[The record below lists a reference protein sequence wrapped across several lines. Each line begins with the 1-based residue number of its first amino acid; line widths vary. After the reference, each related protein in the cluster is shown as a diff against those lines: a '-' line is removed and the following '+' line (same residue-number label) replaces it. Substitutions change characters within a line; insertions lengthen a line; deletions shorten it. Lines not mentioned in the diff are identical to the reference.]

1 MAGFIPGLL
10 PTNHSQEK
18 QFAQAYED
26 VLERYKD
33 ERDRVQKKTFTKWV
47 NKHLIKVRKHITDL
61 YEDLR
66 DGHNLISLL
75 EVLSGVTLPREKGRM
90 RFHRLQ
96 NVQIALDFLKQR
108 QVKLVNI
115 RNDDITDGNPKLTLG
130 LIWTIILHF
139 QISEI
144 YVCGESADLTA
155 KEKLLLWSQQAT
167 EGYPGL
173 RCTNFSSAW
182 SDGRMFN
189 ALLHRYRPDL
199 INMEAVTRQSN
210 RENLEQAFE
219 IAESLGVTRLLD
231 AEDVDVPSPDEKSVI
246 TYVSS
251 IYDAFPKIPEGGEG
265 IAAQEV
271 DQRWS
276 EYQSRFLSLLQ
287 WSRQHTALM
296 AKKNFPQNPVELK
309 ALYNE
314 YIHFKETEIP
324 SKETEK
330 SHIEHLYKLLEV
342 WIEFGRIKLPP
353 GLHPNDLEEEWGKLI
368 LEMLEREKALR
379 PAVER
384 VELLLQRANK
394 IQNTAVDCEEK
405 LTLAKNT
412 LQADASRAESGEAVQ
427 CEGEMA
433 CYLQD
438 CEALIR
444 QIEQDLKILR
454 EEKYYQV
461 DQLAFRVNC
470 LQEELVSLRLQ
481 CSSVYRKGHFS
492 QSLGPTGTEP
502 PWQRAT
508 DGGLSLG
515 QTLLG
520 AVGAVGVVGAAL
532 LRRPMA
538 RSQLVGMSSSED
550 EGSLR
555 FIYEL
560 LGWVEE
566 TQELLEGA
574 EWGADLPSVEN
585 NLQEHNTIHT
595 AVEELLSSLQE
606 ARSYEAKVSPN
617 YKGSYSETLAKLEYQ
632 YCKLLEHSSCRLQSL
647 ESLHAF
653 VSRCTEEL
661 IWLNEREEE
670 EISFDWSDANANMSA
685 KRELYEELRL
695 ELAEKQDVMRSIQE
709 TAGRLCQE
717 NHPAKQTVE
726 AYSAALQTQ
735 WQWVEQL
742 CVCVEQH
749 LKDNTAYFQYMSDA
763 RDCES
768 YLRQLQETIK
778 RQYTCDKNSRLS
790 KLEDL
795 LQDSMEEKE
804 QLIEYRSTVAGLV
817 GRAKTVVQLRPRSA
831 ESPLGGA
838 TPIRAI
844 CDYKQIETNVQ
855 ITINRG
861 EECVLEDNSQRTKW
875 KVISPTGNEA
885 MVPSVCFTVPP
896 PNQEAIDTS
905 SRAEQLYQKVMS
917 LWHQLHVNMKSVV
930 TWHYVLKDIRSVSG
944 WTLDSVRSQSPSER
958 QQLLDHMASQL
969 ADFLSDSRESSLFT
983 AAERREL
990 ERDAQQAQQ
999 HCQDLL
1005 LHMETVEKDE
1015 SVSQSYLSE
1024 LQDVTLRLDEA
1035 ERRLMRAIETPPPSR
1050 LSSAG
1055 FDNTLQI
1062 AEQEKLQSE
1071 LDSLRCGLGDVSRR
1085 CVRFFEEKPSSSS
1098 VPVLRSQLSQA
1109 VERTDRLHN
1118 LSALYL
1124 EKLKTVDVLTRSLD
1138 EAESQVRKYENRL
1151 SEEDIVPADTGAI
1164 QNLRD
1169 QLERWQAELS
1179 EQEET
1184 FQALQVQL
1192 GRAKEAGAELG
1203 KLHVDRSPEL
1213 ERYQERAN
1221 QMAERWSG
1229 VKQQTET
1236 RWSDLEVLGSALQ
1249 QYRQNHS
1256 ALIRWIEETTER
1268 QERAQAGQTDSRAL
1282 SEQLA
1287 QQTAL
1292 VAEIEQNQTKLD
1304 ECQTYSKQYCTSVKD
1319 YELQLMTY
1327 RAFVESMHKSPVKRR
1342 RMHSSSDAIT
1352 QEFMDLRTRYTALV
1366 TLTTQH
1372 VKYISD
1378 ALRRLEEEEKEV
1390 EEEKQ
1395 ARVGQVSELLG
1406 WVKGLRGRTG
1416 GPSAES
1422 SLAAQQAI
1430 SEQLA
1435 GRKEQV
1441 AEAIRSTQGFL
1452 CSKQASKLSPE
1463 ERAAVEAQLDDLTAT
1478 YNQLLDSSTQQLQ
1491 QLEQQLAREE
1501 ERKNRAAIGG
1511 VIDLGTVETFSV
1523 FQAAQRGLIDQDTCS
1538 VLLEAQLV
1546 TGGLVRPDSS
1556 RVYSL
1561 DRGLTE
1567 GLIDA
1572 HTCQSLAELE
1582 SAMELIKESVGD
1594 QKLLPVAAAMESGL
1608 ITEEVGLRIL
1618 ELQINSGGLRD
1629 SCGKIMSLEQA
1640 EDMRVLPSRILNK
1653 LYSRIQHK
1661 ELLDPNTA
1669 EKVSIEELKLRCIP
1683 DDDSGLLLLP
1693 VKQQPGGTVC
1703 LRSGRK
1709 VGIFRA
1715 VQEGLIDRAVTVR
1728 LLEAQLFAGGISD
1741 PRSSH
1746 RLTVG
1751 EAVRHGLMDQDLACA
1766 MLARQLQNGGIL
1778 DPLSRQRLDLE
1789 ESIRRDL
1796 LSPRLALLVLESLWT
1811 FTGLLWPESG
1821 ELMPIAEALQQGVIS
1836 GDLARNILRQRH
1848 TIGGLYS
1855 PETLKVLP
1863 LNQAAEKDLE
1873 PDVVRCLRDIH
1884 IPDVF
1889 YNMNQSGTPSLNRL
1903 SWGSTSSSSPTSFM
1917 WEASPTDRVD
1927 PEVQA
1932 KDKLLF
1938 HLMTHSYV
1946 DAHSGKRLVLLDQ
1959 DLVLVVKDSCF
1970 AAGESSEAESSNKLA
1985 GDKLQT
1991 LGSGENVRM
2000 PNEAEGHCSDLE
2012 TSVDN
2017 LEMMNTS
2024 DSGKDI
2030 RLPQKLPETTNRDGL
2045 SDPELS
2051 VYTKVHKEKEEG
2063 SSLQSEMFSW
2073 NYQEGIKYKAN
2084 PVGGTIPQHLEVK
2097 DTITKTSFELEEG
2110 IKSGTQQEQ
2119 MPKVKESKEVNLR
2132 EAQEFKGTKSSPTD
2146 LASVSE
2152 TVVDFK
2158 GSETVVDESLG
2169 EEQQED
2175 TELERL
2181 VLELKQG
2188 GLMTEDGEKLL
2199 PDEAVAQ
2206 GVLPGHAAVK
2216 LMAQAGLFGGFL
2228 DATSGESLSLE
2239 EVMQEGLLD
2248 EDLMW
2253 GVLKSDKTLAGV
2265 VDIEKGQICGVRD
2278 AAQAGLI
2285 DPNTAARLLEA
2296 QVASGGIVDLR
2307 RDKKV
2312 SVTLAANLGL
2322 IEEDQREELIAL
2334 EKAFKGKVTDSAT
2347 SLRKASLQLQMEGVV
2362 DPESKSTVP
2371 LEQAIKKGLI
2381 RSDEAYQVLARQVA
2395 EGGIIHHASGMRL
2408 SVSDAVDRGLVDRS
2422 IAPGLEELEWIYRG
2436 KISASTKPEAIT
2448 FQAKTG
2454 AILDPDNGV
2463 RLTLTEAVSKGLL
2476 DDKMATEVMASPVVT
2491 QGTIDPK
2498 TAQIVPYS
2506 ELVSQGKIDIET
2518 GKRFLEVKPFQG
2530 VQDKQ
2535 TLETLTLPEAVALKW
2550 VDPVPAVRLLQSQ
2563 ADTGGIIDIY
2573 TGERLPLP
2581 EASARGL
2588 VSGDMV
2594 KEIATNQFVKGGLVD
2609 PATGQRVSDLSDA
2622 ITSRLLTRDLAL
2634 EIQETL
2640 KENFP
2645 DHFTTVIATGPRTDS
2660 QTSMSAANIRTSSG
2674 SPSSVSGLEVTHNYD
2689 ETFRSEISDQS
2700 LLHPEDEM
2708 VAEMEPERSMDLL
2721 SKFASNVEK
2730 RIQQAIQ
2737 EILPQKLDNH
2747 HQQEPSDK
2755 MENEGKQGENLTR
2768 GFVKESTRVITD
2780 HTEEVQKEDGQETEK
2795 DEYMECG
2802 STESTVMVHHGS
2814 EDVKS
2819 EEIIVDRE
2827 TKDPRCFP
2835 GFPAENEDLKSL
2847 QTKSSTDVEQSDQFS
2862 SSTSKESDNKSKK
2875 KRKSKKKARG
2885 KEVETETHL
2894 PEMKHDLQTHH
2905 TSPETKEIPKVAPVT
2920 TEEITLDA
2928 NVQKSDSYLPIATD
2942 PSSDERMERTEEKV
2956 ETENVL
2962 VDQEQEAVLL
2972 EPNTEMEE
2980 DATRT
2985 ILGRTPEKVDMKVEE
3000 EESVM
3005 EQEEV
3010 SLKPNTEMEE
3020 NEAKTMLL
3028 KFSQEDYKQ
3037 EEVKKE
3043 FMEKALIARQLEAPE
3058 VQKSIEAES
3067 LTKSSLKE
3075 DEKAALI
3082 LKAKES
3088 ILKKVF
3094 EKGVSE
3100 KQAAQQLEALRK
3112 KKQRKTGGKK
3122 TETNGEEG
3130 DADRRSFALPKDHKD
3145 QVTVKKD
3152 PIELQRTPGEIPA
3165 VQETLG
3171 ASSSENIRAKQ
3182 KDVETLPTGSKS
3194 KRSKKSKKLK
3204 PTGDKPE
3211 MEKAPTDLKDPKYTT
3226 KSPPEPESDGTVLK
3240 EYLKVSTDDD
3250 QAAGAAT
3257 KKSKSLKPTKYQL
3270 ELENVTPDGKMGSG
3284 LQVTKM
3290 ISKSN
3295 AKQLPESRILSEDL
3309 NVSTDTDDQSIG
3321 AATNKTKSLKP
3332 TEMEKVT
3339 SHMKDPENTTISLAE
3354 PESDGK
3360 VLTENVKVSIDDQS
3374 VGAATTKPR
3383 SLKPSEDQP
3392 EMEKAT
3398 SHLKDTK
3405 SAAEPELDSI
3415 VLTEDMKDINYQ
3427 SVVATAKK
3435 LKSQDEQP
3443 EVEKLRPDEKVGSDL
3458 KDMEIT
3464 SKSGT
3469 KQQPE
3474 SKILSED
3481 LKVSTDT
3488 DDQSVGAATKEPK
3501 MLTKHQPEVEKLL
3514 SVLIDPKYMRKSP
3527 AEPESNGTVL
3537 TEDMNVSP
3545 DDDQSVGV
3553 TTKEPKSEKPAEDQ
3567 PELEKITSDGK
3578 VDSDLKDIKITS
3590 GSDAKQPESRLLS
3603 KDLTVITDTDVQSV
3617 SDPARPSDVGK
3628 ANQKDP
3634 EGGKSLQKSQTERAA
3649 GLHLDQ
3655 SDLTDLSQEVSS
3667 KQERKSLAQPA
3678 APDPHSEKSKRKE
3691 NLQPPAAESS
3701 DVSESLTNLQQ
3712 HLDSP
3717 ETAALSK
3724 EDASIE
3730 SESLKVTEVD
3740 LSNESLEDE
3749 EKVSKNLE
3757 TLSTKEKAQ
3766 STGSKSSLLRQE
3778 CLEHDQRIIALLS
3791 MVRHVEV
3798 RLKQQQQSVGRSL
3811 VTLDGIINRTETLD
3825 LELSDL
3831 EPEIKKEVEAAERL
3845 LKPRP
3850 TDVPP
3855 QLLLALEKDGRSLAR
3870 AYEVARSL
3878 SESVLQSLRNHRD
3891 SCKDVVAAEQKSL
3904 GQHVDRLL
3912 SWLSETEAQMD
3923 RDTAGKD
3930 GDLCKELQ
3938 SSLSTC
3944 SDEVSSLVS
3953 DIQLFISERAQDLAP
3968 EQSRRLLE
3976 QLQQLQTAFHHTSS
3990 RAEAWAGALSA
4001 QRGRE
4006 EEERRRQERR
4016 REEEEED
4023 RERKKAR
4030 EREVVQQQKA
4040 ECSQKLEGL
4049 NAWLAGAS
4057 GLLASQR
4064 AGPES
4069 GDVSALQERQ
4079 KKLKEMQRNL
4089 QAKADGVAQ
4098 AVRSV
4103 EEFMAEKGDNLSAE
4117 EKKNLQVALER
4128 LKEQYGALTDS
4139 TNTSL
4144 SELDDAISTTVQQN
4158 TQRAKAVEELQETQ
4172 SQIDSLLS
4180 SFSQLDRV
4188 AAPLDVLDSS
4198 VSPPEGAVESH
4209 TEMLQSELQQL
4220 QAQQAQLLQI
4230 SQSTRSLLEQPDS
4243 TVPPEEKQ
4251 RLRAALDRL
4260 QAQHQDRLHSCQERL
4275 RKSEALQDE
4284 LTKFLQEHGN
4294 LGAWLE
4300 LSEQE
4305 LRSLGEGET
4314 DAQGLKDRLEEHR
4327 KLGEDVIC
4335 HKADLRFVSISG
4347 QKVLDSVQGALEQAG
4362 GSDPALDGIKRLVS
4376 DKLQDT
4382 NHRYTTLHTKSTELG
4397 GRLGGLLERYQ
4408 QYQDEVVSIHSWL
4421 SAHEQ
4426 NQSTAKSSGDTDPQN
4441 LQNSLRQVQLLQD
4454 ELAERSVQLEK
4465 VKRAGRDLVS
4475 ADESPSLKAVDILCA
4490 ADGLEKRFGS
4500 LSTSVSERAEQ
4511 LQTAVAQSVSVQ
4523 EGLKGLLG
4531 WLDQLVLNP
4540 GPVQPT
4546 AQAVQDA
4553 LTQNQKLR
4561 QELLSRQGSVE
4572 ATRDAVPKLLQSSD
4586 ASSAPGLHSSL
4597 DDLTRRYAAAQS
4609 SQAEREAQ
4617 LKGLLPWLESYER
4630 LSADLQAFTQSRL
4643 KALSPAGHPDRS
4655 VHDYRQ
4661 TVEEVKS
4668 ELEQEAGQLK
4678 SFRGLG
4684 AELSQSR
4691 ALSDTQNLLENVK
4704 DVTDEFTKLEENVN
4718 ERFAAIQ
4725 ACEQQLHQ
4733 FRGLSG
4739 SLVRWL
4745 QTAQDQLPSKEAN
4758 LNTEG
4763 LQRRVQQLQDLLNDW
4778 ESQGSRIQDLNKTGS
4793 ELESLIIDV
4802 TAPQTKTGVPQIN
4815 GSAGPSSVNGIHTC
4829 KGEPSDLTELQVTV
4843 SDVNARYDA
4852 LGSELKERLGRQQ
4865 ASLELQQ
4872 KARQNTEELR
4882 SWLSDREKSLTLGQT
4897 TSPSKPEV
4905 VRAQAQ
4911 QNKALLSE
4919 LAEHSG
4925 KVEEL
4930 KSTLRKLIADNPDSP
4945 EADGWRQ
4952 QLQEIDSRWQT
4963 ANQTAAQRQT
4973 ELETCADRLGSF
4985 ASAANQLGPW
4995 LREKEL
5001 MMSVLGPLSI
5011 DPNMLNTQKQQ
5022 VQFMLREFDTRRPQF
5037 DQLTQSAEGIL
5048 SQTGDSAQDPKDL
5061 EEVQTELG
5069 SISQQ
5074 WEDLTG
5080 RLTQRSS
5087 HIDQAQGTSEKY
5099 QALLKDLS
5107 SSIASLSE
5115 RLDAQAS
5122 LSAQPEALKL
5132 RLQETGEIRSEL
5144 ERRRGELSEAERL
5157 CGELSAIVAEPY
5169 LKEELSKRLESVS
5182 APLRSLE
5189 ERAADGL
5196 TQLQAALSS
5205 TQQFQQ
5211 MFKELRSWLD
5221 RQSDL
5226 KQSPSDSLPCRPE
5239 AIRSLLAQTEELQR
5253 GVASQRGSYE
5263 LIQAEG
5269 VSLLAT
5275 LPADERAALQAR
5287 LASLRQDWEGVN
5299 QRIAERETRLK
5310 NSLGKAET
5318 YQQHRAELTP
5328 WLAECEQKD
5337 GEVRPSLDP
5346 SVLDESLQKARALT
5360 LDLERRQPLLEAF
5373 NTAADQ
5379 LLELCCIGEEELR
5392 DEKAQ
5397 LNRRVDRLSE
5407 DLLNRTSQLE
5417 ELASRL
5423 KEFED
5428 GRQAVERRLEAA
5440 KHQIEVQEAL
5450 GPQACSAKSLER
5462 LRSQQENMRSLQPQV
5477 VYLKDLAQ
5485 GLVQDAPQTPG
5496 GSTEGTQRLQEQAKD
5511 TEKEYDEVTDKIE
5524 LCCSSLESRLQGVGE
5539 VQSHVRD
5546 VFSRLADLDDELD
5559 SLSPVGRDADSLAS
5573 QADAVKSF
5581 LSRLSDLRTELEGHA
5596 AECTAMLRREG
5607 SSPDLLALRRE
5618 TEALSRQAGK
5628 LSERGQARLVQIE
5641 DAAERVQDFYR
5652 LAAELQAMLGKAEE
5666 GLNSQGAVGTEVEM
5680 IKQQLQEFKAVERE
5694 QVDGIQPKLQH
5705 VNAVGQGLI
5714 QSAAKHTDTQALE
5727 HDLETTNL
5735 RWNSLNKRVAERIAQ
5750 LQEALLHCGKFQD
5763 ALEPLLSWLSDT
5775 EELVANQRPPS
5786 AEYRVVKAQIQEQ
5799 KLLQR
5804 LLDDRRPTV
5813 EMIRAEGARIAATAD
5828 SQDREK
5834 IQVQLQS
5841 LSERWS
5847 DLLDKASGRQ
5857 RQLEEL
5863 QVLALQF
5870 HEALEPL
5877 GEWLSTTERRLSSAE
5892 PMGTQTAKITQQIV
5906 KHKALQE
5913 DVSSREAEVDHLE
5926 SLSQSLF
5933 PLSCSAD
5940 RDWLR
5945 ERLGAVR
5952 SGHSELAHWCA
5963 GRAALLDQ
5971 ALANARLFGE
5981 EEVEVLNWLAEVAQR
5996 LGQVSVQSYQ
6006 PQLLAE
6012 QHKHTLALNE
6022 EILSRKKTVDQAI
6035 KNGQALLKQTTGEE
6049 VLLIQEKLDGIKSRY
6064 AEMTAGSSKALRTL
6078 EQALQLSTRF
6088 AAAHDDLNQWLDG
6101 VEAELSNVEPDA
6113 SPAYQERQKELKKVS
6128 AEKRLVL
6135 DTVNEVGNAL
6145 LDLVPWRAREGLD
6158 RLVADANQ
6166 RYRHADE
6173 TITQRVQ
6180 LVQAAIQR
6188 SQQYEE
6194 AVDAE
6199 LAWVGETERKLA
6211 SLGPL
6216 SLEPDVTVAQLQVQ
6230 RAFNIDIIRHKDTV
6244 DQLLSVRDEVLEACS
6259 DAQKDALMV
6268 KTDSLSS
6275 RYDTVSQSHSE
6286 RFSALEQAQ
6295 VLVARFWETYE
6306 ELEPWLGETEAL
6318 ITQLPP
6324 PAIDTDALRLQQD
6337 QMRLLRESIAEHKP
6351 HIDKLLKIGP
6361 QLAELSLQEGAT
6373 VTQRYTEAE
6382 RRYLAI
6388 KEEVKDR
6395 AGALDEAVSQSA
6407 QLVEFHDKMDPLL
6420 ETLEAAVQRLRQPP
6434 PVAAE
6439 VEKIRE
6445 QLAEH
6450 RAQGLELDKLLPS
6463 FSALCSRGEELISR
6477 AAHDDPAAQA
6487 VRSRLLRLRSLWDE
6501 IRQRAEER
6509 ESKLNDVLDLAGKFW
6524 ADVAALLSTL
6534 RDSQDIVR
6542 ELEDPGVDPSLIKQQ
6557 IEAAEAIKAETDG
6570 LREELEFVR
6579 TLGADLIFACGETEK
6594 PEVKKTIDEMNAAW
6608 ESLNRT
6614 WRERMERLEEAMT
6627 ASVQYQ
6633 DALQSM
6639 FDYLDNAVIKLC
6651 DMSTVGTDLGT
6662 VKQQIE
6668 ELKHYKVD
6676 VYQQQIDMEKLCHQG
6691 ELLLK
6696 KVSDQTDR
6704 DMIQEPLTE
6713 LRHLWENLG
6722 DKITKRQHKLEAAL
6736 LALGQFQHALSELQA
6751 WLSHTHTTLDTQRP
6765 VSSDP
6770 KAIEI
6775 ELAKH
6780 HVLRN
6785 DVLSHHATVETVNS
6799 AAAELLESS
6808 PGDEASH
6815 LRDQLDQLNRSWESL
6830 LLKTQERQTLLE
6842 AALQQAEGFHGE
6854 LEEFLQWLRRTESQ
6868 LSAAKPTGGLPETAR
6883 EQLQQH
6889 MELQAQLNQRAEQYH
6904 HLLDQGESM
6913 LLARG
6918 GEEAGPGT
6926 TQTQQNLAML
6936 QNKWASLNTKMD
6948 DRRGKLEEAV
6958 SLATGFQTSLQD
6970 TMNWLTQAEQT
6981 LNMAQ
6986 PPSLILDTVLFQ
6998 IDEHKVFVNE
7008 VNTHREQVLALEKAG
7023 SQLRFASLKQDVVLI
7038 KNLLLSVQARWDKLV
7053 QRSLDR
7059 GRHLD
7064 EARKRAKQF
7073 HEAWRKLTDWL
7084 EEAEK
7089 RLDSEVEISNEPD
7102 KIKVQLTKH
7111 KEFQKA
7117 LGSKQPVYD
7126 TTVRSGKAMR
7136 DKAQLPA
7143 DQQKLDHLVGEVRDK
7158 WDTVCGKSV
7167 ERQHKLEEALLFS
7180 GQFAE
7185 ALQALVDWLYRV
7197 EPQLAEDQPVH
7208 GDMDLVSNL
7217 MDAHKVFQKE
7227 LGKRTG
7233 SVQALKRSARDLMET
7248 GRDDTAWVKVQ
7259 LQELSN
7265 RWDTV
7270 CALSVTK
7277 QTRLQQALKQAEEF
7291 RTAVQMLLEWLSEA
7305 EQTLRFRGV
7314 LPEEAETLQPLLHTH
7329 RDFMGTVEEKRADV
7343 NKAAGMGEAILTV
7356 CHPDSIT
7363 TIKHWITIIRARFEE
7378 VLTWAKQHEQRLETA
7393 LTEVLNNANL
7403 LEELLSW
7410 LQWAETTLVQ
7420 RDTEPLPQDIP
7431 QLKTL
7436 ITEHQTFMEEMTR
7449 KQPDVDKV
7457 TKSYKRKPA
7466 EPPSSLAERR
7476 GARKHQQQQP
7486 SMQLSGGNPRLNQ
7499 LCARWQQV
7507 WLLAL
7512 DRQRKL
7518 NDALDRQEELKEFAN
7533 FDFDVWRKKYMR
7545 WMNHKK
7551 SRVMDFFRRIDK
7563 DQDGKITRQEF
7574 IDGILASKF
7583 PTSKLEMSAVAD
7595 IFDRDGDGYIDYYEF
7610 VAALHPNKD
7619 AYRPTTDADKIE
7631 DEVTRQVA
7639 QCKCAKRF
7647 QVEQIGENKYRFFLG
7662 NQFGDSQ
7669 QLRLVR
7675 ILRSTVMVR
7684 VGGGWM
7690 ALDEFLV
7697 KNDPCRVKHPGL
7709 KILRSDSSSSISSR
7723 IVTVTPGYFCC
7734 RARGRT
7740 NLELREKFILPEGAS
7755 QGLAAFRSRGRR
7767 SKPGSRNAS
7776 PTRSSS
7782 SASHSGA
7789 SLPSAPSTP
7798 ATPTASAS
7806 SRSSLT
7812 HSRDYAK
7819 PWLAHSKT
7827 PTPSKCHCCPDFG
7840 HNHSAPGHE
7849 GAASGSKLKRPTFHS
7864 SRGSLTGENGGT
7876 APSSKRTDPKRGAAT
7891 ASGPTSR
7898 AGSRA
7903 GSRASSRRGSDASDA
7918 SELQDSRS
7926 VCSDTSDTPRRP
7938 GSAAKPSKIPTISKK
7953 APSPKTPGSAKK

>member
-1 MAGFIPGLL
+1 MGNSMGCVRPPREGELGGAPPLSPKKRLRFRLKHKGKRVRKGEGEKDDYEQQRGHEPDDREEDDEDEEEKHTSVEAGDSDFSNRARTLISVPDTLLTHSKMNLHSNTLSPGSTSASVGGFLGSRILEVSPNPSPAWRGVFCLPGEEDTVSAIIDVSSIP
-10 PTNHSQEK
+10 SQTTTTTPVNTAPALGSTTPGGGRVCRVREK
-18 QFAQAYED
+18 VQG
-26 VLERYKD
+26 VLEKPWILRQKKEKKDKGRAEKD
-33 ERDRVQKKTFTKWV
+33 EKGDVGVKAGSEGTLGPVQTPTDRERKGVVHIREVDGKLCVVRTMYPSDYGSPLWKGESDSEV
-47 NKHLIKVRKHITDL
+47 EVRKEPPVPSPLTGNIL
-61 YEDLR
+61 KVLLSEEDKSRAKMAAGETPLSFTELQVQETTGVKGFR
-66 DGHNLISLL
+66 LDSPSRAQERSSLL
-75 EVLSGVTLPREKGRM
+75 ESGYASDLPLTSPETAGTTPSQTDWGGLTSSSSE
-90 RFHRLQ
+90 RLDSMMESPQ
-96 NVQIALDFLKQR
+96 SLQQQAA
-108 QVKLVNI
+108 VKYL
-115 RNDDITDGNPKLTLG
+115 P
-130 LIWTIILHF
+130 

-144 YVCGESADLTA
+144 YVSGESGDLTA

-173 RCTNFSSAW
+173 RCVNFTSSW

-199 INMEAVTRQSN
+199 IDMEMVSRQSN

-265 IAAQEV
+265 ISAHEV

-276 EYQSRFLSLLQ
+276 EYRSRFSSLLQ

-296 AKKNFPQNPVELK
+296 ANKNFPQNPVELK

-314 YIHFKETEIP
+314 YVHFKETEIP
-324 SKETEK
+324 AKEVEK
-330 SHIEHLYKLLEV
+330 GHIEHLYKLLEV
-342 WIEFGRIKLPP
+342 WIEFGRVKLPQ

-384 VELLLQRANK
+384 LELLLQRANK
-394 IQNTAVDCEEK
+394 IQNMALDCEEK

-412 LQADASRAESGEAVQ
+412 LQADMSRVESGEAVQ
-427 CEGEMA
+427 CEKELA

-444 QIEQDLKILR
+444 QLNLELKVLR
-454 EEKYYQV
+454 DEKYYQV
-461 DQLAFRVNC
+461 EQLAFRVSC

-492 QSLGPTGTEP
+492 QALGSTGAEHPT
-502 PWQRAT
+502 QRAT
-508 DGGLSLG
+508 DSGLSLG

-520 AVGAVGVVGAAL
+520 AVGVVGAVGAAL

-538 RSQLVGMSSSED
+538 RSQLVAMSSSED

-566 TQELLEGA
+566 TQELLERA

-585 NLQEHNTIHT
+585 NLQEHNNIHT
-595 AVEELLSSLQE
+595 AVEELMSSLQE

-617 YKGSYSETLAKLEYQ
+617 FKSSYSETLAKLEHQ
-632 YCKLLEHSSCRLQSL
+632 YCKLLEHSSWRLRSL

-653 VSRCTEEL
+653 VSHCTEEL

-670 EISFDWSDANANMSA
+670 EIAFDWSDNNTNMNA
-685 KRELYEELRL
+685 KRELYSEMREELD
-695 ELAEKQDVMRSIQE
+695 EKRDIMRSLQE
-709 TAGRLCQE
+709 TASRLCQE

-726 AYSAALQTQ
+726 AYSAALHTQ
-735 WQWVEQL
+735 WQWVDQL

-749 LKDNTAYFQYMSDA
+749 LKDNTAYFQFMSDA
-763 RDCES
+763 RECES

-804 QLIEYRSTVAGLV
+804 QLIEYRSTVASLV
-817 GRAKTVVQLRPRSA
+817 GRAKTLVQLRPRSA
-831 ESPLGGA
+831 ESTLGA
-838 TPIRAI
+838 TTPIRAI
-844 CDYKQIETNVQ
+844 CDYRQIE
-855 ITINRG
+855 ITISRG

-896 PNQEAIDTS
+896 PNQEAIDTA
-905 SRAEQLYQKVMS
+905 SRTEQLYQKVMS

-930 TWHYVLKDIRSVSG
+930 SWHYLLKDVRTVSG
-944 WTLDSVRSQSPSER
+944 WTLDTVRCQSPSER
-958 QQLLDHMASQL
+958 QQVLDHLESQF
-969 ADFLSDSRESSLFT
+969 ADFLSDSKESSLFT
-983 AAERREL
+983 PAERREL
-990 ERDAQQAQQ
+990 EKDVQQAQQ
-999 HCQDLL
+999 HCQNLL
-1005 LHMETVEKDE
+1005 LNMETVEKDE
-1015 SVSQSYLSE
+1015 SVSRSYLSE
-1024 LQDVTLRLDEA
+1024 LQNISLRLNEA
-1035 ERRLMRAIETPPPSR
+1035 EQRLMRGIQTPPPSR
-1050 LSSAG
+1050 LSADIS
-1055 FDNTLQI
+1055 DNTVQI

-1071 LDSLRCGLGDVSRR
+1071 LDGLRSSLGDVSRR
-1085 CVRFFEEKPSSSS
+1085 CVSFFEEKSTSSS
-1098 VPVLRSQLSQA
+1098 VPVLRSELNQA
-1109 VERTDRLHN
+1109 VEKTDRLHN
-1118 LSALYL
+1118 LSSVYL
-1124 EKLKTVDVLTRSLD
+1124 EKLKTVDVLIRSLD
-1138 EAESQVRKYENRL
+1138 EVESQVRKYESRL
-1151 SEEDIVPADTGAI
+1151 SEEDIVPADTTAI
-1164 QNLRD
+1164 HNLRD
-1169 QLERWQAELS
+1169 QLGKWQAELA
-1179 EQEET
+1179 EQEDI
-1184 FQALQVQL
+1184 FQSLQSAVH
-1192 GRAKEAGAELG
+1192 RAKEAGSQLSR
-1203 KLHVDRSPEL
+1203 LHPDRSPEL
-1213 ERYQERAN
+1213 ELYQERAN
-1221 QMAERWSG
+1221 QMVERWNG
-1229 VKQQTET
+1229 VRRQMET
-1236 RWSDLEVLGSALQ
+1236 RRADLESLGSALQ
-1249 QYRQNHS
+1249 QYRHGHS
-1256 ALIRWIEETTER
+1256 ALIKWIEETTER
-1268 QERAQAGQTDSRAL
+1268 QENTQPGQSDSKAL

-1304 ECQTYSKQYCTSVKD
+1304 ECQTHSKQYCTSVKD
-1319 YELQLMTY
+1319 YELGLMTY
-1327 RAFVESMHKSPVKRR
+1327 RAFVESTHKSPVKRR

-1395 ARVGQVSELLG
+1395 ARVGQVSDLLG
-1406 WVKGLRGRTG
+1406 WVQGLQGRTG
-1416 GPSAES
+1416 GPNAES

-1430 SEQLA
+1430 TEQLA
-1435 GRKEQV
+1435 AKKDEV
-1441 AEAIRSTQGFL
+1441 AEAIRSTQVFL
-1452 CSKQASKLSPE
+1452 LSKQASKLSPE
-1463 ERAAVEAQLDDLTAT
+1463 ERAHLEAQLDELTST
-1478 YNQLLDSSTQQLQ
+1478 YNQMCDSSTQQLQ
-1491 QLEQQLAREE
+1491 QLEQQLAKEE
-1501 ERKNRAAIGG
+1501 ERK
-1511 VIDLGTVETFSV
+1511 
-1523 FQAAQRGLIDQDTCS
+1523 
-1538 VLLEAQLV
+1538 
-1546 TGGLVRPDSS
+1546 
-1556 RVYSL
+1556 
-1561 DRGLTE
+1561 
-1567 GLIDA
+1567 
-1572 HTCQSLAELE
+1572 
-1582 SAMELIKESVGD
+1582 
-1594 QKLLPVAAAMESGL
+1594 
-1608 ITEEVGLRIL
+1608 
-1618 ELQINSGGLRD
+1618 
-1629 SCGKIMSLEQA
+1629 
-1640 EDMRVLPSRILNK
+1640 
-1653 LYSRIQHK
+1653 
-1661 ELLDPNTA
+1661 
-1669 EKVSIEELKLRCIP
+1669 
-1683 DDDSGLLLLP
+1683 
-1693 VKQQPGGTVC
+1693 
-1703 LRSGRK
+1703 
-1709 VGIFRA
+1709 
-1715 VQEGLIDRAVTVR
+1715 
-1728 LLEAQLFAGGISD
+1728 
-1741 PRSSH
+1741 
-1746 RLTVG
+1746 
-1751 EAVRHGLMDQDLACA
+1751 
-1766 MLARQLQNGGIL
+1766 
-1778 DPLSRQRLDLE
+1778 
-1789 ESIRRDL
+1789 
-1796 LSPRLALLVLESLWT
+1796 
-1811 FTGLLWPESG
+1811 
-1821 ELMPIAEALQQGVIS
+1821 
-1836 GDLARNILRQRH
+1836 
-1848 TIGGLYS
+1848 
-1855 PETLKVLP
+1855 
-1863 LNQAAEKDLE
+1863 
-1873 PDVVRCLRDIH
+1873 
-1884 IPDVF
+1884 
-1889 YNMNQSGTPSLNRL
+1889 
-1903 SWGSTSSSSPTSFM
+1903 
-1917 WEASPTDRVD
+1917 
-1927 PEVQA
+1927 
-1932 KDKLLF
+1932 
-1938 HLMTHSYV
+1938 
-1946 DAHSGKRLVLLDQ
+1946 
-1959 DLVLVVKDSCF
+1959 
-1970 AAGESSEAESSNKLA
+1970 
-1985 GDKLQT
+1985 
-1991 LGSGENVRM
+1991 
-2000 PNEAEGHCSDLE
+2000 
-2012 TSVDN
+2012 
-2017 LEMMNTS
+2017 
-2024 DSGKDI
+2024 
-2030 RLPQKLPETTNRDGL
+2030 
-2045 SDPELS
+2045 
-2051 VYTKVHKEKEEG
+2051 
-2063 SSLQSEMFSW
+2063 
-2073 NYQEGIKYKAN
+2073 
-2084 PVGGTIPQHLEVK
+2084 
-2097 DTITKTSFELEEG
+2097 
-2110 IKSGTQQEQ
+2110 
-2119 MPKVKESKEVNLR
+2119 
-2132 EAQEFKGTKSSPTD
+2132 
-2146 LASVSE
+2146 
-2152 TVVDFK
+2152 
-2158 GSETVVDESLG
+2158 
-2169 EEQQED
+2169 
-2175 TELERL
+2175 
-2181 VLELKQG
+2181 
-2188 GLMTEDGEKLL
+2188 
-2199 PDEAVAQ
+2199 
-2206 GVLPGHAAVK
+2206 
-2216 LMAQAGLFGGFL
+2216 
-2228 DATSGESLSLE
+2228 
-2239 EVMQEGLLD
+2239 
-2248 EDLMW
+2248 
-2253 GVLKSDKTLAGV
+2253 
-2265 VDIEKGQICGVRD
+2265 
-2278 AAQAGLI
+2278 
-2285 DPNTAARLLEA
+2285 
-2296 QVASGGIVDLR
+2296 
-2307 RDKKV
+2307 
-2312 SVTLAANLGL
+2312 
-2322 IEEDQREELIAL
+2322 
-2334 EKAFKGKVTDSAT
+2334 
-2347 SLRKASLQLQMEGVV
+2347 
-2362 DPESKSTVP
+2362 
-2371 LEQAIKKGLI
+2371 
-2381 RSDEAYQVLARQVA
+2381 
-2395 EGGIIHHASGMRL
+2395 
-2408 SVSDAVDRGLVDRS
+2408 
-2422 IAPGLEELEWIYRG
+2422 
-2436 KISASTKPEAIT
+2436 
-2448 FQAKTG
+2448 
-2454 AILDPDNGV
+2454 
-2463 RLTLTEAVSKGLL
+2463 
-2476 DDKMATEVMASPVVT
+2476 
-2491 QGTIDPK
+2491 
-2498 TAQIVPYS
+2498 
-2506 ELVSQGKIDIET
+2506 
-2518 GKRFLEVKPFQG
+2518 
-2530 VQDKQ
+2530 
-2535 TLETLTLPEAVALKW
+2535 
-2550 VDPVPAVRLLQSQ
+2550 
-2563 ADTGGIIDIY
+2563 
-2573 TGERLPLP
+2573 
-2581 EASARGL
+2581 
-2588 VSGDMV
+2588 
-2594 KEIATNQFVKGGLVD
+2594 
-2609 PATGQRVSDLSDA
+2609 
-2622 ITSRLLTRDLAL
+2622 
-2634 EIQETL
+2634 
-2640 KENFP
+2640 
-2645 DHFTTVIATGPRTDS
+2645 
-2660 QTSMSAANIRTSSG
+2660 
-2674 SPSSVSGLEVTHNYD
+2674 
-2689 ETFRSEISDQS
+2689 
-2700 LLHPEDEM
+2700 
-2708 VAEMEPERSMDLL
+2708 
-2721 SKFASNVEK
+2721 
-2730 RIQQAIQ
+2730 
-2737 EILPQKLDNH
+2737 
-2747 HQQEPSDK
+2747 
-2755 MENEGKQGENLTR
+2755 
-2768 GFVKESTRVITD
+2768 
-2780 HTEEVQKEDGQETEK
+2780 
-2795 DEYMECG
+2795 
-2802 STESTVMVHHGS
+2802 
-2814 EDVKS
+2814 
-2819 EEIIVDRE
+2819 
-2827 TKDPRCFP
+2827 
-2835 GFPAENEDLKSL
+2835 
-2847 QTKSSTDVEQSDQFS
+2847 
-2862 SSTSKESDNKSKK
+2862 
-2875 KRKSKKKARG
+2875 
-2885 KEVETETHL
+2885 
-2894 PEMKHDLQTHH
+2894 
-2905 TSPETKEIPKVAPVT
+2905 
-2920 TEEITLDA
+2920 
-2928 NVQKSDSYLPIATD
+2928 
-2942 PSSDERMERTEEKV
+2942 
-2956 ETENVL
+2956 
-2962 VDQEQEAVLL
+2962 
-2972 EPNTEMEE
+2972 
-2980 DATRT
+2980 
-2985 ILGRTPEKVDMKVEE
+2985 
-3000 EESVM
+3000 
-3005 EQEEV
+3005 
-3010 SLKPNTEMEE
+3010 
-3020 NEAKTMLL
+3020 
-3028 KFSQEDYKQ
+3028 
-3037 EEVKKE
+3037 
-3043 FMEKALIARQLEAPE
+3043 
-3058 VQKSIEAES
+3058 
-3067 LTKSSLKE
+3067 
-3075 DEKAALI
+3075 
-3082 LKAKES
+3082 
-3088 ILKKVF
+3088 
-3094 EKGVSE
+3094 
-3100 KQAAQQLEALRK
+3100 
-3112 KKQRKTGGKK
+3112 
-3122 TETNGEEG
+3122 
-3130 DADRRSFALPKDHKD
+3130 
-3145 QVTVKKD
+3145 
-3152 PIELQRTPGEIPA
+3152 
-3165 VQETLG
+3165 
-3171 ASSSENIRAKQ
+3171 
-3182 KDVETLPTGSKS
+3182 
-3194 KRSKKSKKLK
+3194 
-3204 PTGDKPE
+3204 
-3211 MEKAPTDLKDPKYTT
+3211 
-3226 KSPPEPESDGTVLK
+3226 
-3240 EYLKVSTDDD
+3240 
-3250 QAAGAAT
+3250 
-3257 KKSKSLKPTKYQL
+3257 
-3270 ELENVTPDGKMGSG
+3270 
-3284 LQVTKM
+3284 
-3290 ISKSN
+3290 
-3295 AKQLPESRILSEDL
+3295 
-3309 NVSTDTDDQSIG
+3309 
-3321 AATNKTKSLKP
+3321 
-3332 TEMEKVT
+3332 
-3339 SHMKDPENTTISLAE
+3339 
-3354 PESDGK
+3354 
-3360 VLTENVKVSIDDQS
+3360 
-3374 VGAATTKPR
+3374 
-3383 SLKPSEDQP
+3383 
-3392 EMEKAT
+3392 
-3398 SHLKDTK
+3398 
-3405 SAAEPELDSI
+3405 
-3415 VLTEDMKDINYQ
+3415 
-3427 SVVATAKK
+3427 
-3435 LKSQDEQP
+3435 
-3443 EVEKLRPDEKVGSDL
+3443 
-3458 KDMEIT
+3458 
-3464 SKSGT
+3464 
-3469 KQQPE
+3469 
-3474 SKILSED
+3474 
-3481 LKVSTDT
+3481 
-3488 DDQSVGAATKEPK
+3488 
-3501 MLTKHQPEVEKLL
+3501 
-3514 SVLIDPKYMRKSP
+3514 
-3527 AEPESNGTVL
+3527 
-3537 TEDMNVSP
+3537 
-3545 DDDQSVGV
+3545 
-3553 TTKEPKSEKPAEDQ
+3553 
-3567 PELEKITSDGK
+3567 
-3578 VDSDLKDIKITS
+3578 
-3590 GSDAKQPESRLLS
+3590 
-3603 KDLTVITDTDVQSV
+3603 
-3617 SDPARPSDVGK
+3617 
-3628 ANQKDP
+3628 
-3634 EGGKSLQKSQTERAA
+3634 
-3649 GLHLDQ
+3649 
-3655 SDLTDLSQEVSS
+3655 
-3667 KQERKSLAQPA
+3667 
-3678 APDPHSEKSKRKE
+3678 
-3691 NLQPPAAESS
+3691 
-3701 DVSESLTNLQQ
+3701 
-3712 HLDSP
+3712 
-3717 ETAALSK
+3717 
-3724 EDASIE
+3724 
-3730 SESLKVTEVD
+3730 
-3740 LSNESLEDE
+3740 
-3749 EKVSKNLE
+3749 
-3757 TLSTKEKAQ
+3757 
-3766 STGSKSSLLRQE
+3766 
-3778 CLEHDQRIIALLS
+3778 
-3791 MVRHVEV
+3791 
-3798 RLKQQQQSVGRSL
+3798 
-3811 VTLDGIINRTETLD
+3811 
-3825 LELSDL
+3825 
-3831 EPEIKKEVEAAERL
+3831 
-3845 LKPRP
+3845 
-3850 TDVPP
+3850 
-3855 QLLLALEKDGRSLAR
+3855 
-3870 AYEVARSL
+3870 
-3878 SESVLQSLRNHRD
+3878 
-3891 SCKDVVAAEQKSL
+3891 
-3904 GQHVDRLL
+3904 
-3912 SWLSETEAQMD
+3912 
-3923 RDTAGKD
+3923 
-3930 GDLCKELQ
+3930 
-3938 SSLSTC
+3938 
-3944 SDEVSSLVS
+3944 
-3953 DIQLFISERAQDLAP
+3953 
-3968 EQSRRLLE
+3968 
-3976 QLQQLQTAFHHTSS
+3976 
-3990 RAEAWAGALSA
+3990 
-4001 QRGRE
+4001 
-4006 EEERRRQERR
+4006 
-4016 REEEEED
+4016 
-4023 RERKKAR
+4023 
-4030 EREVVQQQKA
+4030 VVQQQKA

-4049 NAWLAGAS
+4049 TMWLAGAAS
-4057 GLLASQR
+4057 LLASQN
-4064 AGPES
+4064 AGAES
-4069 GDVSALQERQ
+4069 GDVNVLQEKQ
-4079 KKLKEMQRNL
+4079 KKLKEVQKDL
-4089 QAKADGVAQ
+4089 KTKGEGIAEAI
-4098 AVRSV
+4098 RSV
-4103 EEFMAEKGDNLSAE
+4103 EDLLADRGESLSPE
-4117 EKKNLQVALER
+4117 ERENLQGTLAR
-4128 LKEQYGALTDS
+4128 MKEQYSTLTDS
-4139 TNTSL
+4139 ANTSL
-4144 SELDDAISTTVQQN
+4144 SELDTAINTTVQQN
-4158 TQRAKAVEELQETQ
+4158 TQRAKAVEELQETRG
-4172 SQIDSLLS
+4172 QIDSLLNELS
-4180 SFSQLDRV
+4180 SLNQPGRRGAGSVVAQHVVDAPSSQ
-4188 AAPLDVLDSS
+4188 
-4198 VSPPEGAVESH
+4198 PEGAVTSH
-4209 TEMLQSELQQL
+4209 TETLQAELQQL
-4220 QAQQAQLLQI
+4220 QSQQAQLLQI
-4230 SQSTRSLLEQPDS
+4230 TQTTRSLLDQPDS

-4251 RLRAALDRL
+4251 RLQAALDQL
-4260 QAQHQDRLHSCQERL
+4260 QAQHQDKLQSCQERL
-4275 RKSEALQDE
+4275 RKSEALKDE
-4284 LTKFLQEHGN
+4284 LTKFLQEHGS

-4300 LSEQE
+4300 QSEQE

-4314 DAQGLKDRLEEHR
+4314 DAQGLKGRLEEHR
-4327 KLGEDVIC
+4327 KLAEEVIC

-4347 QKVLDSVQGALEQAG
+4347 QKVLDSVQGSLEQVG
-4362 GSDPALDGIKRLVS
+4362 GSDPALESTKQLVT
-4376 DKLQDT
+4376 DKLQDA

-4397 GRLGGLLERYQ
+4397 GRLSGLLERYQ
-4408 QYQDEVVSIHSWL
+4408 QHQDEVVSLHSWL
-4421 SAHEQ
+4421 STQEQ
-4426 NQSTAKSSGDTDPQN
+4426 NQSIAKASGDTDPQN
-4441 LQNSLRQVQLLQD
+4441 LQNTLRQVQLLQD

-4490 ADGLEKRFGS
+4490 ADGLEKRFSS
-4500 LSTSVSERAEQ
+4500 LSASVSERAEQ

-4523 EGLKGLLG
+4523 EGLKGLLS
-4531 WLDQLVLNP
+4531 WLDKLVLKP
-4540 GPVQPT
+4540 GPVEPT

-4572 ATRDAVPKLLQSSD
+4572 ATRDSVSKLLQSSD
-4586 ASSAPGLHSSL
+4586 ASTASGLQGAL
-4597 DDLTRRYAAAQS
+4597 DELTQRYSEAQA
-4609 SQAEREAQ
+4609 SQAERESE
-4617 LKGLLPWLESYER
+4617 LKGLLPRLENYER
-4630 LSADLQAFTQSRL
+4630 LGTDLQLFTETRL
-4643 KALSPAGHPDRS
+4643 KALSPVGQPDRS
-4655 VHDYRQ
+4655 MDDYRQ
-4661 TVEEVKS
+4661 TIEEVKS

-4678 SFRGLG
+4678 SFCNLG
-4684 AELSQSR
+4684 TELSHSNAFSNTQS
-4691 ALSDTQNLLENVK
+4691 LLENVK
-4704 DVTDEFTKLEENVN
+4704 GVSDEFNQLEANVN

-4725 ACEQQLHQ
+4725 ACEQRLLQ

-4739 SLVRWL
+4739 SLLRWL
-4745 QTAQDQLPSKEAN
+4745 QTAQDQLPPKEAN
-4758 LNTEG
+4758 LNTDG
-4763 LQRRVQQLQDLLNDW
+4763 LQRRVQQLKDLLNDW
-4778 ESQGSRIQDLNKTGS
+4778 ESQGPRVQELNKTGS
-4793 ELESLIIDV
+4793 QLESVIIDI
-4802 TAPQTKTGVPQIN
+4802 TAPQTKTGAPQIN
-4815 GSAGPSSVNGIHTC
+4815 GSSGPSSVNGIHTC
-4829 KGEPSDLTELQVTV
+4829 KDLTELQVAV
-4843 SDVNARYDA
+4843 SDVNGRYET
-4852 LGSELKERLGRQQ
+4852 LGGELKERLGRQQ
-4865 ASLELQQ
+4865 ASLELRQ
-4872 KARQNTEELR
+4872 KARQGTEELK
-4882 SWLSDREKSLTLGQT
+4882 SWLANKEHSLKQGQT
-4897 TSPSKPEV
+4897 ASPSKPEV

-4911 QNKALLSE
+4911 ENKALLSE
-4919 LAEHSG
+4919 LTEHSG

-4945 EADGWRQ
+4945 EADSWRQ

-5022 VQFMLREFDTRRPQF
+5022 VQFMLREFETRRPQF
-5037 DQLTQSAEGIL
+5037 DQLTQAAEGIL
-5048 SQTGDSAQDPKDL
+5048 SQTCDSAQDPKDL
-5061 EEVQTELG
+5061 AEVQTELG

-5074 WEDLTG
+5074 WEDLTN
-5080 RLTQRSS
+5080 RLSQRSN
-5087 HIDQAQGTSEKY
+5087 HIDQAQGTSERY
-5099 QALLKDLS
+5099 QALLRELS
-5107 SSIASLSE
+5107 SSASALGE

-5122 LSAQPEALKL
+5122 LSAQPEALKR

-5144 ERRRGELSEAERL
+5144 ERRRTELAEAERL
-5157 CGELSAIVAEPY
+5157 CRELSAIVAEPY

-5182 APLRSLE
+5182 GPLKSLE

-5196 TQLQAALSS
+5196 SQLQAALSS

-5211 MFKELRSWLD
+5211 MFEELRSWLD
-5221 RQSDL
+5221 
-5226 KQSPSDSLPCRPE
+5226 KQADPRESSSDSLPCQPE
-5239 AIRSLLAQTEELQR
+5239 AIRSLLAQTDELQR
-5253 GVASQRGSYE
+5253 GFASQRGSYE

-5269 VSLLAT
+5269 ASLLAT
-5275 LPADERAALQAR
+5275 LPAGGDERSALQSH
-5287 LASLRQDWEGVN
+5287 LGSLRQDWEGLN
-5299 QRIAERETRLK
+5299 QRISDRESRLK
-5310 NSLGKAET
+5310 NTLRKAET
-5318 YQQHRAELTP
+5318 YQQHKAELIP
-5328 WLAECEQKD
+5328 WLSDCEEKD
-5337 GEVRPSLDP
+5337 GEIQPSLD
-5346 SVLDESLQKARALT
+5346 SAALDEALQRARGLS

-5379 LLELCCIGEEELR
+5379 LLEQCCIGEEEVR

-5397 LNRRVDRLSE
+5397 LNRRVDGLGE
-5407 DLLNRTSQLE
+5407 KLHNRTSQLE
-5417 ELASRL
+5417 ELSGRL
-5423 KEFED
+5423 KEFEE
-5428 GRQAVERRLEAA
+5428 GRQAVERRMEAA

-5462 LRSQQENMRSLQPQV
+5462 LRGQQENLRSLQPQV
-5477 VYLKDLAQ
+5477 VYLRDLAQ

-5496 GSTEGTQRLQEQAKD
+5496 GSTEGAQRLQDQAKE
-5511 TEKEYDEVTDKIE
+5511 TEKEYDDVTGKIE
-5524 LCCSSLESRLQGVGE
+5524 HCCSSLESRLQGVGE

-5573 QADAVKSF
+5573 QADALKGF
-5581 LSRLSDLRTELEGHA
+5581 LSRLTNLRSELEGHTS
-5596 AECTAMLRREG
+5596 ECTTMLRREG

-5628 LSERGQARLVQIE
+5628 LSERGQARLDQIE
-5641 DAAERVQDFYR
+5641 DAAGRVREFYR
-5652 LAAELQAMLGKAEE
+5652 LVAELQGLLGRAEE
-5666 GLNSQGAVGTEVEM
+5666 GLNAQGIVGTEVEM

-5694 QVDGIQPKLQH
+5694 QVDSIQPKLQH

-5775 EELVANQRPPS
+5775 EELVANQKPPS

-5813 EMIRAEGARIAATAD
+5813 EMIRAEGERIAATAD
-5828 SQDREK
+5828 TQDREK
-5834 IQVQLQS
+5834 IQTQLHS
-5841 LSERWS
+5841 LAERWT

-5892 PMGTQTAKITQQIV
+5892 PMGTQTAKITQQIT
-5906 KHKALQE
+5906 KHKALQD

-5926 SLSQSLF
+5926 ALSQSLT
-5933 PLSCSAD
+5933 PLSCAAD
-5940 RDWLR
+5940 RDWLS
-5945 ERLGAVR
+5945 ERVGAVR
-5952 SGHSELAHWCA
+5952 SGHSELADWCSRRA
-5963 GRAALLDQ
+5963 GLLEQ
-5971 ALANARLFGE
+5971 ALANAQLFGE

-5996 LGQVSVQSYQ
+5996 LAQVSVQSYQ

-6012 QHKHTLALNE
+6012 QHKLTLSLNE

-6064 AEMTAGSSKALRTL
+6064 AEMTASSSKALRTL

-6088 AAAHDDLNQWLDG
+6088 ASAHDDVNQWLDG
-6101 VEAELSNVEPDA
+6101 VEAELNNVEPDA

-6135 DTVNEVGNAL
+6135 DTVNEVGSAL

-6166 RYRHADE
+6166 RYRQADE

-6244 DQLLSVRDEVLEACS
+6244 DQLLSTRDDILETCS
-6259 DAQKDALMV
+6259 EAQRDALMV
-6268 KTDSLSS
+6268 KTDSLSA
-6275 RYDTVSQSHSE
+6275 RYDAVSQSHSE

-6306 ELEPWLGETEAL
+6306 ELEPWLGETETL

-6373 VTQRYTEAE
+6373 VTQRYSDAE

-6388 KEEVKDR
+6388 KEEVKGR
-6395 AGALDEAVSQSA
+6395 ATALDEAVSQSA
-6407 QLVEFHDKMDPLL
+6407 QFHDKMDPLL
-6420 ETLEAAVQRLRQPP
+6420 ETLEGAVQRLRQPP

-6463 FSALCSRGEELISR
+6463 FSALCARGEELIGR
-6477 AAHDDPAAQA
+6477 AARDDPAAQA

-6509 ESKLNDVLDLAGKFW
+6509 EGKLNDVLDLAGKFW

-6542 ELEDPGVDPSLIKQQ
+6542 DLEDPGVDPSLIKQQ

-6608 ESLNRT
+6608 EGLNRT

-6668 ELKHYKVD
+6668 ELKQYKVE

-6722 DKITKRQHKLEAAL
+6722 DKITQRQHKLEAAL

-6799 AAAELLESS
+6799 AGAELLESS

-6815 LRDQLDQLNRSWESL
+6815 LRDQLDQLNQSWENL
-6830 LLKTQERQTLLE
+6830 LLKTQERQKLLE
-6842 AALQQAEGFHGE
+6842 AALHQAEGFHGE

-6889 MELQAQLNQRAEQYH
+6889 MELQAQLTQRADQYH
-6904 HLLDQGESM
+6904 RLLDQGESM

-6936 QNKWASLNTKMD
+6936 QNKWGSLNTKMD

-6970 TMNWLTQAEQT
+6970 TINWLTQAEQT

-7089 RLDSEVEISNEPD
+7089 RLDSELEISNEPD
-7102 KIKVQLTKH
+7102 KIKVQLAKH

-7143 DQQKLDHLVGEVRDK
+7143 DTQKLDHLVGEVRDK

-7208 GDMDLVSNL
+7208 GDLDLVSNL
-7217 MDAHKVFQKE
+7217 MDSHKAFQKE
-7227 LGKRTG
+7227 LGKRTS
-7233 SVQALKRSARDLMET
+7233 SVQALKRSARELMET

-7291 RTAVQMLLEWLSEA
+7291 RTAVQVLLEWLSEA

-7343 NKAAGMGEAILTV
+7343 NKAAGMGEGILTL

-7431 QLKTL
+7431 QLKSL
-7436 ITEHQTFMEEMTR
+7436 ITEHQMFMEEMTR

-7457 TKSYKRKPA
+7457 TKTYKRKPA

-7476 GARKHQQQQP
+7476 GARKQQQQQQQQQAA
-7486 SMQLSGGNPRLNQ
+7486 MQVPGGNPRLNQ

-7518 NDALDRQEELKEFAN
+7518 NDALDRLEELKEFAN

-7583 PTSKLEMSAVAD
+7583 PTSKLEMTAVAD

-7697 KNDPCRVKHPGL
+7697 KNDPCRVQHPGL

-7789 SLPSAPSTP
+7789 SLPSAPSAP

-7806 SRSSLT
+7806 SRSSHT

-7827 PTPSKCHCCPDFG
+7827 PTPTKCHCCPDLG
-7840 HNHSAPGHE
+7840 HSHTTPGHE

-7864 SRGSLTGENGGT
+7864 SRGSLSGENGGT
-7876 APSSKRTDPKRGAAT
+7876 THTSKPGRSDPKRG

-7918 SELQDSRS
+7918 SELQDARS
-7926 VCSDTSDTPRRP
+7926 ICSDASDTPRRP
-7938 GSAAKPSKIPTISKK
+7938 GSGAKPSKIPTISKK

>member
-1 MAGFIPGLL
+1 MWPDYRNECHLNAHLYSL
-10 PTNHSQEK
+10 MCC
-18 QFAQAYED
+18 A
-26 VLERYKD
+26 D

-144 YVCGESADLTA
+144 YVSGESGDLTA

-173 RCTNFSSAW
+173 RCVNFTSSW

-199 INMEAVTRQSN
+199 IDMEMVSRQSN

-265 IAAQEV
+265 IAAHEV

-276 EYQSRFLSLLQ
+276 EYQSRFSSLLQ
-287 WSRQHTALM
+287 WSRQHTTLM
-296 AKKNFPQNPVELK
+296 ANKNFPQNPVELK

-314 YIHFKETEIP
+314 YVHFKETEIP
-324 SKETEK
+324 AKEGEK
-330 SHIEHLYKLLEV
+330 GHIEHLYKLLEV
-342 WIEFGRIKLPP
+342 WIEFGRIKLPQ

-384 VELLLQRANK
+384 LELLLQRANK
-394 IQNTAVDCEEK
+394 IQNMALDCEEK

-412 LQADASRAESGEAVQ
+412 LQADMSRVESGEAVQ
-427 CEGEMA
+427 CEKELA

-438 CEALIR
+438 CESLIR
-444 QIEQDLKILR
+444 HLNQELR
-454 EEKYYQV
+454 VLRDEKYYQV
-461 DQLAFRVNC
+461 EQLAFRVSC

-492 QSLGPTGTEP
+492 QALGSTGAEHPT
-502 PWQRAT
+502 QRAT
-508 DGGLSLG
+508 DSGLSLG

-520 AVGAVGVVGAAL
+520 AVGVVGAVGAAL

-538 RSQLVGMSSSED
+538 RSQLVAMSSSED

-566 TQELLEGA
+566 TQELLERA

-585 NLQEHNTIHT
+585 NLQEHNNIHT
-595 AVEELLSSLQE
+595 AVEELMSSLQE

-617 YKGSYSETLAKLEYQ
+617 FKSSYSETLAKLEHQ
-632 YCKLLEHSSCRLQSL
+632 YCKLLEHSSWRLRSL

-653 VSRCTEEL
+653 VSHCTEEL

-670 EISFDWSDANANMSA
+670 EIAFDWSDNNTNMNA
-685 KRELYEELRL
+685 KRELYSEMREELD
-695 ELAEKQDVMRSIQE
+695 EKRDIMRSLQE
-709 TAGRLCQE
+709 TASRLCQE

-726 AYSAALQTQ
+726 AYSAALHTQ
-735 WQWVEQL
+735 WQWVDQL

-749 LKDNTAYFQYMSDA
+749 LKDNTAYFQFMSDA
-763 RDCES
+763 RECES

-804 QLIEYRSTVAGLV
+804 QLIEYRSTVASLV
-817 GRAKTVVQLRPRSA
+817 GRAKTLVQLRPRSA
-831 ESPLGGA
+831 ESTLGA
-838 TPIRAI
+838 TTPIKAI
-844 CDYKQIETNVQ
+844 CDYRQIE
-855 ITINRG
+855 ITISRG

-896 PNQEAIDTS
+896 PNQEAIDTA
-905 SRAEQLYQKVMS
+905 SRTEQLYQKVMS

-930 TWHYVLKDIRSVSG
+930 SWHYLLKDVRTVSG
-944 WTLDSVRSQSPSER
+944 WTLDTVRCQSPSER
-958 QQLLDHMASQL
+958 QQVLDHLESQF
-969 ADFLSDSRESSLFT
+969 ADFLSDSKESSLFT
-983 AAERREL
+983 PAERREL
-990 ERDAQQAQQ
+990 EKDVQQAQQ
-999 HCQDLL
+999 HCQNLL
-1005 LHMETVEKDE
+1005 LNMETVEKDE
-1015 SVSQSYLSE
+1015 SVSRSYLSE
-1024 LQDVTLRLDEA
+1024 LQNISLRLNEA
-1035 ERRLMRAIETPPPSR
+1035 EQRLMRGIQTPPPSR
-1050 LSSAG
+1050 LSADIS
-1055 FDNTLQI
+1055 DNTVQI

-1071 LDSLRCGLGDVSRR
+1071 LDGLRSSLGDVSRR
-1085 CVRFFEEKPSSSS
+1085 CVSFFEEKSTSSS
-1098 VPVLRSQLSQA
+1098 VPVLRSELNQA
-1109 VERTDRLHN
+1109 VEKTDKLHN
-1118 LSALYL
+1118 LSSVYL
-1124 EKLKTVDVLTRSLD
+1124 EKLKTVDVLIRSLD
-1138 EAESQVRKYENRL
+1138 EVESQVRKYESRL
-1151 SEEDIVPADTGAI
+1151 SEEDIVPADTTAI
-1164 QNLRD
+1164 HNLRD
-1169 QLERWQAELS
+1169 QLRKWQAELS
-1179 EQEET
+1179 EQEDI
-1184 FQALQVQL
+1184 FQSLQSAVH
-1192 GRAKEAGAELG
+1192 RAKEAGSQLSR
-1203 KLHVDRSPEL
+1203 LHPDRSPEL
-1213 ERYQERAN
+1213 ELYQERAN
-1221 QMAERWSG
+1221 QMVERWNG
-1229 VKQQTET
+1229 VRRQMET
-1236 RWSDLEVLGSALQ
+1236 RRADLESLGSALQ
-1249 QYRQNHS
+1249 QYRDGHS
-1256 ALIRWIEETTER
+1256 ALIKWIEETTER
-1268 QERAQAGQTDSRAL
+1268 QENTQPGQSDSKAL

-1304 ECQTYSKQYCTSVKD
+1304 ECQTHSKQYCTSVKD
-1319 YELQLMTY
+1319 YELGLMTY
-1327 RAFVESMHKSPVKRR
+1327 RAFVESTHKSPVKRR

-1395 ARVGQVSELLG
+1395 ARVGQVSDLLG
-1406 WVKGLRGRTG
+1406 WVQGLQGRTG
-1416 GPSAES
+1416 GPNAES

-1430 SEQLA
+1430 TEQLA
-1435 GRKEQV
+1435 AKKDEV
-1441 AEAIRSTQGFL
+1441 AEAIRSTQVFL
-1452 CSKQASKLSPE
+1452 LSKQASKLSPE
-1463 ERAAVEAQLDDLTAT
+1463 ERAHVEAQLDELTST
-1478 YNQLLDSSTQQLQ
+1478 YNQMCDSSTQQLQ
-1491 QLEQQLAREE
+1491 QLEQQLAKEE
-1501 ERKNRAAIGG
+1501 ERK
-1511 VIDLGTVETFSV
+1511 
-1523 FQAAQRGLIDQDTCS
+1523 
-1538 VLLEAQLV
+1538 
-1546 TGGLVRPDSS
+1546 
-1556 RVYSL
+1556 
-1561 DRGLTE
+1561 
-1567 GLIDA
+1567 
-1572 HTCQSLAELE
+1572 
-1582 SAMELIKESVGD
+1582 
-1594 QKLLPVAAAMESGL
+1594 
-1608 ITEEVGLRIL
+1608 
-1618 ELQINSGGLRD
+1618 
-1629 SCGKIMSLEQA
+1629 
-1640 EDMRVLPSRILNK
+1640 
-1653 LYSRIQHK
+1653 
-1661 ELLDPNTA
+1661 
-1669 EKVSIEELKLRCIP
+1669 
-1683 DDDSGLLLLP
+1683 
-1693 VKQQPGGTVC
+1693 
-1703 LRSGRK
+1703 
-1709 VGIFRA
+1709 
-1715 VQEGLIDRAVTVR
+1715 
-1728 LLEAQLFAGGISD
+1728 
-1741 PRSSH
+1741 
-1746 RLTVG
+1746 
-1751 EAVRHGLMDQDLACA
+1751 
-1766 MLARQLQNGGIL
+1766 
-1778 DPLSRQRLDLE
+1778 
-1789 ESIRRDL
+1789 
-1796 LSPRLALLVLESLWT
+1796 
-1811 FTGLLWPESG
+1811 
-1821 ELMPIAEALQQGVIS
+1821 
-1836 GDLARNILRQRH
+1836 
-1848 TIGGLYS
+1848 
-1855 PETLKVLP
+1855 
-1863 LNQAAEKDLE
+1863 
-1873 PDVVRCLRDIH
+1873 
-1884 IPDVF
+1884 
-1889 YNMNQSGTPSLNRL
+1889 
-1903 SWGSTSSSSPTSFM
+1903 
-1917 WEASPTDRVD
+1917 
-1927 PEVQA
+1927 
-1932 KDKLLF
+1932 
-1938 HLMTHSYV
+1938 
-1946 DAHSGKRLVLLDQ
+1946 
-1959 DLVLVVKDSCF
+1959 
-1970 AAGESSEAESSNKLA
+1970 
-1985 GDKLQT
+1985 
-1991 LGSGENVRM
+1991 
-2000 PNEAEGHCSDLE
+2000 
-2012 TSVDN
+2012 
-2017 LEMMNTS
+2017 
-2024 DSGKDI
+2024 
-2030 RLPQKLPETTNRDGL
+2030 
-2045 SDPELS
+2045 
-2051 VYTKVHKEKEEG
+2051 
-2063 SSLQSEMFSW
+2063 
-2073 NYQEGIKYKAN
+2073 
-2084 PVGGTIPQHLEVK
+2084 
-2097 DTITKTSFELEEG
+2097 
-2110 IKSGTQQEQ
+2110 
-2119 MPKVKESKEVNLR
+2119 
-2132 EAQEFKGTKSSPTD
+2132 
-2146 LASVSE
+2146 
-2152 TVVDFK
+2152 
-2158 GSETVVDESLG
+2158 
-2169 EEQQED
+2169 
-2175 TELERL
+2175 
-2181 VLELKQG
+2181 
-2188 GLMTEDGEKLL
+2188 
-2199 PDEAVAQ
+2199 
-2206 GVLPGHAAVK
+2206 
-2216 LMAQAGLFGGFL
+2216 
-2228 DATSGESLSLE
+2228 
-2239 EVMQEGLLD
+2239 
-2248 EDLMW
+2248 
-2253 GVLKSDKTLAGV
+2253 
-2265 VDIEKGQICGVRD
+2265 
-2278 AAQAGLI
+2278 
-2285 DPNTAARLLEA
+2285 
-2296 QVASGGIVDLR
+2296 
-2307 RDKKV
+2307 
-2312 SVTLAANLGL
+2312 
-2322 IEEDQREELIAL
+2322 
-2334 EKAFKGKVTDSAT
+2334 
-2347 SLRKASLQLQMEGVV
+2347 
-2362 DPESKSTVP
+2362 
-2371 LEQAIKKGLI
+2371 
-2381 RSDEAYQVLARQVA
+2381 
-2395 EGGIIHHASGMRL
+2395 
-2408 SVSDAVDRGLVDRS
+2408 
-2422 IAPGLEELEWIYRG
+2422 
-2436 KISASTKPEAIT
+2436 
-2448 FQAKTG
+2448 
-2454 AILDPDNGV
+2454 
-2463 RLTLTEAVSKGLL
+2463 
-2476 DDKMATEVMASPVVT
+2476 
-2491 QGTIDPK
+2491 
-2498 TAQIVPYS
+2498 
-2506 ELVSQGKIDIET
+2506 
-2518 GKRFLEVKPFQG
+2518 
-2530 VQDKQ
+2530 
-2535 TLETLTLPEAVALKW
+2535 
-2550 VDPVPAVRLLQSQ
+2550 
-2563 ADTGGIIDIY
+2563 
-2573 TGERLPLP
+2573 
-2581 EASARGL
+2581 
-2588 VSGDMV
+2588 
-2594 KEIATNQFVKGGLVD
+2594 
-2609 PATGQRVSDLSDA
+2609 
-2622 ITSRLLTRDLAL
+2622 
-2634 EIQETL
+2634 
-2640 KENFP
+2640 
-2645 DHFTTVIATGPRTDS
+2645 
-2660 QTSMSAANIRTSSG
+2660 
-2674 SPSSVSGLEVTHNYD
+2674 
-2689 ETFRSEISDQS
+2689 
-2700 LLHPEDEM
+2700 
-2708 VAEMEPERSMDLL
+2708 
-2721 SKFASNVEK
+2721 
-2730 RIQQAIQ
+2730 
-2737 EILPQKLDNH
+2737 
-2747 HQQEPSDK
+2747 
-2755 MENEGKQGENLTR
+2755 
-2768 GFVKESTRVITD
+2768 
-2780 HTEEVQKEDGQETEK
+2780 
-2795 DEYMECG
+2795 
-2802 STESTVMVHHGS
+2802 
-2814 EDVKS
+2814 
-2819 EEIIVDRE
+2819 
-2827 TKDPRCFP
+2827 
-2835 GFPAENEDLKSL
+2835 
-2847 QTKSSTDVEQSDQFS
+2847 
-2862 SSTSKESDNKSKK
+2862 
-2875 KRKSKKKARG
+2875 
-2885 KEVETETHL
+2885 
-2894 PEMKHDLQTHH
+2894 
-2905 TSPETKEIPKVAPVT
+2905 
-2920 TEEITLDA
+2920 
-2928 NVQKSDSYLPIATD
+2928 
-2942 PSSDERMERTEEKV
+2942 
-2956 ETENVL
+2956 
-2962 VDQEQEAVLL
+2962 
-2972 EPNTEMEE
+2972 
-2980 DATRT
+2980 
-2985 ILGRTPEKVDMKVEE
+2985 
-3000 EESVM
+3000 
-3005 EQEEV
+3005 
-3010 SLKPNTEMEE
+3010 
-3020 NEAKTMLL
+3020 
-3028 KFSQEDYKQ
+3028 
-3037 EEVKKE
+3037 
-3043 FMEKALIARQLEAPE
+3043 
-3058 VQKSIEAES
+3058 
-3067 LTKSSLKE
+3067 
-3075 DEKAALI
+3075 
-3082 LKAKES
+3082 
-3088 ILKKVF
+3088 
-3094 EKGVSE
+3094 
-3100 KQAAQQLEALRK
+3100 
-3112 KKQRKTGGKK
+3112 
-3122 TETNGEEG
+3122 
-3130 DADRRSFALPKDHKD
+3130 
-3145 QVTVKKD
+3145 
-3152 PIELQRTPGEIPA
+3152 
-3165 VQETLG
+3165 
-3171 ASSSENIRAKQ
+3171 
-3182 KDVETLPTGSKS
+3182 
-3194 KRSKKSKKLK
+3194 
-3204 PTGDKPE
+3204 
-3211 MEKAPTDLKDPKYTT
+3211 
-3226 KSPPEPESDGTVLK
+3226 
-3240 EYLKVSTDDD
+3240 
-3250 QAAGAAT
+3250 
-3257 KKSKSLKPTKYQL
+3257 
-3270 ELENVTPDGKMGSG
+3270 
-3284 LQVTKM
+3284 
-3290 ISKSN
+3290 
-3295 AKQLPESRILSEDL
+3295 
-3309 NVSTDTDDQSIG
+3309 
-3321 AATNKTKSLKP
+3321 
-3332 TEMEKVT
+3332 
-3339 SHMKDPENTTISLAE
+3339 
-3354 PESDGK
+3354 
-3360 VLTENVKVSIDDQS
+3360 
-3374 VGAATTKPR
+3374 
-3383 SLKPSEDQP
+3383 
-3392 EMEKAT
+3392 
-3398 SHLKDTK
+3398 
-3405 SAAEPELDSI
+3405 
-3415 VLTEDMKDINYQ
+3415 
-3427 SVVATAKK
+3427 
-3435 LKSQDEQP
+3435 
-3443 EVEKLRPDEKVGSDL
+3443 
-3458 KDMEIT
+3458 
-3464 SKSGT
+3464 
-3469 KQQPE
+3469 
-3474 SKILSED
+3474 
-3481 LKVSTDT
+3481 
-3488 DDQSVGAATKEPK
+3488 
-3501 MLTKHQPEVEKLL
+3501 
-3514 SVLIDPKYMRKSP
+3514 
-3527 AEPESNGTVL
+3527 
-3537 TEDMNVSP
+3537 
-3545 DDDQSVGV
+3545 
-3553 TTKEPKSEKPAEDQ
+3553 
-3567 PELEKITSDGK
+3567 
-3578 VDSDLKDIKITS
+3578 
-3590 GSDAKQPESRLLS
+3590 
-3603 KDLTVITDTDVQSV
+3603 
-3617 SDPARPSDVGK
+3617 
-3628 ANQKDP
+3628 
-3634 EGGKSLQKSQTERAA
+3634 
-3649 GLHLDQ
+3649 
-3655 SDLTDLSQEVSS
+3655 
-3667 KQERKSLAQPA
+3667 
-3678 APDPHSEKSKRKE
+3678 
-3691 NLQPPAAESS
+3691 
-3701 DVSESLTNLQQ
+3701 
-3712 HLDSP
+3712 
-3717 ETAALSK
+3717 
-3724 EDASIE
+3724 
-3730 SESLKVTEVD
+3730 
-3740 LSNESLEDE
+3740 
-3749 EKVSKNLE
+3749 
-3757 TLSTKEKAQ
+3757 
-3766 STGSKSSLLRQE
+3766 
-3778 CLEHDQRIIALLS
+3778 
-3791 MVRHVEV
+3791 
-3798 RLKQQQQSVGRSL
+3798 
-3811 VTLDGIINRTETLD
+3811 
-3825 LELSDL
+3825 
-3831 EPEIKKEVEAAERL
+3831 
-3845 LKPRP
+3845 
-3850 TDVPP
+3850 
-3855 QLLLALEKDGRSLAR
+3855 
-3870 AYEVARSL
+3870 
-3878 SESVLQSLRNHRD
+3878 
-3891 SCKDVVAAEQKSL
+3891 
-3904 GQHVDRLL
+3904 
-3912 SWLSETEAQMD
+3912 
-3923 RDTAGKD
+3923 
-3930 GDLCKELQ
+3930 
-3938 SSLSTC
+3938 
-3944 SDEVSSLVS
+3944 
-3953 DIQLFISERAQDLAP
+3953 
-3968 EQSRRLLE
+3968 
-3976 QLQQLQTAFHHTSS
+3976 
-3990 RAEAWAGALSA
+3990 
-4001 QRGRE
+4001 
-4006 EEERRRQERR
+4006 
-4016 REEEEED
+4016 
-4023 RERKKAR
+4023 
-4030 EREVVQQQKA
+4030 VVQQQKA

-4049 NAWLAGAS
+4049 TMWLAGAAS
-4057 GLLASQR
+4057 LLASQN
-4064 AGPES
+4064 AGAES
-4069 GDVSALQERQ
+4069 GDVNVLQEKQ
-4079 KKLKEMQRNL
+4079 KKLKEVQKDL
-4089 QAKADGVAQ
+4089 KTKGEGIAEAI
-4098 AVRSV
+4098 RSV
-4103 EEFMAEKGDNLSAE
+4103 EDFLADRGESLSPE
-4117 EKKNLQVALER
+4117 ERENLQGTLAR
-4128 LKEQYGALTDS
+4128 MKEQYSTLTDS
-4139 TNTSL
+4139 ANTSL
-4144 SELDDAISTTVQQN
+4144 SELDTAINTTVQQN
-4158 TQRAKAVEELQETQ
+4158 TQRAKAVEELQETRG
-4172 SQIDSLLS
+4172 QIDSLLNELS
-4180 SFSQLDRV
+4180 SLNQPGRRGAGSIVAQHVVDAPSSQ
-4188 AAPLDVLDSS
+4188 
-4198 VSPPEGAVESH
+4198 PEGAVTSH
-4209 TEMLQSELQQL
+4209 TETLQAELQQL
-4220 QAQQAQLLQI
+4220 QSQQAQLLQI
-4230 SQSTRSLLEQPDS
+4230 TQTTRSLLDQPDS

-4251 RLRAALDRL
+4251 RLQAALDQL
-4260 QAQHQDRLHSCQERL
+4260 QAQHQDKLQSCQERL
-4275 RKSEALQDE
+4275 RKSEALKDE
-4284 LTKFLQEHGN
+4284 LTKFLQEHGS

-4300 LSEQE
+4300 QSEQE

-4314 DAQGLKDRLEEHR
+4314 DAQGLKGRLEEHR
-4327 KLGEDVIC
+4327 KLAEEVIC

-4347 QKVLDSVQGALEQAG
+4347 QKVLDSVQGSLEQVG
-4362 GSDPALDGIKRLVS
+4362 GSDPALESTKQLVT
-4376 DKLQDT
+4376 DKLQDA

-4397 GRLGGLLERYQ
+4397 GRLSGLLERYQ
-4408 QYQDEVVSIHSWL
+4408 QHQDEVVSLHSWL
-4421 SAHEQ
+4421 STQEQ
-4426 NQSTAKSSGDTDPQN
+4426 NQSIAKASGDTDPQN
-4441 LQNSLRQVQLLQD
+4441 LQNTLRQVQLLQD

-4490 ADGLEKRFGS
+4490 AEMKNTFLQLHFFFLNFKRFSS
-4500 LSTSVSERAEQ
+4500 LSASVSERAEQ

-4523 EGLKGLLG
+4523 EGLKGLLS
-4531 WLDQLVLNP
+4531 WLDKLVLKP
-4540 GPVQPT
+4540 GPVEPT

-4572 ATRDAVPKLLQSSD
+4572 ATRDSVSKLLQSSD
-4586 ASSAPGLHSSL
+4586 ASTASGLQGAL
-4597 DDLTRRYAAAQS
+4597 DELTQRYTEAQA
-4609 SQAEREAQ
+4609 SQAERESE
-4617 LKGLLPWLESYER
+4617 LKGLLPRLENYER
-4630 LSADLQAFTQSRL
+4630 LGTDLQLFTQTRL
-4643 KALSPAGHPDRS
+4643 KALSPVGQPDRS
-4655 VHDYRQ
+4655 MDDYRQ
-4661 TVEEVKS
+4661 TIEEVKS

-4678 SFRGLG
+4678 SFCNLG
-4684 AELSQSR
+4684 TELSHSNAFSNTQS
-4691 ALSDTQNLLENVK
+4691 LLENVK
-4704 DVTDEFTKLEENVN
+4704 GVSDEFNQLEANVN

-4725 ACEQQLHQ
+4725 ACEQRLLQ

-4739 SLVRWL
+4739 SLLRWL
-4745 QTAQDQLPSKEAN
+4745 QTAQDQLPPKEAN
-4758 LNTEG
+4758 LNTDG
-4763 LQRRVQQLQDLLNDW
+4763 LQRRVQQLKDLLNDW
-4778 ESQGSRIQDLNKTGS
+4778 ESQGPRVQELNKTGS
-4793 ELESLIIDV
+4793 QLESVIIDI
-4802 TAPQTKTGVPQIN
+4802 TAPQTKTGAPQIN
-4815 GSAGPSSVNGIHTC
+4815 GSSGPSSVNGIHTC
-4829 KGEPSDLTELQVTV
+4829 KDLTELQVAV
-4843 SDVNARYDA
+4843 SDVNGRYET
-4852 LGSELKERLGRQQ
+4852 LGGELKERLGRQQ
-4865 ASLELQQ
+4865 ASLELRQ
-4872 KARQNTEELR
+4872 KARQGTEELK
-4882 SWLSDREKSLTLGQT
+4882 SWLANKEHSLKQGQT
-4897 TSPSKPEV
+4897 ASPSKPEV

-4911 QNKALLSE
+4911 ENKALLSE
-4919 LAEHSG
+4919 LTEHSG

-4945 EADGWRQ
+4945 EADSWRQ

-5022 VQFMLREFDTRRPQF
+5022 VQFMLREFETRRPQF

-5048 SQTGDSAQDPKDL
+5048 SQTCDSAQDPKDL
-5061 EEVQTELG
+5061 AEVQTELG

-5074 WEDLTG
+5074 WEDLTN
-5080 RLTQRSS
+5080 RLSQRSN
-5087 HIDQAQGTSEKY
+5087 HIDQAQGTSERY
-5099 QALLKDLS
+5099 QALLRELS
-5107 SSIASLSE
+5107 SSASALGE

-5122 LSAQPEALKL
+5122 LSAQPEALKR

-5144 ERRRGELSEAERL
+5144 ERRRTELAEAERL
-5157 CGELSAIVAEPY
+5157 CRELSAIVAEPY

-5182 APLRSLE
+5182 GPLKSLE

-5196 TQLQAALSS
+5196 SQLQAALSS

-5211 MFKELRSWLD
+5211 MFEELRSWLD
-5221 RQSDL
+5221 
-5226 KQSPSDSLPCRPE
+5226 KQADPRESSSDSLPCQPE
-5239 AIRSLLAQTEELQR
+5239 AIRSLLAQTDELQR
-5253 GVASQRGSYE
+5253 GFASQRGSYE

-5269 VSLLAT
+5269 ASLLAS
-5275 LPADERAALQAR
+5275 LPAGGDERSALQSH
-5287 LASLRQDWEGVN
+5287 LGSLRQDWEGLN
-5299 QRIAERETRLK
+5299 QRISDRESRLK
-5310 NSLGKAET
+5310 NTLSKAET
-5318 YQQHRAELTP
+5318 YQQHKAELIP
-5328 WLAECEQKD
+5328 WLSDCEEKD
-5337 GEVRPSLDP
+5337 GEIQPSLD
-5346 SVLDESLQKARALT
+5346 SAALDEALQRARGLS

-5379 LLELCCIGEEELR
+5379 LLEQCCIGEEEVR

-5397 LNRRVDRLSE
+5397 LNRRVDGLGE
-5407 DLLNRTSQLE
+5407 KLHNRTSQLE
-5417 ELASRL
+5417 ELSGRL
-5423 KEFED
+5423 KEFEE
-5428 GRQAVERRLEAA
+5428 GRQAVERRMEAA

-5462 LRSQQENMRSLQPQV
+5462 LRGQQENLRSLQPQV
-5477 VYLKDLAQ
+5477 VYLRDLAQ

-5496 GSTEGTQRLQEQAKD
+5496 GSTEGAQRLQDQAKE
-5511 TEKEYDEVTDKIE
+5511 TEKEYDDVTGKIE
-5524 LCCSSLESRLQGVGE
+5524 HCCSSLESRLQGVGE

-5573 QADAVKSF
+5573 QADALKGF
-5581 LSRLSDLRTELEGHA
+5581 LSRLTNLRSELEGHTS
-5596 AECTAMLRREG
+5596 ECTTMLRREG

-5628 LSERGQARLVQIE
+5628 LSERGQARLDQIE
-5641 DAAERVQDFYR
+5641 DAAGRVREFYR
-5652 LAAELQAMLGKAEE
+5652 LVAELQGLLGRAEE
-5666 GLNSQGAVGTEVEM
+5666 GLNAQGIVGTEVEM

-5694 QVDGIQPKLQH
+5694 QVDSIQPKLQH

-5775 EELVANQRPPS
+5775 EELVANQKPPS

-5813 EMIRAEGARIAATAD
+5813 EMIRAEGERIAATAD
-5828 SQDREK
+5828 TQDREK
-5834 IQVQLQS
+5834 IQTQLHS
-5841 LSERWS
+5841 LAERWT
-5847 DLLDKASGRQ
+5847 DLLDKASGRS

-5892 PMGTQTAKITQQIV
+5892 PMGTQTAKITQQIT
-5906 KHKALQE
+5906 KHKALQD

-5926 SLSQSLF
+5926 ALSQSLT
-5933 PLSCSAD
+5933 PLSCAAD
-5940 RDWLR
+5940 RDWLS
-5945 ERLGAVR
+5945 ERVGAVR
-5952 SGHSELAHWCA
+5952 SGHSELADWCSRRA
-5963 GRAALLDQ
+5963 GLLEQ
-5971 ALANARLFGE
+5971 ALANAQLFGE

-5996 LGQVSVQSYQ
+5996 LAQVSVQSYQ

-6012 QHKHTLALNE
+6012 QHKLTLSLNE

-6088 AAAHDDLNQWLDG
+6088 ASAHDDVNQWLDG
-6101 VEAELSNVEPDA
+6101 VEAELNNVEPDA

-6135 DTVNEVGNAL
+6135 DTVNEVGSAL

-6166 RYRHADE
+6166 RYRQADE

-6244 DQLLSVRDEVLEACS
+6244 DQLLSTRDDILETCS
-6259 DAQKDALMV
+6259 EAQRDALMV
-6268 KTDSLSS
+6268 KTDSLSA
-6275 RYDTVSQSHSE
+6275 RYDAVSQSHSE

-6306 ELEPWLGETEAL
+6306 ELEPWLGETETL

-6373 VTQRYTEAE
+6373 VTQRYSDAE

-6388 KEEVKDR
+6388 KEEVKGR
-6395 AGALDEAVSQSA
+6395 ATALDEAVSQSA
-6407 QLVEFHDKMDPLL
+6407 QFHDKMDPLL
-6420 ETLEAAVQRLRQPP
+6420 ETLEGAVQRLRQPP

-6463 FSALCSRGEELISR
+6463 FSALCARGEELIGR
-6477 AAHDDPAAQA
+6477 AARDDPAAQA

-6509 ESKLNDVLDLAGKFW
+6509 EGKLNDVLDLAGKFW

-6542 ELEDPGVDPSLIKQQ
+6542 DLEDPGVDPSLIKQQ

-6608 ESLNRT
+6608 EGLNRT

-6668 ELKHYKVD
+6668 ELKQYKVE

-6713 LRHLWENLG
+6713 LRHLWDNLG
-6722 DKITKRQHKLEAAL
+6722 DKITQRQHKLEAAL

-6799 AAAELLESS
+6799 AGAELLESS

-6815 LRDQLDQLNRSWESL
+6815 LRDQLDQLNQSWENL
-6830 LLKTQERQTLLE
+6830 LLKTQERQKLLE
-6842 AALQQAEGFHGE
+6842 AALHQAEGFHGE

-6889 MELQAQLNQRAEQYH
+6889 MELQAQLTQRADQYH
-6904 HLLDQGESM
+6904 RLLDQGESM

-6936 QNKWASLNTKMD
+6936 QNKWGSLNTKMD

-6970 TMNWLTQAEQT
+6970 TINWLTQAEQT

-7089 RLDSEVEISNEPD
+7089 RLDSELEISNEPD
-7102 KIKVQLTKH
+7102 KIKVQLAKH

-7143 DQQKLDHLVGEVRDK
+7143 DTQKLDHLVGEVRDK

-7208 GDMDLVSNL
+7208 GDLDLVSNL
-7217 MDAHKVFQKE
+7217 MDSHKAFQKE
-7227 LGKRTG
+7227 LGKRTS
-7233 SVQALKRSARDLMET
+7233 SVQALKRSARELMET

-7291 RTAVQMLLEWLSEA
+7291 RTAVQVLLEWLSEA

-7343 NKAAGMGEAILTV
+7343 NKAAGMGEGILTL

-7431 QLKTL
+7431 QLKSL
-7436 ITEHQTFMEEMTR
+7436 ITEHQMFMEEMTR

-7457 TKSYKRKPA
+7457 TKTYKRKPA

-7476 GARKHQQQQP
+7476 GARKQQQQQQQQQQAA
-7486 SMQLSGGNPRLNQ
+7486 MQVPGGNPRLNQ

-7518 NDALDRQEELKEFAN
+7518 NDALDRLEELKEFAN

-7583 PTSKLEMSAVAD
+7583 PTSKLEMTAVAD

-7697 KNDPCRVKHPGL
+7697 KNDPCRV
-7709 KILRSDSSSSISSR
+7709 
-7723 IVTVTPGYFCC
+7723 TVTPGYFCC

-7789 SLPSAPSTP
+7789 SLPSAPSAP
-7798 ATPTASAS
+7798 ATPTASS
-7806 SRSSLT
+7806 SHT

-7827 PTPSKCHCCPDFG
+7827 PTPTKCHCCPDLG
-7840 HNHSAPGHE
+7840 HSHTTPGHE

-7876 APSSKRTDPKRGAAT
+7876 THTSKPGRSGETAAAPST
-7891 ASGPTSR
+7891 SGPTSR

-7918 SELQDSRS
+7918 SELQDARS
-7926 VCSDTSDTPRRP
+7926 VCSDASDTPRRP
-7938 GSAAKPSKIPTISKK
+7938 GSGAKPSKIPTISKK

>member
-1 MAGFIPGLL
+1 MESSDDDTLSERSCVSEPSFRSERSGGSLSPCPSGLVGPPGDTL
-10 PTNHSQEK
+10 PWNLSKHERRKRKSQ
-18 QFAQAYED
+18 D
-26 VLERYKD
+26 SVLDPAERAVVRVAD

-75 EVLSGVTLPREKGRM
+75 EVLSGVTLQQKSGPPLKRAYASRAPPLILLGGEDEEEEGAQGPREKGRM

-144 YVCGESADLTA
+144 YVCGESSDLTA

-173 RCTNFSSAW
+173 RCVNFTSSW

-199 INMEAVTRQSN
+199 IDMEVVSRQSN

-265 IAAQEV
+265 ITAHEV

-276 EYQSRFLSLLQ
+276 EYQSRFSSLLQ
-287 WSRQHTALM
+287 WSRQHTAIM
-296 AKKNFPQNPVELK
+296 ANKNFPQNPVELK

-314 YIHFKETEIP
+314 YVHFKETEIP
-324 SKETEK
+324 AKEIEK
-330 SHIEHLYKLLEV
+330 GHIEHLYKLLEV
-342 WIEFGRIKLPP
+342 WIEFGRIKLPQ
-353 GLHPNDLEEEWGKLI
+353 GLHPNDLEEKWGILI

-384 VELLLQRANK
+384 LELLLQRANK
-394 IQNTAVDCEEK
+394 IQNMALDCEEK

-412 LQADASRAESGEAVQ
+412 LQADMSRVESGEAVQ
-427 CEGEMA
+427 CEKELA

-438 CEALIR
+438 CESLIR
-444 QIEQDLKILR
+444 QLNQELKVLR
-454 EEKYYQV
+454 DEKYYQV
-461 DQLAFRVNC
+461 EQLAFRVSC

-481 CSSVYRKGHFS
+481 CSSVYRKGNFS
-492 QSLGPTGTEP
+492 QALGSTELTS
-502 PWQRAT
+502 QRAPES
-508 DGGLSLG
+508 GLSLG

-520 AVGAVGVVGAAL
+520 AVGAVGAMGAAL

-538 RSQLVGMSSSED
+538 RSQLVAMSSSED

-566 TQELLEGA
+566 TQELLERA

-585 NLQEHNTIHT
+585 NLHEHNNIHT
-595 AVEELLSSLQE
+595 AVEELMSGLQE

-617 YKGSYSETLAKLEYQ
+617 FKSSYSETLAKLENQ
-632 YCKLLEHSSCRLQSL
+632 YCKLLEHSSWRLRSL

-653 VSRCTEEL
+653 VSHCTEEL

-670 EISFDWSDANANMSA
+670 EIAYDWSDSNTNMNV
-685 KRELYEELRL
+685 KRELYSEMRL
-695 ELAEKQDVMRSIQE
+695 ELDEKRDVMRSLQE
-709 TAGRLCQE
+709 TASRLCQE

-735 WQWVEQL
+735 WQWVDQL
-742 CVCVEQH
+742 CACVEQH
-749 LKDNTAYFQYMSDA
+749 LKDNTAYFQFMSDA

-778 RQYTCDKNSRLS
+778 RQYTCDRSSRLS

-804 QLIEYRSTVAGLV
+804 QLIEYRSTVANLV

-831 ESPLGGA
+831 ESTLGA
-838 TPIRAI
+838 TTPIKAI
-844 CDYKQIETNVQ
+844 CDYRQIETNVQ
-855 ITINRG
+855 ITISRG

-885 MVPSVCFTVPP
+885 WVPSVCFTVPP
-896 PNQEAIDTS
+896 LNQEAIGTA
-905 SRAEQLYQKVMS
+905 SRTEQLYQKVMS

-930 TWHYVLKDIRSVSG
+930 SWHYLLKDIRTVSN
-944 WTLDSVRSQSPSER
+944 WNLDTVRCQSPSER
-958 QQLLDHMASQL
+958 QHVLDHLVSQM
-969 ADFLSDSRESSLFT
+969 ADFLSDSKESSLFT
-983 AAERREL
+983 PAERQEL
-990 ERDAQQAQQ
+990 ESEVQQAQQ

-1005 LHMETVEKDE
+1005 HNMETVEKDE
-1015 SVSQSYLSE
+1015 SVSRSYLSE
-1024 LQDVTLRLDEA
+1024 LQNITLRLNDA
-1035 ERRLMRAIETPPPSR
+1035 EQRLMRGIETLPPVR
-1050 LSSAG
+1050 LSGDTAV
-1055 FDNTLQI
+1055 NAVQI

-1071 LDSLRCGLGDVSRR
+1071 LESLRSSLGDVSRR
-1085 CVRFFEEKPSSSS
+1085 CVSFFEEKPTSST
-1098 VPVLRSQLSQA
+1098 VPILRSELSHA
-1109 VERTDRLHN
+1109 VEKIDKMHN
-1118 LSALYL
+1118 LSSVYL
-1124 EKLKTVDVLTRSLD
+1124 QKLKTVDVLIRNLD
-1138 EAESQVRKYENRL
+1138 EAESQVRKYESRL
-1151 SEEDIVPADTGAI
+1151 SEEDIVSADTEAI
-1164 QNLRD
+1164 QNLKD
-1169 QLERWQAELS
+1169 QLGKWQAELADQESIFQSLQS
-1179 EQEET
+1179 EV
-1184 FQALQVQL
+1184 A
-1192 GRAKEAGAELG
+1192 RAKEAGSQLSR
-1203 KLHVDRSPEL
+1203 LHPDRSPEL
-1213 ERYQERAN
+1213 ERYHEKAN

-1229 VKQQTET
+1229 IKRQIDTRQT
-1236 RWSDLEVLGSALQ
+1236 DLESLGSSLQ
-1249 QYRQNHS
+1249 QYRDGHS
-1256 ALIRWIEETTER
+1256 ALIKWIEETTER
-1268 QERAQAGQTDSRAL
+1268 QENTQPGQNDSKAL
-1282 SEQLA
+1282 SEQLS

-1304 ECQTYSKQYCTSVKD
+1304 ECQTHSKQYCTSVKD

-1327 RAFVESMHKSPVKRR
+1327 RAFVESTHKSPVKRR

-1395 ARVGQVSELLG
+1395 ARVGQVSDLLG
-1406 WVKGLRGRTG
+1406 WVKGLQGRTG
-1416 GPSAES
+1416 GPNAES

-1430 SEQLA
+1430 TEQLA
-1435 GRKEQV
+1435 AKKDQV
-1441 AEAIRSTQGFL
+1441 AEAIRSTQVFL
-1452 CSKQASKLSPE
+1452 LSKQASKLSPE
-1463 ERAAVEAQLDDLTAT
+1463 ERAHVEAQLDELTST
-1478 YNQLLDSSTQQLQ
+1478 YNQLCDSSTQQLQ
-1491 QLEQQLAREE
+1491 QLEQQLAKEE
-1501 ERKNRAAIGG
+1501 ERK
-1511 VIDLGTVETFSV
+1511 
-1523 FQAAQRGLIDQDTCS
+1523 
-1538 VLLEAQLV
+1538 
-1546 TGGLVRPDSS
+1546 
-1556 RVYSL
+1556 
-1561 DRGLTE
+1561 
-1567 GLIDA
+1567 
-1572 HTCQSLAELE
+1572 
-1582 SAMELIKESVGD
+1582 
-1594 QKLLPVAAAMESGL
+1594 
-1608 ITEEVGLRIL
+1608 
-1618 ELQINSGGLRD
+1618 
-1629 SCGKIMSLEQA
+1629 
-1640 EDMRVLPSRILNK
+1640 
-1653 LYSRIQHK
+1653 
-1661 ELLDPNTA
+1661 
-1669 EKVSIEELKLRCIP
+1669 
-1683 DDDSGLLLLP
+1683 
-1693 VKQQPGGTVC
+1693 
-1703 LRSGRK
+1703 
-1709 VGIFRA
+1709 
-1715 VQEGLIDRAVTVR
+1715 
-1728 LLEAQLFAGGISD
+1728 
-1741 PRSSH
+1741 
-1746 RLTVG
+1746 
-1751 EAVRHGLMDQDLACA
+1751 
-1766 MLARQLQNGGIL
+1766 
-1778 DPLSRQRLDLE
+1778 
-1789 ESIRRDL
+1789 
-1796 LSPRLALLVLESLWT
+1796 
-1811 FTGLLWPESG
+1811 
-1821 ELMPIAEALQQGVIS
+1821 
-1836 GDLARNILRQRH
+1836 
-1848 TIGGLYS
+1848 
-1855 PETLKVLP
+1855 
-1863 LNQAAEKDLE
+1863 
-1873 PDVVRCLRDIH
+1873 
-1884 IPDVF
+1884 
-1889 YNMNQSGTPSLNRL
+1889 
-1903 SWGSTSSSSPTSFM
+1903 
-1917 WEASPTDRVD
+1917 
-1927 PEVQA
+1927 
-1932 KDKLLF
+1932 
-1938 HLMTHSYV
+1938 
-1946 DAHSGKRLVLLDQ
+1946 
-1959 DLVLVVKDSCF
+1959 
-1970 AAGESSEAESSNKLA
+1970 
-1985 GDKLQT
+1985 
-1991 LGSGENVRM
+1991 
-2000 PNEAEGHCSDLE
+2000 
-2012 TSVDN
+2012 
-2017 LEMMNTS
+2017 
-2024 DSGKDI
+2024 
-2030 RLPQKLPETTNRDGL
+2030 
-2045 SDPELS
+2045 
-2051 VYTKVHKEKEEG
+2051 
-2063 SSLQSEMFSW
+2063 
-2073 NYQEGIKYKAN
+2073 
-2084 PVGGTIPQHLEVK
+2084 
-2097 DTITKTSFELEEG
+2097 
-2110 IKSGTQQEQ
+2110 
-2119 MPKVKESKEVNLR
+2119 
-2132 EAQEFKGTKSSPTD
+2132 
-2146 LASVSE
+2146 
-2152 TVVDFK
+2152 
-2158 GSETVVDESLG
+2158 
-2169 EEQQED
+2169 
-2175 TELERL
+2175 
-2181 VLELKQG
+2181 
-2188 GLMTEDGEKLL
+2188 
-2199 PDEAVAQ
+2199 
-2206 GVLPGHAAVK
+2206 
-2216 LMAQAGLFGGFL
+2216 
-2228 DATSGESLSLE
+2228 
-2239 EVMQEGLLD
+2239 
-2248 EDLMW
+2248 
-2253 GVLKSDKTLAGV
+2253 
-2265 VDIEKGQICGVRD
+2265 
-2278 AAQAGLI
+2278 
-2285 DPNTAARLLEA
+2285 
-2296 QVASGGIVDLR
+2296 
-2307 RDKKV
+2307 
-2312 SVTLAANLGL
+2312 
-2322 IEEDQREELIAL
+2322 
-2334 EKAFKGKVTDSAT
+2334 
-2347 SLRKASLQLQMEGVV
+2347 
-2362 DPESKSTVP
+2362 
-2371 LEQAIKKGLI
+2371 
-2381 RSDEAYQVLARQVA
+2381 
-2395 EGGIIHHASGMRL
+2395 
-2408 SVSDAVDRGLVDRS
+2408 
-2422 IAPGLEELEWIYRG
+2422 
-2436 KISASTKPEAIT
+2436 
-2448 FQAKTG
+2448 
-2454 AILDPDNGV
+2454 
-2463 RLTLTEAVSKGLL
+2463 
-2476 DDKMATEVMASPVVT
+2476 
-2491 QGTIDPK
+2491 
-2498 TAQIVPYS
+2498 
-2506 ELVSQGKIDIET
+2506 
-2518 GKRFLEVKPFQG
+2518 
-2530 VQDKQ
+2530 
-2535 TLETLTLPEAVALKW
+2535 
-2550 VDPVPAVRLLQSQ
+2550 
-2563 ADTGGIIDIY
+2563 
-2573 TGERLPLP
+2573 
-2581 EASARGL
+2581 
-2588 VSGDMV
+2588 
-2594 KEIATNQFVKGGLVD
+2594 
-2609 PATGQRVSDLSDA
+2609 
-2622 ITSRLLTRDLAL
+2622 
-2634 EIQETL
+2634 
-2640 KENFP
+2640 
-2645 DHFTTVIATGPRTDS
+2645 
-2660 QTSMSAANIRTSSG
+2660 
-2674 SPSSVSGLEVTHNYD
+2674 
-2689 ETFRSEISDQS
+2689 
-2700 LLHPEDEM
+2700 
-2708 VAEMEPERSMDLL
+2708 
-2721 SKFASNVEK
+2721 
-2730 RIQQAIQ
+2730 
-2737 EILPQKLDNH
+2737 
-2747 HQQEPSDK
+2747 
-2755 MENEGKQGENLTR
+2755 
-2768 GFVKESTRVITD
+2768 
-2780 HTEEVQKEDGQETEK
+2780 
-2795 DEYMECG
+2795 
-2802 STESTVMVHHGS
+2802 
-2814 EDVKS
+2814 
-2819 EEIIVDRE
+2819 
-2827 TKDPRCFP
+2827 
-2835 GFPAENEDLKSL
+2835 
-2847 QTKSSTDVEQSDQFS
+2847 
-2862 SSTSKESDNKSKK
+2862 
-2875 KRKSKKKARG
+2875 
-2885 KEVETETHL
+2885 
-2894 PEMKHDLQTHH
+2894 
-2905 TSPETKEIPKVAPVT
+2905 
-2920 TEEITLDA
+2920 
-2928 NVQKSDSYLPIATD
+2928 
-2942 PSSDERMERTEEKV
+2942 
-2956 ETENVL
+2956 
-2962 VDQEQEAVLL
+2962 
-2972 EPNTEMEE
+2972 
-2980 DATRT
+2980 
-2985 ILGRTPEKVDMKVEE
+2985 
-3000 EESVM
+3000 
-3005 EQEEV
+3005 
-3010 SLKPNTEMEE
+3010 
-3020 NEAKTMLL
+3020 
-3028 KFSQEDYKQ
+3028 
-3037 EEVKKE
+3037 
-3043 FMEKALIARQLEAPE
+3043 
-3058 VQKSIEAES
+3058 
-3067 LTKSSLKE
+3067 
-3075 DEKAALI
+3075 
-3082 LKAKES
+3082 
-3088 ILKKVF
+3088 
-3094 EKGVSE
+3094 
-3100 KQAAQQLEALRK
+3100 
-3112 KKQRKTGGKK
+3112 
-3122 TETNGEEG
+3122 
-3130 DADRRSFALPKDHKD
+3130 
-3145 QVTVKKD
+3145 
-3152 PIELQRTPGEIPA
+3152 
-3165 VQETLG
+3165 
-3171 ASSSENIRAKQ
+3171 
-3182 KDVETLPTGSKS
+3182 
-3194 KRSKKSKKLK
+3194 
-3204 PTGDKPE
+3204 
-3211 MEKAPTDLKDPKYTT
+3211 
-3226 KSPPEPESDGTVLK
+3226 
-3240 EYLKVSTDDD
+3240 
-3250 QAAGAAT
+3250 
-3257 KKSKSLKPTKYQL
+3257 
-3270 ELENVTPDGKMGSG
+3270 
-3284 LQVTKM
+3284 
-3290 ISKSN
+3290 
-3295 AKQLPESRILSEDL
+3295 
-3309 NVSTDTDDQSIG
+3309 
-3321 AATNKTKSLKP
+3321 
-3332 TEMEKVT
+3332 
-3339 SHMKDPENTTISLAE
+3339 
-3354 PESDGK
+3354 
-3360 VLTENVKVSIDDQS
+3360 
-3374 VGAATTKPR
+3374 
-3383 SLKPSEDQP
+3383 
-3392 EMEKAT
+3392 
-3398 SHLKDTK
+3398 
-3405 SAAEPELDSI
+3405 
-3415 VLTEDMKDINYQ
+3415 
-3427 SVVATAKK
+3427 
-3435 LKSQDEQP
+3435 
-3443 EVEKLRPDEKVGSDL
+3443 
-3458 KDMEIT
+3458 
-3464 SKSGT
+3464 
-3469 KQQPE
+3469 
-3474 SKILSED
+3474 
-3481 LKVSTDT
+3481 
-3488 DDQSVGAATKEPK
+3488 
-3501 MLTKHQPEVEKLL
+3501 
-3514 SVLIDPKYMRKSP
+3514 
-3527 AEPESNGTVL
+3527 
-3537 TEDMNVSP
+3537 
-3545 DDDQSVGV
+3545 
-3553 TTKEPKSEKPAEDQ
+3553 
-3567 PELEKITSDGK
+3567 
-3578 VDSDLKDIKITS
+3578 
-3590 GSDAKQPESRLLS
+3590 
-3603 KDLTVITDTDVQSV
+3603 
-3617 SDPARPSDVGK
+3617 
-3628 ANQKDP
+3628 
-3634 EGGKSLQKSQTERAA
+3634 
-3649 GLHLDQ
+3649 
-3655 SDLTDLSQEVSS
+3655 
-3667 KQERKSLAQPA
+3667 
-3678 APDPHSEKSKRKE
+3678 
-3691 NLQPPAAESS
+3691 
-3701 DVSESLTNLQQ
+3701 
-3712 HLDSP
+3712 
-3717 ETAALSK
+3717 
-3724 EDASIE
+3724 
-3730 SESLKVTEVD
+3730 
-3740 LSNESLEDE
+3740 
-3749 EKVSKNLE
+3749 
-3757 TLSTKEKAQ
+3757 
-3766 STGSKSSLLRQE
+3766 
-3778 CLEHDQRIIALLS
+3778 
-3791 MVRHVEV
+3791 
-3798 RLKQQQQSVGRSL
+3798 
-3811 VTLDGIINRTETLD
+3811 
-3825 LELSDL
+3825 
-3831 EPEIKKEVEAAERL
+3831 
-3845 LKPRP
+3845 
-3850 TDVPP
+3850 
-3855 QLLLALEKDGRSLAR
+3855 
-3870 AYEVARSL
+3870 
-3878 SESVLQSLRNHRD
+3878 
-3891 SCKDVVAAEQKSL
+3891 
-3904 GQHVDRLL
+3904 
-3912 SWLSETEAQMD
+3912 
-3923 RDTAGKD
+3923 
-3930 GDLCKELQ
+3930 
-3938 SSLSTC
+3938 
-3944 SDEVSSLVS
+3944 
-3953 DIQLFISERAQDLAP
+3953 
-3968 EQSRRLLE
+3968 
-3976 QLQQLQTAFHHTSS
+3976 
-3990 RAEAWAGALSA
+3990 
-4001 QRGRE
+4001 
-4006 EEERRRQERR
+4006 
-4016 REEEEED
+4016 
-4023 RERKKAR
+4023 
-4030 EREVVQQQKA
+4030 VVQQQKA

-4049 NAWLAGAS
+4049 TMWLAGAAS
-4057 GLLASQR
+4057 LLASQK
-4064 AGPES
+4064 AGAES
-4069 GDVSALQERQ
+4069 GDVSILQEKQ
-4079 KKLKEMQRNL
+4079 KKLKDVKKDL
-4089 QAKADGVAQ
+4089 QTKGEGIAEAI
-4098 AVRSV
+4098 RSV
-4103 EEFMAEKGDNLSAE
+4103 EEFLAERGESLSPE
-4117 EKKNLQVALER
+4117 ERENLQGTLTKM
-4128 LKEQYGALTDS
+4128 KEQYSALTDS
-4139 TNTSL
+4139 ANTSL
-4144 SELDDAISTTVQQN
+4144 SELDTAINTTVQQN

-4172 SQIDSLLS
+4172 SQIDSLLTELS
-4180 SFSQLDRV
+4180 SLNQTCTRAAQEVPDTPFSQ
-4188 AAPLDVLDSS
+4188 
-4198 VSPPEGAVESH
+4198 PEGAVMSH
-4209 TEMLQSELQQL
+4209 TEMLQAELQQL

-4230 SQSTRSLLEQPDS
+4230 TQSTRSLLEQPDS
-4243 TVPPEEKQ
+4243 TVPPEEKR
-4251 RLRAALDRL
+4251 RLRAALDQL
-4260 QAQHQDRLHSCQERL
+4260 QAQHQDKLQACQDRL
-4275 RKSEALQDE
+4275 RKSEVLKDE
-4284 LTKFLQEHGN
+4284 LTKFLQEHGS
-4294 LGAWLE
+4294 LGTWLE
-4300 LSEQE
+4300 QCEQE
-4305 LRSLGEGET
+4305 FHSLGEGET
-4314 DAQGLKDRLEEHR
+4314 DAQGLKNRLEEHR
-4327 KLGEDVIC
+4327 KLAEDVIC

-4347 QKVLDSVQGALEQAG
+4347 QKVLDSVQGALEQVG
-4362 GSDPALDGIKRLVS
+4362 GSDPALDGTKQLVT
-4376 DKLQDT
+4376 DKLQDA

-4397 GRLGGLLERYQ
+4397 GRLSGLLERYQ
-4408 QYQDEVVSIHSWL
+4408 QYQDEVVSLHSWL
-4421 SAHEQ
+4421 STQEQ
-4426 NQSTAKSSGDTDPQN
+4426 NQSIAKPSGETDPQN
-4441 LQNSLRQVQLLQD
+4441 LQNILRQVQLLQD

-4475 ADESPSLKAVDILCA
+4475 TDESPSLKAVDILCA

-4500 LSTSVSERAEQ
+4500 LSASVSERAEQ

-4523 EGLKGLLG
+4523 EGLKGLLS
-4531 WLDQLVLNP
+4531 WLDKLVLNP
-4540 GPVQPT
+4540 GPVEPT
-4546 AQAVQDA
+4546 AQAVQEA

-4572 ATRDAVPKLLQSSD
+4572 ATRDSVSKLLQSSD
-4586 ASSAPGLHSSL
+4586 ASTASGLQGSL
-4597 DDLTRRYAAAQS
+4597 DKLTQRYTAAQA
-4609 SQAEREAQ
+4609 SQAEREAE
-4617 LKGLLPWLESYER
+4617 LKGLLPRLESHER
-4630 LSADLQAFTQSRL
+4630 LGTDLQVFTQSRL
-4643 KALSPAGHPDRS
+4643 KALCPAGQPDRS
-4655 VHDYRQ
+4655 VDDYRQ

-4668 ELEQEAGQLK
+4668 ELEQEACQLK
-4678 SFRGLG
+4678 SFCNLG
-4684 AELSQSR
+4684 TELSQSK
-4691 ALSDTQNLLENVK
+4691 AFSNTQSLLDKVK
-4704 DVTDEFTKLEENVN
+4704 GVSEEFNHLEENVN

-4725 ACEQQLHQ
+4725 ACEQQLLQ

-4739 SLVRWL
+4739 SLTRWL
-4745 QTAQDQLPSKEAN
+4745 QSAQDQLPSKEAN
-4758 LNTEG
+4758 LNTES
-4763 LQRRVQQLQDLLNDW
+4763 LQRRVQQLKDLLTDW
-4778 ESQGSRIQDLNKTGS
+4778 ESQGSRVQELNKTGS
-4793 ELESLIIDV
+4793 ELESVIIDI
-4802 TAPQTKTGVPQIN
+4802 TAPSTKSGAPHIN

-4829 KGEPSDLTELQVTV
+4829 KDLTELQVAV
-4843 SDVNARYDA
+4843 SDVNSRYDT
-4852 LGSELKERLGRQQ
+4852 LGGELKERLGRQQ
-4865 ASLELQQ
+4865 ASLELRQ
-4872 KARQNTEELR
+4872 KARQGTEELK
-4882 SWLSDREKSLTLGQT
+4882 SWLTDREQSLKQCQT
-4897 TSPSKPEV
+4897 ASPSKPEV

-4911 QNKALLSE
+4911 ENKALLSE

-4925 KVEEL
+4925 KVAEL
-4930 KSTLRKLIADNPDSP
+4930 KSALRKLIADNPDSP
-4945 EADGWRQ
+4945 EADTWSQ
-4952 QLQEIDSRWQT
+4952 QLQEIDTRWQT

-4985 ASAANQLGPW
+4985 TSAASQLGPW

-5022 VQFMLREFDTRRPQF
+5022 VQFMLREFETRRPQF
-5037 DQLTQSAEGIL
+5037 EQLTQSAEGIL
-5048 SQTGDSAQDPKDL
+5048 SQTGDSAQDSSDL
-5061 EEVQTELG
+5061 AEVRSELG

-5074 WEDLTG
+5074 WDDLTN
-5080 RLTQRSS
+5080 RLTQRSN
-5087 HIDQAQGTSEKY
+5087 HIDQAQGTSERY
-5099 QALLKDLS
+5099 QALLRELS
-5107 SSIASLSE
+5107 ASVSALSE

-5122 LSAQPEALKL
+5122 LSAQPEALKR

-5144 ERRRGELSEAERL
+5144 ERRRTELAEAERL
-5157 CGELSAIVAEPY
+5157 CQELSAIVAEPY

-5182 APLRSLE
+5182 GPLRSLE

-5196 TQLQAALSS
+5196 SQLQAALSS

-5211 MFKELRSWLD
+5211 MFEELRSWLD
-5221 RQSDL
+5221 RQAEPRES
-5226 KQSPSDSLPCRPE
+5226 SSASLPCQPE
-5239 AIRSLLAQTEELQR
+5239 AIRSLLAQTDELQR
-5253 GVASQRGSYE
+5253 GIASQRGSYE

-5275 LPADERAALQAR
+5275 LPAGGDERSTLQSR
-5287 LASLRQDWEGVN
+5287 LVSLRQDWEGLN
-5299 QRIAERETRLK
+5299 HRISDHEARLK
-5310 NSLGKAET
+5310 TTLSKAET
-5318 YQQHRAELTP
+5318 YQQHKAELIP
-5328 WLAECEQKD
+5328 WLADCDEKD
-5337 GEVRPSLDP
+5337 GEIHPSLD
-5346 SVLDESLQKARALT
+5346 SAALEEALQKARGLS

-5379 LLELCCIGEEELR
+5379 LLEQCCIGEEEVR

-5397 LNRRVDRLSE
+5397 LNRRVDGLGERLH
-5407 DLLNRTSQLE
+5407 NRTSQLE

-5423 KEFED
+5423 KEFEE
-5428 GRQAVERRLEAA
+5428 GRQAVDRRLEAA

-5462 LRSQQENMRSLQPQV
+5462 LRSQQESLRSLQPQV
-5477 VYLKDLAQ
+5477 VYLRDLAQ

-5496 GSTEGTQRLQEQAKD
+5496 GSTEGAQRLQEQAKE
-5511 TEKEYDEVTDKIE
+5511 TEEEYDNVTDKIE
-5524 LCCSSLESRLQGVGE
+5524 QCCSSLESRLQGVGE
-5539 VQSHVRD
+5539 VQAHVRD

-5573 QADAVKSF
+5573 QADALKGF
-5581 LSRLSDLRTELEGHA
+5581 LSRLSNLRTELEGHSS
-5596 AECTAMLRREG
+5596 ECNNMLRREG

-5628 LSERGQARLVQIE
+5628 LSERGQARLDQIE
-5641 DAAERVQDFYR
+5641 DAADRVRDFYR
-5652 LAAELQAMLGKAEE
+5652 LVAELQGLLGRAEE
-5666 GLNSQGAVGTEVEM
+5666 GLNAQGMVGTEVEM

-5694 QVDGIQPKLQH
+5694 QVDSIQPKLQH
-5705 VNAVGQGLI
+5705 INAVGQGLI

-5775 EELVANQRPPS
+5775 EELVTNQRPPS

-5813 EMIRAEGARIAATAD
+5813 EMIRVEGERIAATAD
-5828 SQDREK
+5828 TQDREK
-5834 IQVQLQS
+5834 IQTQLQS
-5841 LSERWS
+5841 LAERWS
-5847 DLLDKASGRQ
+5847 DLLGKAGARQ

-5863 QVLALQF
+5863 QGLALQF

-5877 GEWLSTTERRLSSAE
+5877 GEWLSATERRMSSAE
-5892 PMGTQTAKITQQIV
+5892 PMGTQTTKITQQII

-5913 DVSSREAEVDHLE
+5913 DVSSREAAVDHLE
-5926 SLSQSLF
+5926 SLSQSLM
-5933 PLSCSAD
+5933 PLSCTAD
-5940 RDWLR
+5940 RDWLS
-5945 ERLGAVR
+5945 ERVGAVR
-5952 SGHSELAHWCA
+5952 SGHSELTDWGLRRA
-5963 GRAALLDQ
+5963 GLLEQ
-5971 ALANARLFGE
+5971 ALANAQLFGE

-5996 LGQVSVQSYQ
+5996 LAQVSVQSYQ
-6006 PQLLAE
+6006 PQPLAE
-6012 QHKHTLALNE
+6012 QHKHTLSLNE

-6088 AAAHDDLNQWLDG
+6088 ASAHDDLNQWLDS
-6101 VEAELSNVEPDA
+6101 VEAELNNVEPDA
-6113 SPAYQERQKELKKVS
+6113 TPVYQERQKELKKVS

-6135 DTVNEVGNAL
+6135 DTVNEVGSAL

-6166 RYRHADE
+6166 RFRQADE

-6199 LAWVGETERKLA
+6199 LAWVGETERKLG

-6244 DQLLSVRDEVLEACS
+6244 DQLLGTRDDILETCS

-6268 KTDSLSS
+6268 KTDSLSA

-6306 ELEPWLGETEAL
+6306 ELEPWLGETETL

-6361 QLAELSLQEGAT
+6361 QLAELSLHEGAS
-6373 VTQRYTEAE
+6373 VTQRYAVAE

-6388 KEEVKDR
+6388 KEEVKGR
-6395 AGALDEAVSQSA
+6395 ATALDEAVSQSA

-6420 ETLEAAVQRLRQPP
+6420 ETLEGAVQRLRQPP

-6463 FSALCSRGEELISR
+6463 FSALCARGEELIGR

-6501 IRQRAEER
+6501 IRQRAEDR
-6509 ESKLNDVLDLAGKFW
+6509 EGKLNDVLDLAGKFW

-6608 ESLNRT
+6608 EGLNRT

-6651 DMSTVGTDLGT
+6651 EMSTVGTDLGT

-6668 ELKHYKVD
+6668 ELKQYKVE

-6713 LRHLWENLG
+6713 LRHLWDNLG
-6722 DKITKRQHKLEAAL
+6722 DKITQRQHKLEAAL

-6765 VSSDP
+6765 VNSDP

-6799 AAAELLESS
+6799 AGAELLESS

-6815 LRDQLDQLNRSWESL
+6815 LRDQLDQLNQSWESL
-6830 LLKTQERQTLLE
+6830 LLKTQERQKLLE

-6889 MELQAQLNQRAEQYH
+6889 MELQAQLTQRADQYH
-6904 HLLDQGESM
+6904 RLLDQGESM

-6936 QNKWASLNTKMD
+6936 QNKWGSLNTKID
-6948 DRRGKLEEAV
+6948 DRRGKLEEAL

-6970 TMNWLTQAEQT
+6970 TINWLTQAEQT

-7089 RLDSEVEISNEPD
+7089 RLDSELEISNEPD
-7102 KIKVQLTKH
+7102 KIKVQLAKH

-7126 TTVRSGKAMR
+7126 TTVRSGRAMR

-7143 DQQKLDHLVGEVRDK
+7143 DTQKLDHLVGEVRDK

-7208 GDMDLVSNL
+7208 GDLDLVSNL
-7217 MDAHKVFQKE
+7217 MDSHKAFQKD
-7227 LGKRTG
+7227 LGKRTS
-7233 SVQALKRSARDLMET
+7233 SVQALKRSARELMDT

-7291 RTAVQMLLEWLSEA
+7291 RTAVQVLLEWLSEA

-7314 LPEEAETLQPLLHTH
+7314 LPEEAETLQALLHTH
-7329 RDFMGTVEEKRADV
+7329 RDFMSTVEEKRADV
-7343 NKAAGMGEAILTV
+7343 NKAAGMGEGILTV

-7393 LTEVLNNANL
+7393 LNEVLNNANL

-7436 ITEHQTFMEEMTR
+7436 ITEHQMFMEEMTR

-7466 EPPSSLAERR
+7466 EHPSSLAERR
-7476 GARKHQQQQP
+7476 GARKHQQQHQQQQQQQAA
-7486 SMQLSGGNPRLNQ
+7486 MQLSGGNPRLNQ

-7518 NDALDRQEELKEFAN
+7518 NDALDRLEELKEFAN

-7697 KNDPCRVKHPGL
+7697 KNDPCRVQHPGL

-7789 SLPSAPSTP
+7789 SLPSAPSAP

-7806 SRSSLT
+7806 SRSSHT

-7827 PTPSKCHCCPDFG
+7827 PTPTKCHCCPDLG
-7840 HNHSAPGHE
+7840 HSYTTPGHE
-7849 GAASGSKLKRPTFHS
+7849 GATSGSKLKRPTFHS
-7864 SRGSLTGENGGT
+7864 SRGSLTGENGGST
-7876 APSSKRTDPKRGAAT
+7876 HASKSRTDPKRGAST

-7903 GSRASSRRGSDASDA
+7903 GSRASSRRGSDASDT
-7918 SELQDSRS
+7918 SELQDARS

-7938 GSAAKPSKIPTISKK
+7938 GSGAKPSKIPTISKK
-7953 APSPKTPGSAKK
+7953 APSPKTPSSAKK

>member
-1 MAGFIPGLL
+1 MESSDDDTLSERSCVSEPSFRSERSGGSLSPCPSGPAGPPGDTL
-10 PTNHSQEK
+10 PWNLSKHERRKRKSQ
-18 QFAQAYED
+18 D
-26 VLERYKD
+26 SVLDPAERAVVRVAD

-144 YVCGESADLTA
+144 YVSGESGDLTA
-155 KEKLLLWSQQAT
+155 KEKLLIWSQQAT

-173 RCTNFSSAW
+173 RCVNFTSSW

-199 INMEAVTRQSN
+199 IDMETLSRQSN

-265 IAAQEV
+265 IAANEV

-276 EYQSRFLSLLQ
+276 EYQSRFSSLLQ

-296 AKKNFPQNPVELK
+296 ANKNFPQNPVELK

-314 YIHFKETEIP
+314 YVHFKETEIP
-324 SKETEK
+324 AKEIEK
-330 SHIEHLYKLLEV
+330 GHIEHLYKLLEV

-384 VELLLQRANK
+384 LELLLQRANK
-394 IQNTAVDCEEK
+394 IQNMALDCEEK

-412 LQADASRAESGEAVQ
+412 LQADMSRMESGEAVQ
-427 CEGEMA
+427 CERELA

-438 CEALIR
+438 CESLIR
-444 QIEQDLKILR
+444 QLNQELKVLR
-454 EEKYYQV
+454 DEKYYQV
-461 DQLAFRVNC
+461 EQLAFRVSC

-492 QSLGPTGTEP
+492 QALGSIGAEHTS
-502 PWQRAT
+502 QRAS
-508 DGGLSLG
+508 DSGLTLG

-520 AVGAVGVVGAAL
+520 AVGAVGAVGAAL

-538 RSQLVGMSSSED
+538 RSQLVAMSSSED

-566 TQELLEGA
+566 TQELLERA
-574 EWGADLPSVEN
+574 EWGADLPTVEN
-585 NLQEHNTIHT
+585 NLKEHNTIHT
-595 AVEELLSSLQE
+595 AVEELMSSLQE

-617 YKGSYSETLAKLEYQ
+617 FKNNYSETLAKLEHQ
-632 YCKLLEHSSCRLQSL
+632 YCKLLEHSSWRLRSL

-653 VSRCTEEL
+653 VSHCTEEL

-670 EISFDWSDANANMSA
+670 EIAFDWSDNNPNMNA
-685 KRELYEELRL
+685 KKELYSEMRL
-695 ELAEKQDVMRSIQE
+695 ELDEKQEVMRSLQE
-709 TAGRLCQE
+709 TANRLCQE

-735 WQWVEQL
+735 WQWVNQL

-749 LKDNTAYFQYMSDA
+749 LKDNTAYFQFMSDS

-804 QLIEYRSTVAGLV
+804 QLIEYRSTVASLV
-817 GRAKTVVQLRPRSA
+817 GRAKTLVQLHPRSA
-831 ESPLGGA
+831 ESTLGTT
-838 TPIRAI
+838 TPIKAI
-844 CDYKQIETNVQ
+844 CDYRQIE
-855 ITINRG
+855 ITITRG
-861 EECVLEDNSQRTKW
+861 EECVLEDNTQRTKW

-896 PNQEAIDTS
+896 PNQEAMDTA
-905 SRAEQLYQKVMS
+905 SRTEQLYQKVMS
-917 LWHQLHVNMKSVV
+917 LWHQLHINMKSVV
-930 TWHYVLKDIRSVSG
+930 SWHYLLKDIRTVSG
-944 WTLDSVRSQSPSER
+944 WNLDMVRCQSPAER
-958 QQLLDHMASQL
+958 EQVLGHLESQL
-969 ADFLSDSRESSLFT
+969 ADFLSDSKESALFT
-983 AAERREL
+983 PGERREL
-990 ERDAQQAQQ
+990 EKEVQQAQQ
-999 HCQDLL
+999 HCQNLL
-1005 LHMETVEKDE
+1005 LNMETVEKDE
-1015 SVSQSYLSE
+1015 SVSRSYLSE
-1024 LQDVTLRLDEA
+1024 LQNITLRLNEA
-1035 ERRLMRAIETPPPSR
+1035 EQRLLRGIETPPPSR
-1050 LSSAG
+1050 LSGDST
-1055 FDNTLQI
+1055 DITVQI
-1062 AEQEKLQSE
+1062 TEQEKLQSE
-1071 LDSLRCGLGDVSRR
+1071 LDTLRSSLGDVSRR
-1085 CVRFFEEKPSSSS
+1085 CVSFFEEKSTSSS
-1098 VPVLRSQLSQA
+1098 VPVLRSELNQA
-1109 VERTDRLHN
+1109 VEKTDKLHN
-1118 LSALYL
+1118 LSSVYL
-1124 EKLKTVDVLTRSLD
+1124 EKLKTVEILMRGLD
-1138 EAESQVRKYENRL
+1138 EAESLVRKNESRL
-1151 SEEDIVPADTGAI
+1151 SEEDIVPADTTAI

-1169 QLERWQAELS
+1169 QLEKWQSELT
-1179 EQEET
+1179 EQEDI
-1184 FQALQVQL
+1184 FQSLQSQV
-1192 GRAKEAGAELG
+1192 GRAKEAASRLSR
-1203 KLHVDRSPEL
+1203 LHPDRSPEM

-1229 VKQQTET
+1229 IKRQMEIRQTE
-1236 RWSDLEVLGSALQ
+1236 LEALGSALQ
-1249 QYRQNHS
+1249 QYRDGHS
-1256 ALIRWIEETTER
+1256 ALIKWIEETTER
-1268 QERAQAGQTDSRAL
+1268 QENTQPGQTDSKAL

-1304 ECQTYSKQYCTSVKD
+1304 ECQTHSKQYCTSVKD

-1327 RAFVESMHKSPVKRR
+1327 RAFVESTHKSPVKRR

-1395 ARVGQVSELLG
+1395 ARVGQVSDLLG
-1406 WVKGLRGRTG
+1406 WVKGLQGRTG
-1416 GPSAES
+1416 GPNAES

-1435 GRKEQV
+1435 AKKDEV
-1441 AEAIRSTQGFL
+1441 AEAIRSTQVFL
-1452 CSKQASKLSPE
+1452 LSKQASKLSLE
-1463 ERAAVEAQLDDLTAT
+1463 ERANVEAQLDELTAT
-1478 YNQLLDSSTQQLQ
+1478 YNQLCDSSTQQLQ
-1491 QLEQQLAREE
+1491 QLEQQLAKEE
-1501 ERKNRAAIGG
+1501 ERKKHLAIAG
-1511 VIDLGTVETFSV
+1511 VIDLGTVETFPV
-1523 FQAAQRGLIDQDTCS
+1523 FQAAKRGLIDQDTCH
-1538 VLLEAQLV
+1538 VLLEAQLIM
-1546 TGGLVRPDSS
+1546 GGLLQPDSPHNL
-1556 RVYSL
+1556 SL
-1561 DRGLTE
+1561 EQGLAQ
-1567 GLIDA
+1567 GFIDT
-1572 HTCQSLAELE
+1572 HTRQSLSELQNALVLVE
-1582 SAMELIKESVGD
+1582 NSKSTDD
-1594 QKLLPVAAAMESGL
+1594 QQQNVLPVATAMEVGL
-1608 ITEEVGLRIL
+1608 IGEEVGLRIL
-1618 ELQINSGGLRD
+1618 ELQMNTGGLRD
-1629 SCGKIMSLEQA
+1629 SAGQIMSLEQA
-1640 EDMRVLPSRILNK
+1640 EDKRLLTPRVLNK
-1653 LYSRIQHK
+1653 LQSRLQRR
-1661 ELLDPNTA
+1661 ELINPNTA
-1669 EKVSIEELKLRCIP
+1669 EKLNLYELQQRCVH
-1683 DDDSGLLLLP
+1683 DSDSGLLLFP
-1693 VKQQPGGTVC
+1693 VEQQPGGTVC

-1715 VQEGLIDRAVTVR
+1715 VQEGLIDRKVTVR
-1728 LLEAQLFAGGISD
+1728 LLEAQLFGGGIAD
-1741 PRSSH
+1741 PRSGH
-1746 RLTVG
+1746 RLTIE
-1751 EAVRHGLMDQDLACA
+1751 EAVRHGLLDQDLACA

-1778 DPLSRQRLDLE
+1778 DPLSGERLDLE

-1796 LSPRLALLVLESLWT
+1796 LSSRLAVLVLESLWA
-1811 FTGLLWPESG
+1811 FMGILWPESG
-1821 ELMPIAEALQQGVIS
+1821 ELLPIVEAFQQGVIS
-1836 GDLARNILRQRH
+1836 GELSRNILRQRH
-1848 TIGGLYS
+1848 AIGALYN
-1855 PETLKVLP
+1855 PETLQVLP
-1863 LNQAAEKDLE
+1863 LNQAAEEALE
-1873 PDVVRCLRDIH
+1873 PSVISSLKDIH
-1884 IPDVF
+1884 IPDVLTS
-1889 YNMNQSGTPSLNRL
+1889 MNQSGTPSLNRL
-1903 SWGSTSSSSPTSFM
+1903 SWGSTSSTPPPSSP
-1917 WEASPTDRVD
+1917 SPSSSTEGPVWDSTPTQGID
-1927 PEVQA
+1927 PEEQA
-1932 KDKLLF
+1932 KHKLLF

-1946 DAHSGKRLVLLDQ
+1946 DAHTGKRLVLLDSE
-1959 DLVLVVKDSCF
+1959 LVELVKATELVARDSVYRSQVEPQTSLTRDEQGKLQMVRQF
-1970 AAGESSEAESSNKLA
+1970 SLKAKTLSEKHHEVEEESSNKV
-1985 GDKLQT
+1985 T
-1991 LGSGENVRM
+1991 LSKEFEMNGKSSQKERYDGENDNM
-2000 PNEAEGHCSDLE
+2000 PHKPSETVERDLAFGAKNEIDISKDAKVKAQKKEISDLE
-2012 TSVDN
+2012 SLTASAEHLKGELTKGRKVSVATESKPRDTDLQETTTTVGRKTVTTPLKSEGDLRLLKESVPKVAKTN
-2017 LEMMNTS
+2017 EDAHSTQS
-2024 DSGKDI
+2024 DDWKGVKYSQTESGKIKQKVPITETDSKHAE
-2030 RLPQKLPETTNRDGL
+2030 PQIDVLESP
-2045 SDPELS
+2045 
-2051 VYTKVHKEKEEG
+2051 VEKEE
-2063 SSLQSEMFSW
+2063 EDA
-2073 NYQEGIKYKAN
+2073 K
-2084 PVGGTIPQHLEVK
+2084 
-2097 DTITKTSFELEEG
+2097 
-2110 IKSGTQQEQ
+2110 
-2119 MPKVKESKEVNLR
+2119 LR
-2132 EAQEFKGTKSSPTD
+2132 K
-2146 LASVSE
+2146 
-2152 TVVDFK
+2152 
-2158 GSETVVDESLG
+2158 
-2169 EEQQED
+2169 
-2175 TELERL
+2175 L

-2188 GLMTEDGEKLL
+2188 GLMTDEGERLL

-2206 GVLPGHAAVK
+2206 GVLPGHTAVK
-2216 LMAQAGLFGGFL
+2216 LMAQAGLFGGFI
-2228 DATSGESLSLE
+2228 DASSGESLSME
-2239 EVMQEGLLD
+2239 DVMQEGLLD

-2253 GVLKSDKTLAGV
+2253 SVLKSDKTLAGV
-2265 VDIEKGQICGVRD
+2265 VDVDKRQICGVRE
-2278 AAQAGLI
+2278 AAQAGMI

-2322 IEEDQREELIAL
+2322 IEENQRDELMAL
-2334 EKAFKGKVTDSAT
+2334 EKAYKGKDTDSAT
-2347 SLRKASLQLQMEGVV
+2347 ALTKASLQLQMEGVI
-2362 DPESKSTVP
+2362 DPESKSPVP
-2371 LEQAIKKGLI
+2371 LEQAIQKGLI
-2381 RSDEAYQVLARQVA
+2381 QSKEAYQVLARQVA
-2395 EGGIIHHASGMRL
+2395 EGGIVHHASGLRL

-2422 IAPGLEELEWIYRG
+2422 IAPGLEELEWVYQGRV
-2436 KISASTKPEAIT
+2436 SPSSHPEAVN
-2448 FQAKTG
+2448 FQASTG
-2454 AILDPDNGV
+2454 AILDPESGCK
-2463 RLTLTEAVSKGLL
+2463 LTLTEAVSKGLL
-2476 DDKMATEVMASPVVT
+2476 DEDIASEAMASSTVT
-2491 QGTIDPK
+2491 QGVLDPQ
-2498 TAQIVPYS
+2498 TARIVPYL
-2506 ELVSQGKIDIET
+2506 ELVNQGTIDIET
-2518 GKRFLEVKPFQG
+2518 GKRFLEVKPFRG
-2530 VQDKQ
+2530 VHDVQ
-2535 TLETLTLPEAVALKW
+2535 TRENLTVPEAVASKQ
-2550 VDPVPAVRLLQSQ
+2550 VDPVPALRLLQSQ
-2563 ADTGGIIDIY
+2563 ANSGGIIDIS
-2573 TGERLPLP
+2573 TGERLPLM
-2581 EASARGL
+2581 EACNRGL
-2588 VSGDMV
+2588 VGDKMV
-2594 KEIATNQFVKGGLVD
+2594 REIAINQFLKGGLVD
-2609 PATGQRVSDLSDA
+2609 PATGQQVSSLNDAIAKGLISRDIASDIQEKLAFVEMEVEEGSATPVASSSDTYSPSIIMSVSCPDSPENLSDVNTERSS
-2622 ITSRLLTRDLAL
+2622 TS
-2634 EIQETL
+2634 TL
-2640 KENFP
+2640 SK
-2645 DHFTTVIATGPRTDS
+2645 TG
-2660 QTSMSAANIRTSSG
+2660 
-2674 SPSSVSGLEVTHNYD
+2674 
-2689 ETFRSEISDQS
+2689 SEITDDDGKTLTSVVSDQS
-2700 LLHPEDEM
+2700 TLYDPTEEDKVE
-2708 VAEMEPERSMDLL
+2708 VPVEEKTSVEPDQSLDLL
-2721 SKFASNVEK
+2721 SKFAINVEK
-2730 RIQQAIQ
+2730 RIQKTIEEIVPQ
-2737 EILPQKLDNH
+2737 EDTNKPEPLPTQKLDEKLQTGKSQTNKKQKGKDLKDSVAESIQTSVH
-2747 HQQEPSDK
+2747 DTDKNSQEQKGDTILKSKD
-2755 MENEGKQGENLTR
+2755 TR
-2768 GFVKESTRVITD
+2768 DDRQSKGSTELSQWSEEVLRKIDVAAQKDDDVDESGTRV
-2780 HTEEVQKEDGQETEK
+2780 ETEK
-2795 DEYMECG
+2795 PLEVEI
-2802 STESTVMVHHGS
+2802 
-2814 EDVKS
+2814 KS
-2819 EEIIVDRE
+2819 I
-2827 TKDPRCFP
+2827 
-2835 GFPAENEDLKSL
+2835 
-2847 QTKSSTDVEQSDQFS
+2847 TDVEQSDDIL
-2862 SSTSKESDNKSKK
+2862 TSRVTQSKSKK
-2875 KRKSKKKARG
+2875 KRKNKKNGKGKEAESETLSPEIEHLSQIDQADAHIEWQTEAIVVTNEPVSQEKNVKSQIGSQADSTRPPSGQSEVKDKKKIEAENNLVKQG
-2885 KEVETETHL
+2885 QEAGPATLEFTEDAIEPEKDVVKTIMLKDTEGGVKKEKMTREH
-2894 PEMKHDLQTHH
+2894 Q
-2905 TSPETKEIPKVAPVT
+2905 KVKVG
-2920 TEEITLDA
+2920 
-2928 NVQKSDSYLPIATD
+2928 
-2942 PSSDERMERTEEKV
+2942 EKV
-2956 ETENVL
+2956 SVS
-2962 VDQEQEAVLL
+2962 QQPEQ
-2972 EPNTEMEE
+2972 T
-2980 DATRT
+2980 D
-2985 ILGRTPEKVDMKVEE
+2985 
-3000 EESVM
+3000 S
-3005 EQEEV
+3005 
-3010 SLKPNTEMEE
+3010 
-3020 NEAKTMLL
+3020 
-3028 KFSQEDYKQ
+3028 SQ
-3037 EEVKKE
+3037 EVKKNKE
-3043 FMEKALIARQLEAPE
+3043 QELP
-3058 VQKSIEAES
+3058 QKSN
-3067 LTKSSLKE
+3067 LP
-3075 DEKAALI
+3075 DNEKAALI

-3100 KQAAQQLEALRK
+3100 KQTAEELQALRSEVTK
-3112 KKQRKTGGKK
+3112 KESRGTSVEDVKT
-3122 TETNGEEG
+3122 
-3130 DADRRSFALPKDHKD
+3130 P
-3145 QVTVKKD
+3145 
-3152 PIELQRTPGEIPA
+3152 
-3165 VQETLG
+3165 
-3171 ASSSENIRAKQ
+3171 
-3182 KDVETLPTGSKS
+3182 TLPSKIDGVESHDVKDDGVKRPSGPPRDKEEELSVKEHKMGLMGVKEDTAVEQRSVKEDRETKLLEVSSDEREHKMGFGKEDIQNNIEATPSLQPKETQQS
-3194 KRSKKSKKLK
+3194 KRSRKN
-3204 PTGDKPE
+3204 
-3211 MEKAPTDLKDPKYTT
+3211 
-3226 KSPPEPESDGTVLK
+3226 
-3240 EYLKVSTDDD
+3240 
-3250 QAAGAAT
+3250 
-3257 KKSKSLKPTKYQL
+3257 KKSKSQKMTDKTEPDIETILTPEKDDS
-3270 ELENVTPDGKMGSG
+3270 EVTS
-3284 LQVTKM
+3284 TKM
-3290 ISKSN
+3290 ITKSAMTEDQRMDGYSNSESASDVIRPIVGKEANEEETSENDAKEAETSQQSQINLHQSEEPSSPSEEHIESTEATSEKEESQESPLETKNAGESIDGSQEITTCKPDIQPTAQSMVPGTQTGKKTGKSK
-3295 AKQLPESRILSEDL
+3295 KKKKLQPEVKS
-3309 NVSTDTDDQSIG
+3309 VSVAES
-3321 AATNKTKSLKP
+3321 KSLKDQQQNLESP
-3332 TEMEKVT
+3332 GSAEEASTESDSPKV
-3339 SHMKDPENTTISLAE
+3339 
-3354 PESDGK
+3354 PESDTA
-3360 VLTENVKVSIDDQS
+3360 TESWKEGEDD
-3374 VGAATTKPR
+3374 VR
-3383 SLKPSEDQP
+3383 D
-3392 EMEKAT
+3392 
-3398 SHLKDTK
+3398 
-3405 SAAEPELDSI
+3405 
-3415 VLTEDMKDINYQ
+3415 
-3427 SVVATAKK
+3427 
-3435 LKSQDEQP
+3435 
-3443 EVEKLRPDEKVGSDL
+3443 
-3458 KDMEIT
+3458 
-3464 SKSGT
+3464 
-3469 KQQPE
+3469 
-3474 SKILSED
+3474 
-3481 LKVSTDT
+3481 
-3488 DDQSVGAATKEPK
+3488 
-3501 MLTKHQPEVEKLL
+3501 
-3514 SVLIDPKYMRKSP
+3514 
-3527 AEPESNGTVL
+3527 
-3537 TEDMNVSP
+3537 
-3545 DDDQSVGV
+3545 
-3553 TTKEPKSEKPAEDQ
+3553 
-3567 PELEKITSDGK
+3567 
-3578 VDSDLKDIKITS
+3578 
-3590 GSDAKQPESRLLS
+3590 
-3603 KDLTVITDTDVQSV
+3603 
-3617 SDPARPSDVGK
+3617 
-3628 ANQKDP
+3628 
-3634 EGGKSLQKSQTERAA
+3634 
-3649 GLHLDQ
+3649 
-3655 SDLTDLSQEVSS
+3655 SQEVI
-3667 KQERKSLAQPA
+3667 
-3678 APDPHSEKSKRKE
+3678 KE
-3691 NLQPPAAESS
+3691 VMTP
-3701 DVSESLTNLQQ
+3701 
-3712 HLDSP
+3712 
-3717 ETAALSK
+3717 K
-3724 EDASIE
+3724 
-3730 SESLKVTEVD
+3730 
-3740 LSNESLEDE
+3740 
-3749 EKVSKNLE
+3749 
-3757 TLSTKEKAQ
+3757 
-3766 STGSKSSLLRQE
+3766 TGKSSLIRQE
-3778 CLEHDQRIIALLS
+3778 CLEHDQQIVALVS
-3791 MVRHVEV
+3791 MVRHIEV
-3798 RLKQQQQSVGRSL
+3798 RLKQQQQQSVGRSL
-3811 VTLDGIINRTETLD
+3811 IALDDIIRQTETLD
-3825 LELSDL
+3825 LELRDL
-3831 EPEIKKEVEAAERL
+3831 EPAINKEVEAAEQL
-3845 LKPRP
+3845 LKPKP
-3850 TDVPP
+3850 KDVPP

-3870 AYEVARSL
+3870 GYEAARAL
-3878 SESVLQSLRNHRD
+3878 SMGILQSLQDHRD
-3891 SCKDVVAAEQKSL
+3891 SYKEAVTAEQKSL
-3904 GQHVDRLL
+3904 GGQVESLL
-3912 SWLSETEAQMD
+3912 SWLRETEARMNGGM
-3923 RDTAGKD
+3923 AGMEKMEKAEKD
-3930 GDLCKELQ
+3930 DSHDQLTQQLSLCKELQ
-3938 SSLSTC
+3938 SSLMARSN
-3944 SDEVSSLVS
+3944 EVNNVAF
-3953 DIQLFISERAQDLAP
+3953 DIQVFISERAQDLAP
-3968 EQSRRLLE
+3968 EQSRQLLG
-3976 QLQQLQTAFHHTSS
+3976 QLQQLQRAFHQASGQ
-3990 RAEAWAGALSA
+3990 AQAWAEALSA
-4001 QRGRE
+4001 QRERE
-4006 EEERRRQERR
+4006 EEWQR
-4016 REEEEED
+4016 RERVKEEEKD
-4023 RERKKAR
+4023 RERQSAR

-4049 NAWLAGAS
+4049 SMWLAGAAS
-4057 GLLASQR
+4057 LLASQK
-4064 AGPES
+4064 AGAES
-4069 GDVSALQERQ
+4069 DDVNVLQEKQ
-4079 KKLKEMQRNL
+4079 KKLKEVEKDLKTKREGI
-4089 QAKADGVAQ
+4089 AEAI
-4098 AVRSV
+4098 RSV
-4103 EEFMAEKGDNLSAE
+4103 EELLAERGESLSPE
-4117 EKKNLQVALER
+4117 ERKKLQEALATM
-4128 LKEQYGALTDS
+4128 KEQYGALTDS
-4139 TNTSL
+4139 VNTSL
-4144 SELDDAISTTVQQN
+4144 TEVNSAINTTVQQN
-4158 TQRAKAVEELQETQ
+4158 TQRAKAEEELQETQ
-4172 SQIDSLLS
+4172 GQIDSLLNELS
-4180 SFSQLDRV
+4180 SLSQPGGRGVGSGVTRDVVDIPFSQ
-4188 AAPLDVLDSS
+4188 PG
-4198 VSPPEGAVESH
+4198 GAVLSH
-4209 TEMLQSELQQL
+4209 TEMLQAELQQL
-4220 QAQQAQLLQI
+4220 QSQQAQLLQI
-4230 SQSTRSLLEQPDS
+4230 TQSTRSLLEQPDS

-4251 RLRAALDRL
+4251 RLRAALDQL
-4260 QAQHQDRLHSCQERL
+4260 QAQHQDRLQSCQDRL
-4275 RKSEALQDE
+4275 RKSEALKDE
-4284 LTKFLQEHGN
+4284 LAKFLQEHGG
-4294 LGAWLE
+4294 LGTWLE
-4300 LSEQE
+4300 QSEQE

-4314 DAQGLKDRLEEHR
+4314 DAQGLKGRLEEHR
-4327 KLGEDVIC
+4327 KLAEDVIC

-4347 QKVLDSVQGALEQAG
+4347 QKVLDSIQAALEQVG
-4362 GSDPALDGIKRLVS
+4362 GSDPAMNSTKQLVT
-4376 DKLQDT
+4376 DKLQDA
-4382 NHRYTTLHTKSTELG
+4382 NHRYTNLHTKSTELG
-4397 GRLGGLLERYQ
+4397 GRLSGLLERYQ
-4408 QYQDEVVSIHSWL
+4408 QYQDEVVSLHSWL
-4421 SAHEQ
+4421 STQEQ
-4426 NQSTAKSSGDTDPQN
+4426 NQSIAKPSGETDPQN
-4441 LQNSLRQVQLLQD
+4441 LQNTLRQVQMLQD

-4475 ADESPSLKAVDILCA
+4475 TDESPSLKAVDILCA

-4500 LSTSVSERAEQ
+4500 LSSSVSERAEQ

-4523 EGLKGLLG
+4523 EGLKGLLS
-4531 WLDQLVLNP
+4531 WLDKLVVNP
-4540 GPVQPT
+4540 GPVEAT

-4572 ATRDAVPKLLQSSD
+4572 ATRDSVSKLLQSAD
-4586 ASSAPGLHSSL
+4586 ASTASGLQGPL
-4597 DDLTRRYAAAQS
+4597 DELTQRYAAAQT
-4609 SQAEREAQ
+4609 SQAEREAE
-4617 LKGLLPWLESYER
+4617 LKGLLPRLESYER
-4630 LSADLQAFTQSRL
+4630 LGTDLQVFTQSRV
-4643 KALSPAGHPDRS
+4643 KALSPAGQPDRS
-4655 VHDYRQ
+4655 VDDYRQ
-4661 TVEEVKS
+4661 TIEEVRS
-4668 ELEQEAGQLK
+4668 ELEQEASQLK
-4678 SFRGLG
+4678 SFCNLG
-4684 AELSQSR
+4684 TELSQSK
-4691 ALSDTQNLLENVK
+4691 AFGNTQSLLDNVK
-4704 DVTDEFTKLEENVN
+4704 GVSDEFTQLEANVN

-4725 ACEQQLHQ
+4725 ACEQQLLQ

-4739 SLVRWL
+4739 SLLRWL
-4745 QTAQDQLPSKEAN
+4745 QTAQEQLPSKEAS
-4758 LNTEG
+4758 LTTEA
-4763 LQRRVQQLQDLLNDW
+4763 LQRRVQQLKDLMNDW
-4778 ESQGSRIQDLNKTGS
+4778 ESQRSRVQELNKTGS
-4793 ELESLIIDV
+4793 ELESLIIDI
-4802 TAPQTKTGVPQIN
+4802 TTPQAKTGAPQIN

-4829 KGEPSDLTELQVTV
+4829 KDLTELQVAV
-4843 SDVNARYDA
+4843 SDVNGRYEA
-4852 LGSELKERLGRQQ
+4852 LGGELKERLGRQQ
-4865 ASLELQQ
+4865 ASLELRQ
-4872 KARQNTEELR
+4872 KARQGTEELK
-4882 SWLSDREKSLTLGQT
+4882 SWLTDREHSLKQGQT
-4897 TSPSKPEV
+4897 ASPSRPEV

-4911 QNKALLSE
+4911 ENKALLSE
-4919 LAEHSG
+4919 LTEHSG
-4925 KVEEL
+4925 KVDEL

-4945 EADGWRQ
+4945 EADSWRQ
-4952 QLQEIDSRWQT
+4952 QLQEIECRWQT
-4963 ANQTAAQRQT
+4963 ANQAAAQRQT

-4985 ASAANQLGPW
+4985 ASAASQLGPW

-5022 VQFMLREFDTRRPQF
+5022 VQFMLREFETRRPQF

-5048 SQTGDSAQDPKDL
+5048 SQTGDSSQDPKDL
-5061 EEVQTELG
+5061 EEVRSELG

-5074 WEDLTG
+5074 WEDLTN
-5080 RLTQRSS
+5080 RLSQRSN
-5087 HIDQAQGTSEKY
+5087 HIDQAQGTSERY
-5099 QALLKDLS
+5099 QALLRELS
-5107 SSIASLSE
+5107 SSASALGE

-5122 LSAQPEALKL
+5122 LSAQPEALKR

-5144 ERRRGELSEAERL
+5144 ERRRTELAEAERL
-5157 CGELSAIVAEPY
+5157 CQELSTIVAEPY

-5182 APLRSLE
+5182 GPLKSLE

-5196 TQLQAALSS
+5196 SQLQTALSS

-5211 MFKELRSWLD
+5211 MFEELRSWLD
-5221 RQSDL
+5221 
-5226 KQSPSDSLPCRPE
+5226 KQADPKESSTDALPCQSE
-5239 AIRSLLAQTEELQR
+5239 AIRSLLAQTGDLQR
-5253 GVASQRGSYE
+5253 GIASQRGSYE

-5269 VSLLAT
+5269 ASLLAT
-5275 LPADERAALQAR
+5275 LPVGGDERSALQSR
-5287 LASLRQDWEGVN
+5287 LASLRQDWEGLN
-5299 QRIAERETRLK
+5299 QRISDRENRLK
-5310 NSLGKAET
+5310 TTLSKAET
-5318 YQQHRAELTP
+5318 YQQHKAELTP

-5337 GEVRPSLDP
+5337 GEIQPSLDA
-5346 SVLDESLQKARALT
+5346 SALDEALQKARGLS

-5379 LLELCCIGEEELR
+5379 LLEQCCIGEEEVR

-5397 LNRRVDRLSE
+5397 LNRRVDKLGERLH
-5407 DLLNRTSQLE
+5407 NHTSQLE
-5417 ELASRL
+5417 ELACRL
-5423 KEFED
+5423 KEFEE
-5428 GRQAVERRLEAA
+5428 GRQAAERRLEAA

-5462 LRSQQENMRSLQPQV
+5462 LRSQQENLRSLKPQV
-5477 VYLKDLAQ
+5477 VYLRDLAQ
-5485 GLVQDAPQTPG
+5485 GLVQDSPQTAG
-5496 GSTEGTQRLQEQAKD
+5496 GSTEGTQRLQELAKETERD
-5511 TEKEYDEVTDKIE
+5511 YDDVTEKIE
-5524 LCCSSLESRLQGVGE
+5524 QCCSTLESRLQGVGE

-5573 QADAVKSF
+5573 QADALKGF
-5581 LSRLSDLRTELEGHA
+5581 LTRLTNLRSELEGHSSD
-5596 AECTAMLRREG
+5596 CTSMLRREG

-5618 TEALSRQAGK
+5618 TEALNRQAGK
-5628 LSERGQARLVQIE
+5628 LSERGQARLDQIE
-5641 DAAERVQDFYR
+5641 DAAGRVQEFYR
-5652 LAAELQAMLGKAEE
+5652 QVAELQGLLGKAEE
-5666 GLNSQGAVGTEVEM
+5666 GLNAQGLVGSEVEM

-5694 QVDGIQPKLQH
+5694 QVDSIQPKLQH

-5775 EELVANQRPPS
+5775 EELVANQKPPS

-5828 SQDREK
+5828 TQDREK
-5834 IQVQLQS
+5834 IQTQLQS
-5841 LSERWS
+5841 LAERWT
-5847 DLLDKASGRQ
+5847 DLLDKASARQ

-5863 QVLALQF
+5863 QVLALEF

-5877 GEWLSTTERRLSSAE
+5877 GEWLSATERRLSSAE

-5926 SLSQSLF
+5926 SLSQSLT
-5933 PLSCSAD
+5933 PLSCTAD
-5940 RDWLR
+5940 RDWLS
-5945 ERLGAVR
+5945 ERVGAVR
-5952 SGHSELAHWCA
+5952 SGHSELTDWCTRRA
-5963 GRAALLDQ
+5963 GLLEQ
-5971 ALANARLFGE
+5971 ALANAQLFGE
-5981 EEVEVLNWLAEVAQR
+5981 DEVEVLNWLAEVAQR
-5996 LGQVSVQSYQ
+5996 LAQVSIQSYQ

-6012 QHKHTLALNE
+6012 LHKHTLSLNE
-6022 EILSRKKTVDQAI
+6022 EIVSRKKTVDQAI

-6088 AAAHDDLNQWLDG
+6088 ASAHDDVNQWLDS
-6101 VEAELSNVEPDA
+6101 VEAELNNVEPDA
-6113 SPAYQERQKELKKVS
+6113 TPSYQERQKELKKVS

-6135 DTVNEVGNAL
+6135 DTVNEVGSAL

-6166 RYRHADE
+6166 RYRQADE

-6199 LAWVGETERKLA
+6199 LAWVGETERKLG

-6244 DQLLSVRDEVLEACS
+6244 DQLLSTRDDILETCS
-6259 DAQKDALMV
+6259 DAQKDALIV
-6268 KTDSLSS
+6268 KTDSLSA

-6295 VLVARFWETYE
+6295 VLVARFWETHE
-6306 ELEPWLGETEAL
+6306 ELEPWLGETETL

-6361 QLAELSLQEGAT
+6361 QLAELSLQEGAS
-6373 VTQRYTEAE
+6373 VIQRYTEAE

-6388 KEEVKDR
+6388 KEGVKGR
-6395 AGALDEAVSQSA
+6395 ATTLDEAVSQSA
-6407 QLVEFHDKMDPLL
+6407 QFHDKMDPLL
-6420 ETLEAAVQRLRQPP
+6420 ETLEGAVQRLRQPP
-6434 PVAAE
+6434 SVAAE

-6463 FSALCSRGEELISR
+6463 FSALCARGEELIGR

-6509 ESKLNDVLDLAGKFW
+6509 EGKLNDVLDLSGKFW

-6534 RDSQDIVR
+6534 RDSQDIVK

-6608 ESLNRT
+6608 EGLNRT

-6668 ELKHYKVD
+6668 ELKQYKVE

-6722 DKITKRQHKLEAAL
+6722 DKITQRQHKLEAAL

-6751 WLSHTHTTLDTQRP
+6751 WLNHTHTTLDTQRP

-6785 DVLSHHATVETVNS
+6785 DVLSHHSTVETVNS

-6815 LRDQLDQLNRSWESL
+6815 LRDQLDHLNQSWESL
-6830 LLKTQERQTLLE
+6830 LLKTQERQKLLE

-6889 MELQAQLNQRAEQYH
+6889 MELQAQLTQRADLYH
-6904 HLLDQGESM
+6904 RLLDQGESM

-6948 DRRGKLEEAV
+6948 DRRAKLDEAV

-6970 TMNWLTQAEQT
+6970 TINWLTQAEQT

-6986 PPSLILDTVLFQ
+6986 PPSLMLDTVLFQ

-7089 RLDSEVEISNEPD
+7089 RLDSELEISNEPD
-7102 KIKVQLTKH
+7102 KIKVQLAKH

-7143 DQQKLDHLVGEVRDK
+7143 DTQKLDHLVGEVRDK

-7208 GDMDLVSNL
+7208 GDLDLVSNL
-7217 MDAHKVFQKE
+7217 MDSHKAFQKE
-7227 LGKRTG
+7227 LGKRTS
-7233 SVQALKRSARDLMET
+7233 SVQALKRSARDLMDT

-7277 QTRLQQALKQAEEF
+7277 QTRLQLALKQAEEF
-7291 RTAVQMLLEWLSEA
+7291 RTAVQVLLEWLSEA

-7314 LPEEAETLQPLLHTH
+7314 LPEEAETLQALLHTH

-7343 NKAAGMGEAILTV
+7343 NKAAGMGEGILTV

-7410 LQWAETTLVQ
+7410 LQWSETTLIQ
-7420 RDTEPLPQDIP
+7420 RDQEPLPQDIP

-7436 ITEHQTFMEEMTR
+7436 ITEHQMFMEEMTR

-7457 TKSYKRKPA
+7457 TKTYKRKPA
-7466 EPPSSLAERR
+7466 EAPSSLAERR
-7476 GARKHQQQQP
+7476 GARKHQQQQQQQAA
-7486 SMQLSGGNPRLNQ
+7486 MQVPGGNPRLNQ

-7518 NDALDRQEELKEFAN
+7518 NDGLDRLEELKEFAN

-7583 PTSKLEMSAVAD
+7583 PTSKLEMTAVAD

-7697 KNDPCRVKHPGL
+7697 KNDPCR
-7709 KILRSDSSSSISSR
+7709 
-7723 IVTVTPGYFCC
+7723 
-7734 RARGRT
+7734 ARGRT

-7789 SLPSAPSTP
+7789 SLPSAPSAP

-7806 SRSSLT
+7806 SRSTHT

-7827 PTPSKCHCCPDFG
+7827 PTPTKCHCCPDLG
-7840 HNHSAPGHE
+7840 HVTPGHE

-7876 APSSKRTDPKRGAAT
+7876 SKPSRTDPKRGGST
-7891 ASGPTSR
+7891 VSGPTSR

-7918 SELQDSRS
+7918 SELQDARS
-7926 VCSDTSDTPRRP
+7926 VCSDASDTPRRP
-7938 GSAAKPSKIPTISKK
+7938 GSGAKPSKIPTISKK
-7953 APSPKTPGSAKK
+7953 APSPKTTGSAKK

>member
-1 MAGFIPGLL
+1 MDLLSDPAVITPILVVTLHFLTAAGFWFYRRHRRRVPSF
-10 PTNHSQEK
+10 T
-18 QFAQAYED
+18 A
-26 VLERYKD
+26 D

-144 YVCGESADLTA
+144 YVSGESADLTA

-173 RCTNFSSAW
+173 RCVNFTSSW

-199 INMEAVTRQSN
+199 IDMELVSRQSN
-210 RENLEQAFE
+210 RDNLEQAFE

-265 IAAQEV
+265 IAAHEV

-276 EYQSRFLSLLQ
+276 EYQSRFSCLLQ

-296 AKKNFPQNPVELK
+296 ANKNFPQNPVELK

-314 YIHFKETEIP
+314 YVHFKETEIP
-324 SKETEK
+324 AKEMEK

-342 WIEFGRIKLPP
+342 WIEFGRIKLPQ
-353 GLHPNDLEEEWGKLI
+353 GLHPNDLEDEWGKLI

-384 VELLLQRANK
+384 LELLLQRANK
-394 IQNTAVDCEEK
+394 IQNMALDCEEK

-412 LQADASRAESGEAVQ
+412 LQADMSRVESGEAVQ
-427 CEGEMA
+427 CERELA

-438 CEALIR
+438 CESLLR
-444 QIEQDLKILR
+444 QLNQDLKVLR
-454 EEKYYQV
+454 DEKYYQV
-461 DQLAFRVNC
+461 DQLAFRVSC

-492 QSLGPTGTEP
+492 QALGSTGVEQTGQRPT
-502 PWQRAT
+502 
-508 DGGLSLG
+508 DSGLSLG

-520 AVGAVGVVGAAL
+520 AVGAVGAVGAAL

-538 RSQLVGMSSSED
+538 RSQLVAMSSSED

-566 TQELLEGA
+566 TQDLLERA

-606 ARSYEAKVSPN
+606 ARNYEAKVSPN
-617 YKGSYSETLAKLEYQ
+617 FKSNYSETLAKLEHQ
-632 YCKLLEHSSCRLQSL
+632 YCKLLEHSSWRLRSL

-653 VSRCTEEL
+653 VSHCTEEL

-670 EISFDWSDANANMSA
+670 EIAYDWSDSNTNINA
-685 KRELYEELRL
+685 KRELHNEMKSELD
-695 ELAEKQDVMRSIQE
+695 EKQGVMRSLQE
-709 TAGRLCQE
+709 TADRLCQE

-735 WQWVEQL
+735 WQWVGQL

-749 LKDNTAYFQYMSDA
+749 LKDNTAYFQFMSDA

-778 RQYTCDKNSRLS
+778 RQYTCDKNSRLA

-804 QLIEYRSTVAGLV
+804 QLIEYRSSVASLV

-831 ESPLGGA
+831 ESTLGTT
-838 TPIRAI
+838 TPIKAI
-844 CDYKQIETNVQ
+844 CDYRQIETNVQ
-855 ITINRG
+855 ITISRG

-875 KVISPTGNEA
+875 KVISPSGNEA

-896 PNQEAIDTS
+896 PNQEAIDMAG
-905 SRAEQLYQKVMS
+905 RMEQLYQKVMS

-930 TWHYVLKDIRSVSG
+930 SWHYLLKDIRTVSA
-944 WTLDSVRSQSPSER
+944 WNLDTVRGQSPAER
-958 QQLLDHMASQL
+958 QQVLDHLEAQL

-983 AAERREL
+983 PADRREL
-990 ERDAQQAQQ
+990 EKDAQQAQQ

-1005 LHMETVEKDE
+1005 LNMETVEKDE
-1015 SVSQSYLSE
+1015 SVSRSYLSE
-1024 LQDVTLRLDEA
+1024 LQNIRLRVDEA
-1035 ERRLMRAIETPPPSR
+1035 EQRLMRGIQTPLPSR
-1050 LSSAG
+1050 LSGDTS
-1055 FDNTLQI
+1055 DNTVQI

-1071 LDSLRCGLGDVSRR
+1071 LDALRSSLGEVSRR
-1085 CVRFFEEKPSSSS
+1085 CVSFFEEKPSSSS
-1098 VPVLRSQLSQA
+1098 VPVLRSELSQA
-1109 VERTDRLHN
+1109 VEKIDKLHN
-1118 LSALYL
+1118 LSTVFLR
-1124 EKLKTVDVLTRSLD
+1124 KLKTVDVLIHSLE
-1138 EAESQVRKYENRL
+1138 EAESQVRKYESRL
-1151 SEEDIVPADTGAI
+1151 SEEDIVPADTTAI
-1164 QNLRD
+1164 HQLRD
-1169 QLERWQAELS
+1169 QLKKWQTELE
-1179 EQEET
+1179 EQEGV
-1184 FQALQVQL
+1184 FQSLQLEV
-1192 GRAKEAGAELG
+1192 GRAKEAGSQLSR
-1203 KLHVDRSPEL
+1203 LHPDRSPEL

-1221 QMAERWSG
+1221 QITERWNG
-1229 VKQQTET
+1229 IKRQMET
-1236 RWSDLEVLGSALQ
+1236 RRSELDALGSVLQ
-1249 QYRQNHS
+1249 QYRDGHS
-1256 ALIRWIEETTER
+1256 ALIKWIEETTER
-1268 QERAQAGQTDSRAL
+1268 QENTQPGQTDSKAL

-1304 ECQTYSKQYCTSVKD
+1304 ECQTHSKQYCAAVKD

-1327 RAFVESMHKSPVKRR
+1327 RAFVESTHKSPVKRR

-1395 ARVGQVSELLG
+1395 ARVGQVSDLLG
-1406 WVKGLRGRTG
+1406 WVKGLQGRTG
-1416 GPSAES
+1416 GSNAES

-1430 SEQLA
+1430 NDQLA
-1435 GRKEQV
+1435 AKKDEI
-1441 AEAIRSTQGFL
+1441 AEAIRSTQVFL
-1452 CSKQASKLSPE
+1452 LSKQASKLSPE
-1463 ERAAVEAQLDDLTAT
+1463 ERAQVAAQLDELTDT
-1478 YNQLLDSSTQQLQ
+1478 YSQLCDSSSQQLQ
-1491 QLEQQLAREE
+1491 QLEQQLAKEE
-1501 ERKNRAAIGG
+1501 ERKSQIAIAG
-1511 VIDLGTVETFSV
+1511 VIDLGSVETFPV
-1523 FQAAQRGLIDQDTCS
+1523 FQAAQRGLIDQDTCHI
-1538 VLLEAQLV
+1538 LLEAQLIN
-1546 TGGLVRPDSS
+1546 GGLLRPDSPL
-1556 RVYSL
+1556 SL
-1561 DRGLTE
+1561 SLE
-1567 GLIDA
+1567 QSLAQGLIDT
-1572 HTCQSLAELE
+1572 HTSQSLHGLE
-1582 SAMELIKESVGD
+1582 RALLLVD
-1594 QKLLPVAAAMESGL
+1594 QAKPTGNQQQNMLPVAAAMEDGL
-1608 ITEEVGLRIL
+1608 IREEVGLRIL
-1618 ELQINSGGLRD
+1618 ELQLNTGGLRD
-1629 SCGKIMSLEQA
+1629 SRGERISLETA
-1640 EDMRVLPSRILNK
+1640 GEMSVLTARHFTKLQSRCQ
-1653 LYSRIQHK
+1653 YR
-1661 ELLDPNTA
+1661 ELIDPNTA
-1669 EKVSIEELKLRCIP
+1669 EKLNLFELQQRCVFN
-1683 DDDSGLLLLP
+1683 DESGFHLLP

-1715 VQEGLIDRAVTVR
+1715 VQEGLIDRKVTVR
-1728 LLEAQLFAGGISD
+1728 LLEAQLFAGGIAD
-1741 PRSSH
+1741 PRSGH
-1746 RLTVG
+1746 RLTID

-1766 MLARQLQNGGIL
+1766 MLARQLQTGGIL
-1778 DPLSRQRLDLE
+1778 DPFSGERLDVE
-1789 ESIRRDL
+1789 EAIRRDL
-1796 LSPRLALLVLESLWT
+1796 LSSRLALLVLESLWA
-1811 FTGLLWPESG
+1811 FMGMLWPESG
-1821 ELMPIAEALQQGVIS
+1821 ELLPIAEALQQGLIS
-1836 GDLARNILRQRH
+1836 AELARNILRQRH
-1848 TIGGLYS
+1848 SIGALYS
-1855 PETLKVLP
+1855 PETPSVIP
-1863 LNQAAEKDLE
+1863 LSQAAEQTLE
-1873 PDVVRCLRDIH
+1873 PSVVTFLKDIQ
-1884 IPDVF
+1884 IPDVLP
-1889 YNMNQSGTPSLNRL
+1889 NMNRSGTPSLNRL
-1903 SWGSTSSSSPTSFM
+1903 SWGSTSSSPRPSSPPPAFSTTGLVWDSTPM
-1917 WEASPTDRVD
+1917 DGID
-1927 PEVQA
+1927 PNEQA
-1932 KDKLLF
+1932 NHRLLF
-1938 HLMTHSYV
+1938 HLMTRSYV
-1946 DAHSGKRLVLLDQ
+1946 DAHSGKRLVLLEPELNELVKAAGLLPRDSACRDQ
-1959 DLVLVVKDSCF
+1959 DEAGSDLVPDKQEKMEWVEDFSLTCKMEGDKQMEVEEENYNVITPSKDVAASKIIVIGTGQVSDDSVYRDQDEAGSTLVPHRQEEMEPAIDFSLTGK
-1970 AAGESSEAESSNKLA
+1970 GEGGEQMEVEVESSNVITPGKEAACSKMIDKFERKGITKLEERY
-1985 GDKLQT
+1985 D
-1991 LGSGENVRM
+1991 GENNTNLQNKPTV
-2000 PNEAEGHCSDLE
+2000 AEDSESASEDKDEIDESEGEDRRTKDKKKEILCMESLMASAKKSVEESTKDSDGNRLAAVDSETRVSDRQESILPPDDACSAQIINTGTRTFTVDRELTSSSPKTEEEILTLSKTSAEKE
-2012 TSVDN
+2012 TISLREIPD
-2017 LEMMNTS
+2017 EDT
-2024 DSGKDI
+2024 DSSPSEGEKDI
-2030 RLPQKLPETTNRDGL
+2030 KHSQSASETIQQKASITDHKSQTVSKEVTPQVGIPE
-2045 SDPELS
+2045 PAA
-2051 VYTKVHKEKEEG
+2051 EKEE
-2063 SSLQSEMFSW
+2063 E
-2073 NYQEGIKYKAN
+2073 NA
-2084 PVGGTIPQHLEVK
+2084 
-2097 DTITKTSFELEEG
+2097 EL
-2110 IKSGTQQEQ
+2110 
-2119 MPKVKESKEVNLR
+2119 
-2132 EAQEFKGTKSSPTD
+2132 A
-2146 LASVSE
+2146 
-2152 TVVDFK
+2152 
-2158 GSETVVDESLG
+2158 
-2169 EEQQED
+2169 
-2175 TELERL
+2175 RL
-2181 VLELKQG
+2181 VIELKQG
-2188 GLMTEDGEKLL
+2188 GLMTEEGERLL

-2206 GVLPGHAAVK
+2206 GVLPGHTAVK

-2228 DATSGESLSLE
+2228 DVSSGESLSMEDVL
-2239 EVMQEGLLD
+2239 QEGLLD

-2253 GVLKSDKTLAGV
+2253 SVLKSDKTLSGV
-2265 VDIEKGQICGVRD
+2265 VDIEKKQIRGLKE

-2285 DPNTAARLLEA
+2285 DPNTADRLLEA

-2322 IEEDQREELIAL
+2322 IEEAQREALVAL
-2334 EKAFKGKVTDSAT
+2334 EKAYKGKATDRAT
-2347 SLRKASLQLQMEGVV
+2347 ASTKATLQLQMEGVI
-2362 DPESKSTVP
+2362 DPQSKSAVP
-2371 LEQAIKKGLI
+2371 LEQAVQKGLI
-2381 RSDEAYQVLARQVA
+2381 KPEEAYQALSKQVA

-2408 SVSDAVDRGLVDRS
+2408 SVSDAVERGLVDRS
-2422 IAPGLEELEWIYRG
+2422 IASGLEELEWVYQR
-2436 KISASTKPEAIT
+2436 KVSPSSHPEAAIV
-2448 FQAKTG
+2448 QASTG
-2454 AILDPDNGV
+2454 AILDPNSRC

-2476 DDKMATEVMASPVVT
+2476 DENIASEAMASPSVT
-2491 QGTIDPK
+2491 QGVLDPQ
-2498 TAQIVPYS
+2498 TARIVPYLD
-2506 ELVSQGKIDIET
+2506 LVNQGKIDIET
-2518 GKRFLEVKPFQG
+2518 GKRFLEVKPFKG
-2530 VQDKQ
+2530 IEDEQ
-2535 TLETLTLPEAVALKW
+2535 TRHSLTLPQAVATNQ
-2550 VDPVPAVRLLQSQ
+2550 VDPVPALRMLQSQ
-2563 ADTGGIIDIY
+2563 ADSGGIIDI
-2573 TGERLPLP
+2573 TSGDRLPLP
-2581 EASARGL
+2581 EASRRGL
-2588 VSGDMV
+2588 VGDDMARV
-2594 KEIATNQFVKGGLVD
+2594 IATNQMMKGGLVD
-2609 PATGQRVSDLSDA
+2609 SSGQHVACLKDA
-2622 ITSRLLTRDLAL
+2622 ITMGLITSDMAS
-2634 EIQETL
+2634 EIQESLASVEVAGDEGSSTPVASSNGTYSPAVIL
-2640 KENFP
+2640 SLSSSDSPTAWSDGNTDLPSRSPLLDKDLERDLVVTDDITKMLTSNA
-2645 DHFTTVIATGPRTDS
+2645 TTEDDRTDVPV
-2660 QTSMSAANIRTSSG
+2660 SAGEKAVIE
-2674 SPSSVSGLEVTHNYD
+2674 P
-2689 ETFRSEISDQS
+2689 DQS
-2700 LLHPEDEM
+2700 I
-2708 VAEMEPERSMDLL
+2708 DLL
-2721 SKFASNVEK
+2721 SEFATNVEK
-2730 RIQQAIQ
+2730 RIQQAIEQIEPQRDVSKSPIPQ
-2737 EILPQKLDNH
+2737 EQPNKTYGEQYESIVGDFVTD
-2747 HQQEPSDK
+2747 SDHTSVDSIQASVSSITDK
-2755 MENEGKQGENLTR
+2755 DSQVQVREGT
-2768 GFVKESTRVITD
+2768 VVITPEGRSV
-2780 HTEEVQKEDGQETEK
+2780 TVVQKEYIIKENISHVDDKTLQDFTASDIRDEKYNTDGRELLK
-2795 DEYMECG
+2795 L
-2802 STESTVMVHHGS
+2802 
-2814 EDVKS
+2814 S
-2819 EEIIVDRE
+2819 EEEYAKCDKVPKMDE
-2827 TKDPRCFP
+2827 TGEEKSQGVIHEMPGKAEGKD
-2835 GFPAENEDLKSL
+2835 
-2847 QTKSSTDVEQSDQFS
+2847 STAVEQSDKLLTS
-2862 SSTSKESDNKSKK
+2862 PSKEAENKSKK
-2875 KRKSKKKARG
+2875 KKKNKKKGKSKEVDGEVQLVEKKHPFYTEQADAEIEG
-2885 KEVETETHL
+2885 QSKGTEVVTDAVVSQD
-2894 PEMKHDLQTHH
+2894 KDSKSQTHDQLTPAGLLITEAKIDGKIEAENYSVKQDQGAATVSVKLTDH
-2905 TSPETKEIPKVAPVT
+2905 TVEPETDTIKSMFAKNQRSDKKE
-2920 TEEITLDA
+2920 E
-2928 NVQKSDSYLPIATD
+2928 QKS
-2942 PSSDERMERTEEKV
+2942 
-2956 ETENVL
+2956 
-2962 VDQEQEAVLL
+2962 VDQRQKAEQY
-2972 EPNTEMEE
+2972 E
-2980 DATRT
+2980 DSVSQP
-2985 ILGRTPEKVDMKVEE
+2985 PEQQD
-3000 EESVM
+3000 S
-3005 EQEEV
+3005 
-3010 SLKPNTEMEE
+3010 
-3020 NEAKTMLL
+3020 KT
-3028 KFSQEDYKQ
+3028 
-3037 EEVKKE
+3037 
-3043 FMEKALIARQLEAPE
+3043 E
-3058 VQKSIEAES
+3058 VQKRKEGE
-3067 LTKSSLKE
+3067 LPQKSNLP
-3075 DEKAALI
+3075 DNEKAALI

-3100 KQAAQQLEALRK
+3100 KQAAEELEAIRK
-3112 KKQRKTGGKK
+3112 EVGKK
-3122 TETNGEEG
+3122 ESQGTARDMKFETPDDVESYSMEVDSGTISDSMPKQNEGWVVGKEIEQKLRTSVKEDMSVEVIPVMEGIDTPISDALANEKEEEEVLG
-3130 DADRRSFALPKDHKD
+3130 KEELQKEVETAPSNLPK
-3145 QVTVKKD
+3145 
-3152 PIELQRTPGEIPA
+3152 ETP
-3165 VQETLG
+3165 Q
-3171 ASSSENIRAKQ
+3171 
-3182 KDVETLPTGSKS
+3182 S
-3194 KRSKKSKKLK
+3194 KRNKKNKKSKI
-3204 PTGDKPE
+3204 PR
-3211 MEKAPTDLKDPKYTT
+3211 ATDNAGP
-3226 KSPPEPESDGTVLK
+3226 GT
-3240 EYLKVSTDDD
+3240 E
-3250 QAAGAAT
+3250 
-3257 KKSKSLKPTKYQL
+3257 
-3270 ELENVTPDGKMGSG
+3270 
-3284 LQVTKM
+3284 
-3290 ISKSN
+3290 
-3295 AKQLPESRILSEDL
+3295 
-3309 NVSTDTDDQSIG
+3309 
-3321 AATNKTKSLKP
+3321 
-3332 TEMEKVT
+3332 
-3339 SHMKDPENTTISLAE
+3339 
-3354 PESDGK
+3354 
-3360 VLTENVKVSIDDQS
+3360 
-3374 VGAATTKPR
+3374 
-3383 SLKPSEDQP
+3383 
-3392 EMEKAT
+3392 
-3398 SHLKDTK
+3398 K
-3405 SAAEPELDSI
+3405 SAAEEKDDSGVTTTKTPTKTDLGSSAFSDERMTGRQSDTQSDSDVTRALSTDEAIKMDTSTIGVKPEANQPKPSYSGQSREPSTHVEEQIQAVGIMSKEDIERGPQHHVDEDKHLELHTSEEFSLSENSHPNDSTDSSLKAPASKPDI
-3415 VLTEDMKDINYQ
+3415 KPTAPSVTPDTQPDIITEKG
-3427 SVVATAKK
+3427 KK
-3435 LKSQDEQP
+3435 KKKRQAPQ
-3443 EVEKLRPDEKVGSDL
+3443 V
-3458 KDMEIT
+3458 EIT
-3464 SKSGT
+3464 SVPETSE
-3469 KQQPE
+3469 QQHQEAPE
-3474 SKILSED
+3474 SALSED
-3481 LKVSTDT
+3481 
-3488 DDQSVGAATKEPK
+3488 
-3501 MLTKHQPEVEKLL
+3501 
-3514 SVLIDPKYMRKSP
+3514 
-3527 AEPESNGTVL
+3527 
-3537 TEDMNVSP
+3537 
-3545 DDDQSVGV
+3545 
-3553 TTKEPKSEKPAEDQ
+3553 
-3567 PELEKITSDGK
+3567 
-3578 VDSDLKDIKITS
+3578 
-3590 GSDAKQPESRLLS
+3590 
-3603 KDLTVITDTDVQSV
+3603 VQ
-3617 SDPARPSDVGK
+3617 
-3628 ANQKDP
+3628 
-3634 EGGKSLQKSQTERAA
+3634 T
-3649 GLHLDQ
+3649 
-3655 SDLTDLSQEVSS
+3655 
-3667 KQERKSLAQPA
+3667 
-3678 APDPHSEKSKRKE
+3678 
-3691 NLQPPAAESS
+3691 
-3701 DVSESLTNLQQ
+3701 
-3712 HLDSP
+3712 
-3717 ETAALSK
+3717 
-3724 EDASIE
+3724 E
-3730 SESLKVTEVD
+3730 SESPEIP
-3740 LSNESLEDE
+3740 ESDTAIESWGEEEDDRE
-3749 EKVSKNLE
+3749 IKEILMKKE
-3757 TLSTKEKAQ
+3757 TSPVMI
-3766 STGSKSSLLRQE
+3766 GKSSLMRQE
-3778 CLEHDQRIIALLS
+3778 CLEHDQRIVALVS
-3791 MVRHVEV
+3791 MVRHIEV
-3798 RLKQQQQSVGRSL
+3798 RLKQQQQQSVGRSL
-3811 VTLDGIINRTETLD
+3811 IALDDIIRQTEALD
-3825 LELSDL
+3825 LELCDL
-3831 EPEIKKEVEAAERL
+3831 EPEINKEVEAAEKL
-3845 LKPRP
+3845 LKPHP
-3850 TDVPP
+3850 KDVPP
-3855 QLLLALEKDGRSLAR
+3855 QLLMALEKDGRSLAR
-3870 AYEVARSL
+3870 GYEAARSL
-3878 SESVLQSLRNHRD
+3878 SEGILQGLRNHRD
-3891 SCKDVVAAEQKSL
+3891 SYKEAVAAEQKSL
-3904 GQHVDRLL
+3904 GAKVESLL
-3912 SWLSETEAQMD
+3912 SWLMETEAQMD
-3923 RDTAGKD
+3923 GGMTGMEKMVKTEGENSHDQLIQQLH
-3930 GDLCKELQ
+3930 LCKTLQ
-3938 SSLSTC
+3938 SSLTARSN
-3944 SDEVSSLVS
+3944 EVNSVAF
-3953 DIQLFISERAQDLAP
+3953 DIQVFISERAQDLAP
-3968 EQSRRLLE
+3968 EQSRHLLG
-3976 QLQQLQTAFHHTSS
+3976 QLQQLQKAFHQASGQ
-3990 RAEAWAGALSA
+3990 AQAWADALSA
-4001 QRGRE
+4001 QRERE
-4006 EEERRRQERR
+4006 EERQRRERVK
-4016 REEEEED
+4016 EEEEIE
-4023 RERKKAR
+4023 RERQRQSAR

-4049 NAWLAGAS
+4049 TMWLAGAAS
-4057 GLLASQR
+4057 MLASQKTG
-4064 AGPES
+4064 AES
-4069 GDVSALQERQ
+4069 GDVSVLQQ
-4079 KKLKEMQRNL
+4079 KQRKLKEVQKDL
-4089 QAKADGVAQ
+4089 QTKGEGVAE
-4098 AVRSV
+4098 AIRSV
-4103 EEFMAEKGDNLSAE
+4103 EDFLAERGDNLSPQE
-4117 EKKNLQVALER
+4117 RENLQGTLNR
-4128 LKEQYGALTDS
+4128 MKEQYSSLTDS
-4139 TNTSL
+4139 AKTSL
-4144 SELDDAISTTVQQN
+4144 SELDMTISTTVQQN

-4172 SQIDSLLS
+4172 GQIDSLLDELS
-4180 SFSQLDRV
+4180 SLNQPSRKGV
-4188 AAPLDVLDSS
+4188 TSGAPLHVTDSPFS
-4198 VSPPEGAVESH
+4198 SAQPEGALLSH
-4209 TEMLQSELQQL
+4209 TDMLQAELQQL
-4220 QAQQAQLLQI
+4220 QAQQSQLLQVT
-4230 SQSTRSLLEQPDS
+4230 QSTRSLLEQPDS
-4243 TVPPEEKQ
+4243 AVPPEEKQ
-4251 RLRAALDRL
+4251 RLRAALEQL
-4260 QAQHQDRLHSCQERL
+4260 QAQHQGRLQSCQDRL
-4275 RKSEALQDE
+4275 RKSEVLRDE
-4284 LTKFLQEHGN
+4284 LAKFLQEHGS
-4294 LGAWLE
+4294 LGTWLE
-4300 LSEQE
+4300 QSEQD

-4314 DAQGLKDRLEEHR
+4314 DAQGLKGRLEEHK
-4327 KLGEDVIC
+4327 KLAEDVIC

-4347 QKVLDSVQGALEQAG
+4347 QKVLDSVQGALEQVG
-4362 GSDPALDGIKRLVS
+4362 GSDPALNSTKQLVT
-4376 DKLQDT
+4376 DKLQDA
-4382 NHRYTTLHTKSTELG
+4382 NHRYTALHTKSSELG
-4397 GRLGGLLERYQ
+4397 GRLSGLLERYQ
-4408 QYQDEVVSIHSWL
+4408 QYQDEAVSLHSWL
-4421 SAHEQ
+4421 STQEQ
-4426 NQSTAKSSGDTDPQN
+4426 NESIAKPSGETDPET
-4441 LQNSLRQVQLLQD
+4441 LQNTLRQVQLLQD
-4454 ELAERSVQLEK
+4454 ELAEHSVQLEK

-4475 ADESPSLKAVDILCA
+4475 TEESPSLKAVDILCT

-4500 LSTSVSERAEQ
+4500 LSASVSERAEQ

-4523 EGLKGLLG
+4523 EGLKGLLA
-4531 WLDQLVLNP
+4531 WLEELVLNP

-4572 ATRDAVPKLLQSSD
+4572 ATRDSVSKLLQSPD
-4586 ASSAPGLHSSL
+4586 ASTASGLQGAL
-4597 DDLTRRYAAAQS
+4597 AELTQRYAAAQA
-4609 SQAEREAQ
+4609 SQAEREAE
-4617 LKGLLPWLESYER
+4617 LKGLLPRLESYER
-4630 LSADLQAFTQSRL
+4630 LGTDLRVFTQSRL
-4643 KALSPAGHPDRS
+4643 RALSPVGQPDRS
-4655 VHDYRQ
+4655 VEDYRQ
-4661 TVEEVKS
+4661 TIEEVRS

-4678 SFRGLG
+4678 SFCDLG
-4684 AELSQSR
+4684 TELSKSKAFTNTQS
-4691 ALSDTQNLLENVK
+4691 LLDNVK
-4704 DVTDEFTKLEENVN
+4704 GVSDEFSQLEANIN

-4725 ACEQQLHQ
+4725 ACEQQLLQ

-4739 SLVRWL
+4739 SLLRWL
-4745 QTAQDQLPSKEAN
+4745 QTAQDQLPPKEAN
-4758 LNTEG
+4758 LNNEG

-4778 ESQGSRIQDLNKTGS
+4778 ESQGSRVQELNKTGS
-4793 ELESLIIDV
+4793 ELESVIISI
-4802 TAPQTKTGVPQIN
+4802 TAPQTKTGAPQIN
-4815 GSAGPSSVNGIHTC
+4815 GSASPSSVNGIHTC
-4829 KGEPSDLTELQVTV
+4829 KDLTELQVAV
-4843 SDVNARYDA
+4843 SDVNGRYEA
-4852 LGSELKERLGRQQ
+4852 LGVELRERLGRQQ
-4865 ASLELQQ
+4865 ASLELRR
-4872 KARQNTEELR
+4872 KARQGTEELS
-4882 SWLSDREKSLTLGQT
+4882 SWLREREHSLELGQAA
-4897 TSPSKPEV
+4897 SPSKPEV

-4911 QNKALLSE
+4911 ENKALLAE

-4925 KVEEL
+4925 KVEDL

-4945 EADGWRQ
+4945 EADTWRQ
-4952 QLQEIDSRWQT
+4952 QLQEIDSRWQK

-4985 ASAANQLGPW
+4985 TSAANQLGPW

-5022 VQFMLREFDTRRPQF
+5022 VQFMLREFETRRPQF
-5037 DQLTQSAEGIL
+5037 NQLTQSAEGIL
-5048 SQTGDSAQDPKDL
+5048 SPAGDSPQDPKDL
-5061 EEVQTELG
+5061 AEVRAELG

-5074 WEDLTG
+5074 WEDLTS
-5080 RLTQRSS
+5080 RLTQRSD
-5087 HIDQAQGTSEKY
+5087 HIDRAQGTSERY
-5099 QALLKDLS
+5099 QALLRELS
-5107 SSIASLSE
+5107 SSASALSE

-5122 LSAQPEALKL
+5122 LSAQPEALKR

-5144 ERRRGELSEAERL
+5144 ERRRTELAEAERL
-5157 CGELSAIVAEPY
+5157 CEELSTIVAEPY
-5169 LKEELSKRLESVS
+5169 LKEELNKRLESVS
-5182 APLRSLE
+5182 GPLKSLE

-5196 TQLQAALSS
+5196 SQLQAALSS

-5211 MFKELRSWLD
+5211 MFEELRSWLD
-5221 RQSDL
+5221 NQSDPRD
-5226 KQSPSDSLPCRPE
+5226 SSTDSLPCQPA

-5253 GVASQRGSYE
+5253 GIASQRGSYE

-5269 VSLLAT
+5269 ASLLAT
-5275 LPADERAALQAR
+5275 LPAGGDERSALQSR
-5287 LASLRQDWEGVN
+5287 LATLRQDWEGLN
-5299 QRIAERETRLK
+5299 QRITDRQNRLK
-5310 NSLGKAET
+5310 TTLSKAET
-5318 YQQHRAELTP
+5318 YQQHKAELLP
-5328 WLAECEQKD
+5328 WLAECEEKD
-5337 GEVRPSLDP
+5337 GEIQPSLDP
-5346 SVLDESLQKARALT
+5346 VALDEALQKARGLSM
-5360 LDLERRQPLLEAF
+5360 DLERRHPLLEAF

-5379 LLELCCIGEEELR
+5379 LLEQCRVGEEEVR

-5397 LNRRVDRLSE
+5397 LNRRVDGLGE
-5407 DLLNRTSQLE
+5407 KIHNRTSQLE

-5423 KEFED
+5423 KEFDE

-5462 LRSQQENMRSLQPQV
+5462 LRNQQEGLRSLQPQV
-5477 VYLKDLAQ
+5477 VYLRDLAQ

-5496 GSTEGTQRLQEQAKD
+5496 GSTEGAQRLLQLAKD
-5511 TEKEYDEVTDKIE
+5511 TEREYGGVTEKIE
-5524 LCCSSLESRLQGVGE
+5524 QCSSSLESRLQGVGE

-5573 QADAVKSF
+5573 QADALRGF
-5581 LSRLSDLRTELEGHA
+5581 LSRLAALRTELEGHGT
-5596 AECTAMLRREG
+5596 ECTTMLRREG

-5628 LSERGQARLVQIE
+5628 LSERGQARLDQIE
-5641 DAAERVQDFYR
+5641 DAAQRVREFYR
-5652 LAAELQAMLGKAEE
+5652 LVEELQGLLGKAEE
-5666 GLNSQGAVGTEVEM
+5666 GLNAQGMVGTEVEI

-5694 QVDGIQPKLQH
+5694 QVDSIQPRLQH

-5727 HDLETTNL
+5727 HDLESTNL

-5750 LQEALLHCGKFQD
+5750 LQEALLHCGRFQD

-5775 EELVANQRPPS
+5775 EELVANQKPPS

-5813 EMIRAEGARIAATAD
+5813 EMIRAEGERIAATAD
-5828 SQDREK
+5828 TQDREK
-5834 IQVQLQS
+5834 IQTQLRS
-5841 LSERWS
+5841 LADRWT

-5892 PMGTQTAKITQQIV
+5892 PMGTQTAKITQQIT

-5913 DVSSREAEVDHLE
+5913 DVSSRGAEVDHLE
-5926 SLSQSLF
+5926 SLSQSLA
-5933 PLSCSAD
+5933 PLSCAAD

-5945 ERLGAVR
+5945 ERVGAVR
-5952 SGHSELAHWCA
+5952 SGHSELSDWCTRRA
-5963 GRAALLDQ
+5963 GMLEQ
-5971 ALANARLFGE
+5971 ALANAQLFGE
-5981 EEVEVLNWLAEVAQR
+5981 EEVEVLNWLAEVGQR
-5996 LGQVSVQSYQ
+5996 LAQVSVQSYQ
-6006 PQLLAE
+6006 PQQLAE
-6012 QHKHTLALNE
+6012 QHKHTLSLNE

-6078 EQALQLSTRF
+6078 EQALQLATRF
-6088 AAAHDDLNQWLDG
+6088 ASAHDDLNQWLDA
-6101 VEAELSNVEPDA
+6101 VETELNNVEPDA
-6113 SPAYQERQKELKKVS
+6113 TPAYQERQKELKKVS

-6135 DTVNEVGNAL
+6135 DTVNEVGSAL
-6145 LDLVPWRAREGLD
+6145 LDLVPWRGREGLD
-6158 RLVADANQ
+6158 RLVADGNQ
-6166 RYRHADE
+6166 RYRQADE

-6199 LAWVGETERKLA
+6199 LAWVAETERKLA

-6244 DQLLSVRDEVLEACS
+6244 DQLLNTREEILETCS

-6268 KTDSLSS
+6268 KTDSLST
-6275 RYDTVSQSHSE
+6275 RYEAVSQSHSE

-6306 ELEPWLGETEAL
+6306 ELDPWLGETETL

-6324 PAIDTDALRLQQD
+6324 PAIDTDTLRLQQD

-6373 VTQRYTEAE
+6373 VTQRYNEAE

-6388 KEEVKDR
+6388 KEEVKGR
-6395 AGALDEAVSQSA
+6395 ATALDEAVSQSA

-6420 ETLEAAVQRLRQPP
+6420 ETLEGAVQRLRQPP

-6463 FSALCSRGEELISR
+6463 FSALCARGEELISR

-6509 ESKLNDVLDLAGKFW
+6509 EAKLTDVLDLAGKFW
-6524 ADVAALLSTL
+6524 ADMAALLSTL
-6534 RDSQDIVR
+6534 RDSQDIVK

-6608 ESLNRT
+6608 EGLNRT

-6633 DALQSM
+6633 DALQGM

-6651 DMSTVGTDLGT
+6651 DMPTVGTDLGT

-6668 ELKHYKVD
+6668 ELKQYKVE

-6713 LRHLWENLG
+6713 LRHLWDNLG
-6722 DKITKRQHKLEAAL
+6722 DKITQRQHKLEGAL

-6815 LRDQLDQLNRSWESL
+6815 LRDQLDQLNQSWESL
-6830 LLKTQERQTLLE
+6830 LLKTQERQKLLE

-6889 MELQAQLNQRAEQYH
+6889 MELQAQLTQRADQYH
-6904 HLLDQGESM
+6904 RLLDQGESM

-6918 GEEAGPGT
+6918 GDEAGPGT

-6948 DRRGKLEEAV
+6948 DRRAKLEEAV
-6958 SLATGFQTSLQD
+6958 ALATGFQTSLQD
-6970 TMNWLTQAEQT
+6970 TINWLTQAEQT

-7038 KNLLLSVQARWDKLV
+7038 KNLLLSVQARWEKLV

-7084 EEAEK
+7084 EEAEN
-7089 RLDSEVEISNEPD
+7089 RLDSELEISNEPD
-7102 KIKVQLTKH
+7102 KIKVQLAKH

-7143 DQQKLDHLVGEVRDK
+7143 DTQKLDHLLGEVRDK

-7208 GDMDLVSNL
+7208 GDLDLVSNL
-7217 MDAHKVFQKE
+7217 MDSHKAFQKE
-7227 LGKRTG
+7227 LGKRTS
-7233 SVQALKRSARDLMET
+7233 SVQALKRSARELMET

-7270 CALSVTK
+7270 CALSVSK

-7314 LPEEAETLQPLLHTH
+7314 LPEEAETLQALLHTH

-7343 NKAAGMGEAILTV
+7343 NKAAGMGEGILTV

-7393 LTEVLNNANL
+7393 LTELLNNANL

-7436 ITEHQTFMEEMTR
+7436 ITEHQVFMEEMTR

-7457 TKSYKRKPA
+7457 TKTYKRKPSEA
-7466 EPPSSLAERR
+7466 PSSLAERR
-7476 GARKHQQQQP
+7476 GARKHQQQQQQQAA
-7486 SMQLSGGNPRLNQ
+7486 MQVSSGNPRINQ

-7518 NDALDRQEELKEFAN
+7518 NDALDRLEELKEFAN

-7583 PTSKLEMSAVAD
+7583 PTSKLEMTAVAD

-7697 KNDPCRVKHPGL
+7697 KNDPCR
-7709 KILRSDSSSSISSR
+7709 
-7723 IVTVTPGYFCC
+7723 
-7734 RARGRT
+7734 ARGRT

-7767 SKPGSRNAS
+7767 SKPGSRTAS

-7782 SASHSGA
+7782 SASHSAHSCA
-7789 SLPSAPSTP
+7789 SLPSAP

-7806 SRSSLT
+7806 SRSSHT

-7827 PTPSKCHCCPDFG
+7827 PTPTKCHCCPDLG
-7840 HNHSAPGHE
+7840 HGHSTPGHE

-7876 APSSKRTDPKRGAAT
+7876 TPTSGKPARTDPKRGAST
-7891 ASGPTSR
+7891 TSR

-7918 SELQDSRS
+7918 SELQDTRS

-7938 GSAAKPSKIPTISKK
+7938 GGGAKPSKIPTISKK
-7953 APSPKTPGSAKK
+7953 APSPKTPGTGKK

>member
-1 MAGFIPGLL
+1 MESSDDDTLSERSCVSEPSFRSERSGGSLSPCPSGPVGPPGDTL
-10 PTNHSQEK
+10 PWNLSKHERRKRKSQ
-18 QFAQAYED
+18 D
-26 VLERYKD
+26 SVLDPAERAVVRVAD

-144 YVCGESADLTA
+144 YVSGESGDLTA
-155 KEKLLLWSQQAT
+155 KEKLLIWSQQAT
-167 EGYPGL
+167 EGWPGL
-173 RCTNFSSAW
+173 RCVNFSSSW

-199 INMEAVTRQSN
+199 IDMEVVSRQGN

-265 IAAQEV
+265 IVANEV

-276 EYQSRFLSLLQ
+276 EYQSRFSSLLQ

-296 AKKNFPQNPVELK
+296 ANKNFPQNPVDLK

-314 YIHFKETEIP
+314 YVHFKETEIP
-324 SKETEK
+324 SKEMEK
-330 SHIEHLYKLLEV
+330 GHIAHLYKLLEV
-342 WIEFGRIKLPP
+342 WIEFGRIKLPQ

-379 PAVER
+379 PAVDR
-384 VELLLQRANK
+384 LELLLQRANK
-394 IQNTAVDCEEK
+394 IQNMALDCEEK

-412 LQADASRAESGEAVQ
+412 LQADMSRLESGEPVQ
-427 CEGEMA
+427 CEKELA

-438 CEALIR
+438 CESLIR
-444 QIEQDLKILR
+444 QLNQELKVLR

-461 DQLAFRVNC
+461 EQLAFRVSC

-481 CSSVYRKGHFS
+481 CSSVYRKGHFT
-492 QSLGPTGTEP
+492 QTLGGTGAEHTSH
-502 PWQRAT
+502 RAT
-508 DGGLSLG
+508 DSGLSLG

-520 AVGAVGVVGAAL
+520 AVGAVGAVGAAL

-538 RSQLVGMSSSED
+538 RSQLVAMSSSED

-566 TQELLEGA
+566 TQELLERA

-585 NLQEHNTIHT
+585 NLQEHNNIHT
-595 AVEELLSSLQE
+595 AVKELMSSLQE
-606 ARSYEAKVSPN
+606 ARSYEAKVTPN
-617 YKGSYSETLAKLEYQ
+617 FKSSYSETLAKLEHQ
-632 YCKLLEHSSCRLQSL
+632 YCKLLEHSSWRLRSL

-653 VSRCTEEL
+653 VSHCTEEL

-670 EISFDWSDANANMSA
+670 EIAFDWSDNNPNMNA
-685 KRELYEELRL
+685 KRELYSEIRL
-695 ELAEKQDVMRSIQE
+695 ELDEKQTVMRSLQE
-709 TAGRLCQE
+709 TANRLCQE
-717 NHPAKQTVE
+717 NHPAKQSVE

-735 WQWVEQL
+735 WQWVNQL

-749 LKDNTAYFQYMSDA
+749 LKDNTAYFQFTSDA

-804 QLIEYRSTVAGLV
+804 QLIEYKSTVASLV

-831 ESPLGGA
+831 ESTLGTT
-838 TPIRAI
+838 TPIKAI
-844 CDYKQIETNVQ
+844 CDYRQIE
-855 ITINRG
+855 ITISRG

-875 KVISPTGNEA
+875 KVISPSGNEA

-896 PNQEAIDTS
+896 PNQEAMDTA

-930 TWHYVLKDIRSVSG
+930 SWHYLLKDIRTVAG
-944 WTLDSVRSQSPSER
+944 WNLDSVRCQSPSER
-958 QQLLDHMASQL
+958 QQVLDHLESQMS
-969 ADFLSDSRESSLFT
+969 DFLSDSKESSLF
-983 AAERREL
+983 AAGERRDL
-990 ERDAQQAQQ
+990 ERDVQAAQQ

-1005 LHMETVEKDE
+1005 RNMETVEKDE
-1015 SVSQSYLSE
+1015 SVSRSYLSE
-1024 LQDVTLRLDEA
+1024 LQNITLRLNDA
-1035 ERRLMRAIETPPPSR
+1035 EQRLMRGIQTPPPSR
-1050 LSSAG
+1050 LSGGNA
-1055 FDNTLQI
+1055 DNAVQI

-1071 LDSLRCGLGDVSRR
+1071 LDALRSSLGDVSRR
-1085 CVRFFEEKPSSSS
+1085 CVSFFEEKPTSSS
-1098 VPVLRSQLSQA
+1098 VPVLRSELNQA
-1109 VERTDRLHN
+1109 VEKIDKLHN
-1118 LSALYL
+1118 LSSVYL
-1124 EKLKTVDVLTRSLD
+1124 EKLKTVDILIRSLD
-1138 EAESQVRKYENRL
+1138 DAESQVRRYESRL
-1151 SEEDIVPADTGAI
+1151 SEEDTVPADSTAI
-1164 QNLRD
+1164 QNLKD
-1169 QLERWQAELS
+1169 QLGNWQAELT
-1179 EQEET
+1179 EQEGV
-1184 FQALQVQL
+1184 FKSLQAEV
-1192 GRAKEAGAELG
+1192 GRAKEAGSQLSR
-1203 KLHVDRSPEL
+1203 LHPDRSPEL

-1229 VKQQTET
+1229 IKRQMET
-1236 RWSDLEVLGSALQ
+1236 RRTDLEVLGSDLQ
-1249 QYRQNHS
+1249 QYRDGHS
-1256 ALIRWIEETTER
+1256 ALIKWIEETTER
-1268 QERAQAGQTDSRAL
+1268 QENTQPGQMDSKAL

-1292 VAEIEQNQTKLD
+1292 VVEIEQNQTKLD
-1304 ECQTYSKQYCTSVKD
+1304 ECQTHSKQYCTSVKD

-1327 RAFVESMHKSPVKRR
+1327 RAFVESTHKSPVKRR
-1342 RMHSSSDAIT
+1342 RMHSTSDAIT

-1395 ARVGQVSELLG
+1395 ARVGQVSDLLG
-1406 WVKGLRGRTG
+1406 WVKGLQRRTG
-1416 GPSAES
+1416 GPNAES
-1422 SLAAQQAI
+1422 SIAAQQAI

-1435 GRKEQV
+1435 AKKDEV
-1441 AEAIRSTQGFL
+1441 AEAIRSTQVFL
-1452 CSKQASKLSPE
+1452 LSKQASKLSPE
-1463 ERAAVEAQLDDLTAT
+1463 ERAHVEAQQDELTAT
-1478 YNQLLDSSTQQLQ
+1478 YNQLCDSSTQQLQ
-1491 QLEQQLAREE
+1491 QLEQQLAKEE
-1501 ERKNRAAIGG
+1501 ERK
-1511 VIDLGTVETFSV
+1511 
-1523 FQAAQRGLIDQDTCS
+1523 
-1538 VLLEAQLV
+1538 
-1546 TGGLVRPDSS
+1546 
-1556 RVYSL
+1556 
-1561 DRGLTE
+1561 
-1567 GLIDA
+1567 
-1572 HTCQSLAELE
+1572 
-1582 SAMELIKESVGD
+1582 
-1594 QKLLPVAAAMESGL
+1594 
-1608 ITEEVGLRIL
+1608 
-1618 ELQINSGGLRD
+1618 
-1629 SCGKIMSLEQA
+1629 
-1640 EDMRVLPSRILNK
+1640 
-1653 LYSRIQHK
+1653 
-1661 ELLDPNTA
+1661 
-1669 EKVSIEELKLRCIP
+1669 
-1683 DDDSGLLLLP
+1683 
-1693 VKQQPGGTVC
+1693 
-1703 LRSGRK
+1703 
-1709 VGIFRA
+1709 
-1715 VQEGLIDRAVTVR
+1715 
-1728 LLEAQLFAGGISD
+1728 
-1741 PRSSH
+1741 
-1746 RLTVG
+1746 
-1751 EAVRHGLMDQDLACA
+1751 
-1766 MLARQLQNGGIL
+1766 
-1778 DPLSRQRLDLE
+1778 
-1789 ESIRRDL
+1789 
-1796 LSPRLALLVLESLWT
+1796 
-1811 FTGLLWPESG
+1811 
-1821 ELMPIAEALQQGVIS
+1821 
-1836 GDLARNILRQRH
+1836 
-1848 TIGGLYS
+1848 
-1855 PETLKVLP
+1855 
-1863 LNQAAEKDLE
+1863 
-1873 PDVVRCLRDIH
+1873 
-1884 IPDVF
+1884 
-1889 YNMNQSGTPSLNRL
+1889 
-1903 SWGSTSSSSPTSFM
+1903 
-1917 WEASPTDRVD
+1917 
-1927 PEVQA
+1927 
-1932 KDKLLF
+1932 
-1938 HLMTHSYV
+1938 
-1946 DAHSGKRLVLLDQ
+1946 
-1959 DLVLVVKDSCF
+1959 
-1970 AAGESSEAESSNKLA
+1970 
-1985 GDKLQT
+1985 
-1991 LGSGENVRM
+1991 
-2000 PNEAEGHCSDLE
+2000 
-2012 TSVDN
+2012 
-2017 LEMMNTS
+2017 
-2024 DSGKDI
+2024 
-2030 RLPQKLPETTNRDGL
+2030 
-2045 SDPELS
+2045 
-2051 VYTKVHKEKEEG
+2051 
-2063 SSLQSEMFSW
+2063 
-2073 NYQEGIKYKAN
+2073 
-2084 PVGGTIPQHLEVK
+2084 
-2097 DTITKTSFELEEG
+2097 
-2110 IKSGTQQEQ
+2110 
-2119 MPKVKESKEVNLR
+2119 
-2132 EAQEFKGTKSSPTD
+2132 
-2146 LASVSE
+2146 
-2152 TVVDFK
+2152 
-2158 GSETVVDESLG
+2158 
-2169 EEQQED
+2169 
-2175 TELERL
+2175 
-2181 VLELKQG
+2181 
-2188 GLMTEDGEKLL
+2188 
-2199 PDEAVAQ
+2199 
-2206 GVLPGHAAVK
+2206 
-2216 LMAQAGLFGGFL
+2216 
-2228 DATSGESLSLE
+2228 
-2239 EVMQEGLLD
+2239 
-2248 EDLMW
+2248 
-2253 GVLKSDKTLAGV
+2253 
-2265 VDIEKGQICGVRD
+2265 
-2278 AAQAGLI
+2278 
-2285 DPNTAARLLEA
+2285 
-2296 QVASGGIVDLR
+2296 
-2307 RDKKV
+2307 
-2312 SVTLAANLGL
+2312 
-2322 IEEDQREELIAL
+2322 
-2334 EKAFKGKVTDSAT
+2334 
-2347 SLRKASLQLQMEGVV
+2347 
-2362 DPESKSTVP
+2362 
-2371 LEQAIKKGLI
+2371 
-2381 RSDEAYQVLARQVA
+2381 
-2395 EGGIIHHASGMRL
+2395 
-2408 SVSDAVDRGLVDRS
+2408 
-2422 IAPGLEELEWIYRG
+2422 
-2436 KISASTKPEAIT
+2436 
-2448 FQAKTG
+2448 
-2454 AILDPDNGV
+2454 
-2463 RLTLTEAVSKGLL
+2463 
-2476 DDKMATEVMASPVVT
+2476 
-2491 QGTIDPK
+2491 
-2498 TAQIVPYS
+2498 
-2506 ELVSQGKIDIET
+2506 
-2518 GKRFLEVKPFQG
+2518 
-2530 VQDKQ
+2530 
-2535 TLETLTLPEAVALKW
+2535 
-2550 VDPVPAVRLLQSQ
+2550 
-2563 ADTGGIIDIY
+2563 
-2573 TGERLPLP
+2573 
-2581 EASARGL
+2581 
-2588 VSGDMV
+2588 
-2594 KEIATNQFVKGGLVD
+2594 
-2609 PATGQRVSDLSDA
+2609 
-2622 ITSRLLTRDLAL
+2622 
-2634 EIQETL
+2634 
-2640 KENFP
+2640 
-2645 DHFTTVIATGPRTDS
+2645 
-2660 QTSMSAANIRTSSG
+2660 
-2674 SPSSVSGLEVTHNYD
+2674 
-2689 ETFRSEISDQS
+2689 
-2700 LLHPEDEM
+2700 
-2708 VAEMEPERSMDLL
+2708 
-2721 SKFASNVEK
+2721 
-2730 RIQQAIQ
+2730 
-2737 EILPQKLDNH
+2737 
-2747 HQQEPSDK
+2747 
-2755 MENEGKQGENLTR
+2755 
-2768 GFVKESTRVITD
+2768 
-2780 HTEEVQKEDGQETEK
+2780 
-2795 DEYMECG
+2795 
-2802 STESTVMVHHGS
+2802 
-2814 EDVKS
+2814 
-2819 EEIIVDRE
+2819 
-2827 TKDPRCFP
+2827 
-2835 GFPAENEDLKSL
+2835 
-2847 QTKSSTDVEQSDQFS
+2847 
-2862 SSTSKESDNKSKK
+2862 
-2875 KRKSKKKARG
+2875 
-2885 KEVETETHL
+2885 
-2894 PEMKHDLQTHH
+2894 
-2905 TSPETKEIPKVAPVT
+2905 
-2920 TEEITLDA
+2920 
-2928 NVQKSDSYLPIATD
+2928 
-2942 PSSDERMERTEEKV
+2942 
-2956 ETENVL
+2956 
-2962 VDQEQEAVLL
+2962 
-2972 EPNTEMEE
+2972 
-2980 DATRT
+2980 
-2985 ILGRTPEKVDMKVEE
+2985 
-3000 EESVM
+3000 
-3005 EQEEV
+3005 
-3010 SLKPNTEMEE
+3010 
-3020 NEAKTMLL
+3020 
-3028 KFSQEDYKQ
+3028 
-3037 EEVKKE
+3037 
-3043 FMEKALIARQLEAPE
+3043 
-3058 VQKSIEAES
+3058 
-3067 LTKSSLKE
+3067 
-3075 DEKAALI
+3075 
-3082 LKAKES
+3082 
-3088 ILKKVF
+3088 
-3094 EKGVSE
+3094 
-3100 KQAAQQLEALRK
+3100 
-3112 KKQRKTGGKK
+3112 
-3122 TETNGEEG
+3122 
-3130 DADRRSFALPKDHKD
+3130 
-3145 QVTVKKD
+3145 
-3152 PIELQRTPGEIPA
+3152 
-3165 VQETLG
+3165 
-3171 ASSSENIRAKQ
+3171 
-3182 KDVETLPTGSKS
+3182 
-3194 KRSKKSKKLK
+3194 
-3204 PTGDKPE
+3204 
-3211 MEKAPTDLKDPKYTT
+3211 
-3226 KSPPEPESDGTVLK
+3226 
-3240 EYLKVSTDDD
+3240 
-3250 QAAGAAT
+3250 
-3257 KKSKSLKPTKYQL
+3257 
-3270 ELENVTPDGKMGSG
+3270 
-3284 LQVTKM
+3284 
-3290 ISKSN
+3290 
-3295 AKQLPESRILSEDL
+3295 
-3309 NVSTDTDDQSIG
+3309 
-3321 AATNKTKSLKP
+3321 
-3332 TEMEKVT
+3332 
-3339 SHMKDPENTTISLAE
+3339 
-3354 PESDGK
+3354 
-3360 VLTENVKVSIDDQS
+3360 
-3374 VGAATTKPR
+3374 
-3383 SLKPSEDQP
+3383 
-3392 EMEKAT
+3392 
-3398 SHLKDTK
+3398 
-3405 SAAEPELDSI
+3405 
-3415 VLTEDMKDINYQ
+3415 
-3427 SVVATAKK
+3427 
-3435 LKSQDEQP
+3435 
-3443 EVEKLRPDEKVGSDL
+3443 
-3458 KDMEIT
+3458 
-3464 SKSGT
+3464 
-3469 KQQPE
+3469 
-3474 SKILSED
+3474 
-3481 LKVSTDT
+3481 
-3488 DDQSVGAATKEPK
+3488 
-3501 MLTKHQPEVEKLL
+3501 
-3514 SVLIDPKYMRKSP
+3514 
-3527 AEPESNGTVL
+3527 
-3537 TEDMNVSP
+3537 
-3545 DDDQSVGV
+3545 
-3553 TTKEPKSEKPAEDQ
+3553 
-3567 PELEKITSDGK
+3567 
-3578 VDSDLKDIKITS
+3578 
-3590 GSDAKQPESRLLS
+3590 
-3603 KDLTVITDTDVQSV
+3603 
-3617 SDPARPSDVGK
+3617 
-3628 ANQKDP
+3628 
-3634 EGGKSLQKSQTERAA
+3634 
-3649 GLHLDQ
+3649 
-3655 SDLTDLSQEVSS
+3655 
-3667 KQERKSLAQPA
+3667 
-3678 APDPHSEKSKRKE
+3678 
-3691 NLQPPAAESS
+3691 
-3701 DVSESLTNLQQ
+3701 
-3712 HLDSP
+3712 
-3717 ETAALSK
+3717 
-3724 EDASIE
+3724 
-3730 SESLKVTEVD
+3730 
-3740 LSNESLEDE
+3740 
-3749 EKVSKNLE
+3749 
-3757 TLSTKEKAQ
+3757 
-3766 STGSKSSLLRQE
+3766 
-3778 CLEHDQRIIALLS
+3778 
-3791 MVRHVEV
+3791 
-3798 RLKQQQQSVGRSL
+3798 
-3811 VTLDGIINRTETLD
+3811 
-3825 LELSDL
+3825 
-3831 EPEIKKEVEAAERL
+3831 
-3845 LKPRP
+3845 
-3850 TDVPP
+3850 
-3855 QLLLALEKDGRSLAR
+3855 
-3870 AYEVARSL
+3870 
-3878 SESVLQSLRNHRD
+3878 
-3891 SCKDVVAAEQKSL
+3891 
-3904 GQHVDRLL
+3904 
-3912 SWLSETEAQMD
+3912 
-3923 RDTAGKD
+3923 
-3930 GDLCKELQ
+3930 
-3938 SSLSTC
+3938 
-3944 SDEVSSLVS
+3944 
-3953 DIQLFISERAQDLAP
+3953 
-3968 EQSRRLLE
+3968 
-3976 QLQQLQTAFHHTSS
+3976 
-3990 RAEAWAGALSA
+3990 
-4001 QRGRE
+4001 
-4006 EEERRRQERR
+4006 
-4016 REEEEED
+4016 
-4023 RERKKAR
+4023 
-4030 EREVVQQQKA
+4030 VVQQQKA

-4049 NAWLAGAS
+4049 TMWLAGAAS
-4057 GLLASQR
+4057 LLASQK
-4064 AGPES
+4064 AGGES
-4069 GDVSALQERQ
+4069 GDVNALQEKH
-4079 KKLKEMQRNL
+4079 KKLKEVQKDL
-4089 QAKADGVAQ
+4089 QTQKEGISEAI
-4098 AVRSV
+4098 RSV
-4103 EEFMAEKGDNLSAE
+4103 EELLAERGETLSPE
-4117 EKKNLQVALER
+4117 ERKNLQEALTR
-4128 LKEQYGALTDS
+4128 MKEQYSALTDS
-4139 TNTSL
+4139 ANTSL
-4144 SELDDAISTTVQQN
+4144 SELDTEINTTLQQN
-4158 TQRAKAVEELQETQ
+4158 TQRAKAEEDLQETQ
-4172 SQIDSLLS
+4172 GQIDTLLNQLS
-4180 SFSQLDRV
+4180 SLNQPGGRAVLSATAKDFTDTSLSQ
-4188 AAPLDVLDSS
+4188 
-4198 VSPPEGAVESH
+4198 PEGAVTSH
-4209 TEMLQSELQQL
+4209 TEMLQGELQQL
-4220 QAQQAQLLQI
+4220 QSQQAQLLQI
-4230 SQSTRSLLEQPDS
+4230 TQSTRGLLEQPDS

-4251 RLRAALDRL
+4251 RLRAALDQL
-4260 QAQHQDRLHSCQERL
+4260 QAQHQDRLQSCQDRL
-4275 RKSEALQDE
+4275 RKSEALKDE
-4284 LTKFLQEHGN
+4284 LTKFLQEQGS
-4294 LGAWLE
+4294 LGTWLE
-4300 LSEQE
+4300 QSEQE

-4314 DAQGLKDRLEEHR
+4314 DAQGLKGRLEEHR
-4327 KLGEDVIC
+4327 KLAEDVIC

-4362 GSDPALDGIKRLVS
+4362 GSDQALDGTKQLVT
-4376 DKLQDT
+4376 DNLHDA

-4397 GRLGGLLERYQ
+4397 GRLSGLLERYQ
-4408 QYQDEVVSIHSWL
+4408 QYQDEVVSLHSWL
-4421 SAHEQ
+4421 STQEQ
-4426 NQSTAKSSGDTDPQN
+4426 NQSISKPSGEKDPQN
-4441 LQNSLRQVQLLQD
+4441 LQNTLRQVQLLQD
-4454 ELAERSVQLEK
+4454 EMAERSVQLEK

-4475 ADESPSLKAVDILCA
+4475 TDESPSLKAVDILCA
-4490 ADGLEKRFGS
+4490 ADGLEKRFGT

-4523 EGLKGLLG
+4523 EGLKGLLS
-4531 WLDQLVLNP
+4531 WLDKLVLNP
-4540 GPVQPT
+4540 GPVAPT

-4572 ATRDAVPKLLQSSD
+4572 ATRDSISKLLQSSD
-4586 ASSAPGLHSSL
+4586 AHAASGLRGSL
-4597 DDLTRRYAAAQS
+4597 DELTQRYAAAQA
-4609 SQAEREAQ
+4609 SQAEREAE
-4617 LKGLLPWLESYER
+4617 LKGLLPRLESFER
-4630 LSADLQAFTQSRL
+4630 LGTDLQVFSQSRL
-4643 KALSPAGHPDRS
+4643 KALSPAGQPDRS
-4655 VHDYRQ
+4655 VDDYRQ
-4661 TVEEVKS
+4661 TIEEVKS

-4678 SFRGLG
+4678 SFCNLG
-4684 AELSQSR
+4684 TELSQSK
-4691 ALSDTQNLLENVK
+4691 AFSNTQSLLDKVRG
-4704 DVTDEFTKLEENVN
+4704 VSDEFTQLEANVN

-4725 ACEQQLHQ
+4725 ACEQRLLG
-4733 FRGLSG
+4733 FRSLSG
-4739 SLVRWL
+4739 SLLRWL
-4745 QTAQDQLPSKEAN
+4745 QTAQDQLQTKEAT

-4763 LQRRVQQLQDLLNDW
+4763 LQRRVQQLKDLMNDW
-4778 ESQGSRIQDLNKTGS
+4778 ESQGSRVQELNKTGS
-4793 ELESLIIDV
+4793 ELESLIIDI
-4802 TAPQTKTGVPQIN
+4802 TAPQSKTGAPQIN

-4829 KGEPSDLTELQVTV
+4829 KDLTELQVAV
-4843 SDVNARYDA
+4843 SDVNGRYET
-4852 LGSELKERLGRQQ
+4852 LGGELKERLGRQQ
-4865 ASLELQQ
+4865 ASLELRQT
-4872 KARQNTEELR
+4872 ARQGTEDLK
-4882 SWLSDREKSLTLGQT
+4882 SWLTDREHSLKQGQT
-4897 TSPSKPEV
+4897 ASPSRPEV

-4911 QNKALLSE
+4911 ENKALLSE

-4930 KSTLRKLIADNPDSP
+4930 KSTLRRLIADNPDSP
-4945 EADGWRQ
+4945 EADSWRQ

-4985 ASAANQLGPW
+4985 ASAASQLGPW

-5022 VQFMLREFDTRRPQF
+5022 VQFMLREFETRHPQF

-5061 EEVQTELG
+5061 AEVRAELG
-5069 SISQQ
+5069 SVTQQ
-5074 WEDLTG
+5074 WEDLTS
-5080 RLTQRSS
+5080 RLNQRSN
-5087 HIDQAQGTSEKY
+5087 HIDQAQGTSERY
-5099 QALLKDLS
+5099 QTLLRELSTSVSALG
-5107 SSIASLSE
+5107 E
-5115 RLDAQAS
+5115 RLDSQAS

-5144 ERRRGELSEAERL
+5144 ERRRTELGEAERL
-5157 CGELSAIVAEPY
+5157 CQELSAIVAEPY

-5182 APLRSLE
+5182 GPLKSLE

-5196 TQLQAALSS
+5196 SQLQTALSS

-5211 MFKELRSWLD
+5211 MFAELRSWLD
-5221 RQSDL
+5221 
-5226 KQSPSDSLPCRPE
+5226 KQADSRESSIDSLPCQPA
-5239 AIRSLLAQTEELQR
+5239 AIRSLLAQTDELQR
-5253 GVASQRGSYE
+5253 GIASQRGSYE
-5263 LIQAEG
+5263 LLQAEG

-5275 LPADERAALQAR
+5275 LPAGGEERSALQSR
-5287 LASLRQDWEGVN
+5287 LASLRQDWERLN
-5299 QRIAERETRLK
+5299 QRISDQESRLK
-5310 NSLGKAET
+5310 STLSKADT
-5318 YQQHRAELTP
+5318 YQQHKAELTP

-5337 GEVRPSLDP
+5337 GDIQPSLEA
-5346 SVLDESLQKARALT
+5346 SALDEALQRARGLS

-5379 LLELCCIGEEELR
+5379 LLEQCCIGDEEVR

-5397 LNRRVDRLSE
+5397 LNRRVDRLGE
-5407 DLLNRTSQLE
+5407 KLHNRTSQLE
-5417 ELASRL
+5417 ELAGRL
-5423 KEFED
+5423 KEFEE

-5462 LRSQQENMRSLQPQV
+5462 LRSQQESLRSLKPQV
-5477 VYLKDLAQ
+5477 VYLRDLAQ
-5485 GLVQDAPQTPG
+5485 GLVQDSPQTPG
-5496 GSTEGTQRLQEQAKD
+5496 GSTEGAPRLQDQAKH
-5511 TEKEYDEVTDKIE
+5511 TEKDYDDVTDKIE
-5524 LCCSSLESRLQGVGE
+5524 QCCSSLESRLQGVGE

-5573 QADAVKSF
+5573 QTDALKGF
-5581 LSRLSDLRTELEGHA
+5581 LSRLANLRSELEGHGS
-5596 AECTAMLRREG
+5596 ECTTMLRREG

-5628 LSERGQARLVQIE
+5628 LSERGQARLDQIE
-5641 DAAERVQDFYR
+5641 DAAEKVREFYR
-5652 LAAELQAMLGKAEE
+5652 QVAELQSLLGRAEE
-5666 GLNSQGAVGTEVEM
+5666 GLNTQGLVGTEVEM

-5694 QVDGIQPKLQH
+5694 QVDSIQPKLQH

-5775 EELVANQRPPS
+5775 EELVANQKPPS

-5828 SQDREK
+5828 TQDREK
-5834 IQVQLQS
+5834 IQTQLQC
-5841 LSERWS
+5841 LGERWT
-5847 DLLDKASGRQ
+5847 DLLDKAGARQ

-5877 GEWLSTTERRLSSAE
+5877 GEWLSATERRLSSAE
-5892 PMGTQTAKITQQIV
+5892 PMGTQTAKITQQIT
-5906 KHKALQE
+5906 KHKAFQD
-5913 DVSSREAEVDHLE
+5913 DVSSHEAEVDHLE
-5926 SLSQSLF
+5926 SLSQSLT
-5933 PLSCSAD
+5933 PLSCRAD
-5940 RDWLR
+5940 RDWLG
-5945 ERLGAVR
+5945 ERVGAVR
-5952 SGHSELAHWCA
+5952 SGHSELADWCSRRA
-5963 GRAALLDQ
+5963 GLLEQ
-5971 ALANARLFGE
+5971 ALANAQLFGE
-5981 EEVEVLNWLAEVAQR
+5981 DEVEVLNWLAEVAQR
-5996 LGQVSVQSYQ
+5996 LSQVSVHTYQ

-6012 QHKHTLALNE
+6012 QHKHTLSLNE
-6022 EILSRKKTVDQAI
+6022 EIVSRKKTVDQAI

-6078 EQALQLSTRF
+6078 EQALQLATRF
-6088 AAAHDDLNQWLDG
+6088 ASAHDDINQWLDG
-6101 VEAELSNVEPDA
+6101 VEAELNNTEPDA
-6113 SPAYQERQKELKKVS
+6113 TPAYQERQKELKKVS

-6135 DTVNEVGNAL
+6135 DTVNEVGSAL

-6166 RYRHADE
+6166 RYRQADE

-6244 DQLLSVRDEVLEACS
+6244 DQLLGTKDDILETCS
-6259 DAQKDALMV
+6259 DAQKDALIV
-6268 KTDSLSS
+6268 KTDSLSA
-6275 RYDTVSQSHSE
+6275 RYDAVSQSHSE

-6306 ELEPWLGETEAL
+6306 ELDPWLGETETL

-6361 QLAELSLQEGAT
+6361 QLAELSFQEGAT
-6373 VTQRYTEAE
+6373 LTQRYTEAE

-6388 KEEVKDR
+6388 KEGVKGR
-6395 AGALDEAVSQSA
+6395 AGTLDEAVSQSS
-6407 QLVEFHDKMDPLL
+6407 QFHDKMDPLL
-6420 ETLEAAVQRLRQPP
+6420 ETLEGAVQRLRQPP
-6434 PVAAE
+6434 SVAAE

-6463 FSALCSRGEELISR
+6463 FSALCARGEELIGR

-6509 ESKLNDVLDLAGKFW
+6509 EGKLNDVLDLSGKFW

-6534 RDSQDIVR
+6534 RDSQDIVK

-6608 ESLNRT
+6608 EGLNRT

-6651 DMSTVGTDLGT
+6651 EMSTVGTDLGT

-6668 ELKHYKVD
+6668 ELKQYKVE

-6722 DKITKRQHKLEAAL
+6722 DKITQRQHKLEAAL

-6751 WLSHTHTTLDTQRP
+6751 WLNHTHTTLDTQRP

-6785 DVLSHHATVETVNS
+6785 DVLSHHTTVEAVNG
-6799 AAAELLESS
+6799 AGAELLESS

-6815 LRDQLDQLNRSWESL
+6815 LRDQLDHLNQGWESL
-6830 LLKTQERQTLLE
+6830 LLQTKERQKLLE
-6842 AALQQAEGFHGE
+6842 AALHQAEGFHGE

-6889 MELQAQLNQRAEQYH
+6889 LELQAQLTQRGEQYH
-6904 HLLDQGESM
+6904 RLLDQGESM

-6948 DRRGKLEEAV
+6948 DRRAKLDEAV
-6958 SLATGFQTSLQD
+6958 TLATGFQTSLQD
-6970 TMNWLTQAEQT
+6970 TINWLTQAEQT

-6986 PPSLILDTVLFQ
+6986 PPSLMLDTVLFQ

-7089 RLDSEVEISNEPD
+7089 RLDSELEISNEPD
-7102 KIKVQLTKH
+7102 KIKVQLAKH

-7126 TTVRSGKAMR
+7126 TTVRSGRAMR

-7143 DQQKLDHLVGEVRDK
+7143 DTQKLDHLVGEVRDK

-7208 GDMDLVSNL
+7208 GDLDLVSNL
-7217 MDAHKVFQKE
+7217 MDSHKAFQKE

-7233 SVQALKRSARDLMET
+7233 SVQALKRSARDLMDT

-7291 RTAVQMLLEWLSEA
+7291 RTSVQVILEWLSEA

-7314 LPEEAETLQPLLHTH
+7314 LPEEAETLQALLHTH
-7329 RDFMGTVEEKRADV
+7329 RDFMGTVEEKRTDV
-7343 NKAAGMGEAILTV
+7343 NKAAGMGEGILTL

-7420 RDTEPLPQDIP
+7420 QDTEPLPQDIP

-7457 TKSYKRKPA
+7457 TKTYKRKPA
-7466 EPPSSLAERR
+7466 EASSSLAERR
-7476 GARKHQQQQP
+7476 GARKNQQQQQQQQAA
-7486 SMQLSGGNPRLNQ
+7486 MQVAGGNPRLNQ

-7518 NDALDRQEELKEFAN
+7518 NDGLDRLEELKEFAN

-7583 PTSKLEMSAVAD
+7583 PTSKLEMTAVAD

-7697 KNDPCRVKHPGL
+7697 KNDPCRVQHPGL

-7789 SLPSAPSTP
+7789 SLPSAPSAP

-7806 SRSSLT
+7806 SRSSHT

-7827 PTPSKCHCCPDFG
+7827 PTPTKCHCCPDLG
-7840 HNHSAPGHE
+7840 HGHTTPGHE
-7849 GAASGSKLKRPTFHS
+7849 GATSGSKLKRPTFHS

-7876 APSSKRTDPKRGAAT
+7876 AHTCKPTRTDPKRGGST

-7918 SELQDSRS
+7918 SELQDARS
-7926 VCSDTSDTPRRP
+7926 VCSDASDTPRRP
-7938 GSAAKPSKIPTISKK
+7938 GGGAKPSKIPTISKK
-7953 APSPKTPGSAKK
+7953 APSPKTPGPGKK

>member
-1 MAGFIPGLL
+1 MESSDDDTLSERSCVSEPSFRSERSGGSLSPCPSGLVGPPGDTL
-10 PTNHSQEK
+10 PWNLSKHERRKRKSQ
-18 QFAQAYED
+18 D
-26 VLERYKD
+26 SVLDPAERAVVRVAD

-144 YVCGESADLTA
+144 YVSGESSDLTA

-173 RCTNFSSAW
+173 RCVNFTSSW

-199 INMEAVTRQSN
+199 IDMEVVSRQSN

-265 IAAQEV
+265 IAAHEV

-276 EYQSRFLSLLQ
+276 EYQSRFSSLLQ

-296 AKKNFPQNPVELK
+296 ANKNFPPNPVELK

-314 YIHFKETEIP
+314 YVHFKETEIP
-324 SKETEK
+324 AKEIEK
-330 SHIEHLYKLLEV
+330 GHIEHLYKLLEV
-342 WIEFGRIKLPP
+342 WIEFGRIKLPQ

-384 VELLLQRANK
+384 LELLLQRANK
-394 IQNTAVDCEEK
+394 IQNMALDCEEK

-412 LQADASRAESGEAVQ
+412 LQADMSRVESGEAVQ
-427 CEGEMA
+427 CEKELA

-438 CEALIR
+438 CESLIR
-444 QIEQDLKILR
+444 QLNQELKVLR
-454 EEKYYQV
+454 DEKYYQV
-461 DQLAFRVNC
+461 EQLAFRVSC

-492 QSLGPTGTEP
+492 QALGSTGAEHTS
-502 PWQRAT
+502 QRAT
-508 DGGLSLG
+508 DSGLSLG

-520 AVGAVGVVGAAL
+520 AVGAVGAAL
-532 LRRPMA
+532 LRQPMA
-538 RSQLVGMSSSED
+538 RSQLVAMSSSED

-566 TQELLEGA
+566 TQELLERA

-585 NLQEHNTIHT
+585 NLQEHNNIHT
-595 AVEELLSSLQE
+595 AVEELMSSLQE

-617 YKGSYSETLAKLEYQ
+617 FKSSYSETLAKLEHQ
-632 YCKLLEHSSCRLQSL
+632 YCKLLEHSSWRLRSL

-653 VSRCTEEL
+653 VSHCTEEL

-670 EISFDWSDANANMSA
+670 EIAYDWSDSNTNTNA
-685 KRELYEELRL
+685 KRELYSEMRL
-695 ELAEKQDVMRSIQE
+695 ELDEKRDVMRSLQE
-709 TAGRLCQE
+709 TASRLCQE

-735 WQWVEQL
+735 WQWVDQL

-749 LKDNTAYFQYMSDA
+749 LKDNTAYFQFMSDA

-804 QLIEYRSTVAGLV
+804 QLIEYRSTVASLV
-817 GRAKTVVQLRPRSA
+817 GRSKTVVQLRPRSA
-831 ESPLGGA
+831 ESTLGA
-838 TPIRAI
+838 TTPIKAI
-844 CDYKQIETNVQ
+844 CDYRQIE
-855 ITINRG
+855 ITISRG

-885 MVPSVCFTVPP
+885 MVPSVCFSIPP
-896 PNQEAIDTS
+896 PNQEAIDTA
-905 SRAEQLYQKVMS
+905 SRTEQLYQKVMS

-930 TWHYVLKDIRSVSG
+930 SWHYLLKDIRTVSG
-944 WTLDSVRSQSPSER
+944 WNLDMVRCQSPSER
-958 QQLLDHMASQL
+958 QQVLDHLESQL
-969 ADFLSDSRESSLFT
+969 ADFLSDSKESSLFT
-983 AAERREL
+983 PAERREL
-990 ERDAQQAQQ
+990 EKDVQQAQQ

-1005 LHMETVEKDE
+1005 LNMETVEKDE
-1015 SVSQSYLSE
+1015 SVSRSYLSE
-1024 LQDVTLRLDEA
+1024 LQNITLRLNEA
-1035 ERRLMRAIETPPPSR
+1035 EQRLMRGIQTPPPSR
-1050 LSSAG
+1050 LSADCT
-1055 FDNTLQI
+1055 DNTVQI

-1071 LDSLRCGLGDVSRR
+1071 LDALRSSLGDVSRR
-1085 CVRFFEEKPSSSS
+1085 CVSFFEEKPTSSS
-1098 VPVLRSQLSQA
+1098 VPVLRSELSQA
-1109 VERTDRLHN
+1109 VEKTDKLHN
-1118 LSALYL
+1118 LSSVYL
-1124 EKLKTVDVLTRSLD
+1124 EKLKTVDVLIRSLD
-1138 EAESQVRKYENRL
+1138 EVESQVRKYESRL
-1151 SEEDIVPADTGAI
+1151 SEEDIVPADTTAI

-1169 QLERWQAELS
+1169 QLRKWQAELA
-1179 EQEET
+1179 EQEGI
-1184 FQALQVQL
+1184 FQSLQSAVR
-1192 GRAKEAGAELG
+1192 RAKEAGSQLSR
-1203 KLHVDRSPEL
+1203 LHPDRSPEL
-1213 ERYQERAN
+1213 ELYQERAN

-1229 VKQQTET
+1229 VKKQMET
-1236 RWSDLEVLGSALQ
+1236 RQTDLEALGSSLQ
-1249 QYRQNHS
+1249 QYRDGYS

-1268 QERAQAGQTDSRAL
+1268 QENTQPGQTDSKAL

-1292 VAEIEQNQTKLD
+1292 VVEIEQNQTKLD
-1304 ECQTYSKQYCTSVKD
+1304 DCQTHSKQYCTSVKD

-1327 RAFVESMHKSPVKRR
+1327 RAFVESTHKSPVKRR

-1395 ARVGQVSELLG
+1395 ARVSQVSDLLG
-1406 WVKGLRGRTG
+1406 WVKGLQGRTG
-1416 GPSAES
+1416 GPNAES

-1435 GRKEQV
+1435 AKKDEV
-1441 AEAIRSTQGFL
+1441 AEAIRSTQVFL
-1452 CSKQASKLSPE
+1452 LSKQASKLSPE
-1463 ERAAVEAQLDDLTAT
+1463 ERAQVEAQLEQLTST
-1478 YNQLLDSSTQQLQ
+1478 YNQMCDSSTQQLQ
-1491 QLEQQLAREE
+1491 QLEQQLAKEE
-1501 ERKNRAAIGG
+1501 ERK
-1511 VIDLGTVETFSV
+1511 
-1523 FQAAQRGLIDQDTCS
+1523 
-1538 VLLEAQLV
+1538 
-1546 TGGLVRPDSS
+1546 
-1556 RVYSL
+1556 
-1561 DRGLTE
+1561 
-1567 GLIDA
+1567 
-1572 HTCQSLAELE
+1572 
-1582 SAMELIKESVGD
+1582 
-1594 QKLLPVAAAMESGL
+1594 
-1608 ITEEVGLRIL
+1608 
-1618 ELQINSGGLRD
+1618 
-1629 SCGKIMSLEQA
+1629 
-1640 EDMRVLPSRILNK
+1640 
-1653 LYSRIQHK
+1653 
-1661 ELLDPNTA
+1661 
-1669 EKVSIEELKLRCIP
+1669 
-1683 DDDSGLLLLP
+1683 
-1693 VKQQPGGTVC
+1693 
-1703 LRSGRK
+1703 
-1709 VGIFRA
+1709 
-1715 VQEGLIDRAVTVR
+1715 
-1728 LLEAQLFAGGISD
+1728 
-1741 PRSSH
+1741 
-1746 RLTVG
+1746 
-1751 EAVRHGLMDQDLACA
+1751 
-1766 MLARQLQNGGIL
+1766 
-1778 DPLSRQRLDLE
+1778 
-1789 ESIRRDL
+1789 
-1796 LSPRLALLVLESLWT
+1796 
-1811 FTGLLWPESG
+1811 
-1821 ELMPIAEALQQGVIS
+1821 
-1836 GDLARNILRQRH
+1836 
-1848 TIGGLYS
+1848 
-1855 PETLKVLP
+1855 
-1863 LNQAAEKDLE
+1863 
-1873 PDVVRCLRDIH
+1873 
-1884 IPDVF
+1884 
-1889 YNMNQSGTPSLNRL
+1889 
-1903 SWGSTSSSSPTSFM
+1903 
-1917 WEASPTDRVD
+1917 
-1927 PEVQA
+1927 
-1932 KDKLLF
+1932 
-1938 HLMTHSYV
+1938 
-1946 DAHSGKRLVLLDQ
+1946 
-1959 DLVLVVKDSCF
+1959 
-1970 AAGESSEAESSNKLA
+1970 
-1985 GDKLQT
+1985 
-1991 LGSGENVRM
+1991 
-2000 PNEAEGHCSDLE
+2000 
-2012 TSVDN
+2012 
-2017 LEMMNTS
+2017 
-2024 DSGKDI
+2024 
-2030 RLPQKLPETTNRDGL
+2030 
-2045 SDPELS
+2045 
-2051 VYTKVHKEKEEG
+2051 
-2063 SSLQSEMFSW
+2063 
-2073 NYQEGIKYKAN
+2073 
-2084 PVGGTIPQHLEVK
+2084 
-2097 DTITKTSFELEEG
+2097 
-2110 IKSGTQQEQ
+2110 
-2119 MPKVKESKEVNLR
+2119 
-2132 EAQEFKGTKSSPTD
+2132 
-2146 LASVSE
+2146 
-2152 TVVDFK
+2152 
-2158 GSETVVDESLG
+2158 
-2169 EEQQED
+2169 
-2175 TELERL
+2175 
-2181 VLELKQG
+2181 
-2188 GLMTEDGEKLL
+2188 
-2199 PDEAVAQ
+2199 
-2206 GVLPGHAAVK
+2206 
-2216 LMAQAGLFGGFL
+2216 
-2228 DATSGESLSLE
+2228 
-2239 EVMQEGLLD
+2239 
-2248 EDLMW
+2248 
-2253 GVLKSDKTLAGV
+2253 
-2265 VDIEKGQICGVRD
+2265 
-2278 AAQAGLI
+2278 
-2285 DPNTAARLLEA
+2285 
-2296 QVASGGIVDLR
+2296 
-2307 RDKKV
+2307 
-2312 SVTLAANLGL
+2312 
-2322 IEEDQREELIAL
+2322 
-2334 EKAFKGKVTDSAT
+2334 
-2347 SLRKASLQLQMEGVV
+2347 
-2362 DPESKSTVP
+2362 
-2371 LEQAIKKGLI
+2371 
-2381 RSDEAYQVLARQVA
+2381 
-2395 EGGIIHHASGMRL
+2395 
-2408 SVSDAVDRGLVDRS
+2408 
-2422 IAPGLEELEWIYRG
+2422 
-2436 KISASTKPEAIT
+2436 
-2448 FQAKTG
+2448 
-2454 AILDPDNGV
+2454 
-2463 RLTLTEAVSKGLL
+2463 
-2476 DDKMATEVMASPVVT
+2476 
-2491 QGTIDPK
+2491 
-2498 TAQIVPYS
+2498 
-2506 ELVSQGKIDIET
+2506 
-2518 GKRFLEVKPFQG
+2518 
-2530 VQDKQ
+2530 
-2535 TLETLTLPEAVALKW
+2535 
-2550 VDPVPAVRLLQSQ
+2550 
-2563 ADTGGIIDIY
+2563 
-2573 TGERLPLP
+2573 
-2581 EASARGL
+2581 
-2588 VSGDMV
+2588 
-2594 KEIATNQFVKGGLVD
+2594 
-2609 PATGQRVSDLSDA
+2609 
-2622 ITSRLLTRDLAL
+2622 
-2634 EIQETL
+2634 
-2640 KENFP
+2640 
-2645 DHFTTVIATGPRTDS
+2645 
-2660 QTSMSAANIRTSSG
+2660 
-2674 SPSSVSGLEVTHNYD
+2674 
-2689 ETFRSEISDQS
+2689 
-2700 LLHPEDEM
+2700 
-2708 VAEMEPERSMDLL
+2708 
-2721 SKFASNVEK
+2721 
-2730 RIQQAIQ
+2730 
-2737 EILPQKLDNH
+2737 
-2747 HQQEPSDK
+2747 
-2755 MENEGKQGENLTR
+2755 
-2768 GFVKESTRVITD
+2768 
-2780 HTEEVQKEDGQETEK
+2780 
-2795 DEYMECG
+2795 
-2802 STESTVMVHHGS
+2802 
-2814 EDVKS
+2814 
-2819 EEIIVDRE
+2819 
-2827 TKDPRCFP
+2827 
-2835 GFPAENEDLKSL
+2835 
-2847 QTKSSTDVEQSDQFS
+2847 
-2862 SSTSKESDNKSKK
+2862 
-2875 KRKSKKKARG
+2875 
-2885 KEVETETHL
+2885 
-2894 PEMKHDLQTHH
+2894 
-2905 TSPETKEIPKVAPVT
+2905 
-2920 TEEITLDA
+2920 
-2928 NVQKSDSYLPIATD
+2928 
-2942 PSSDERMERTEEKV
+2942 
-2956 ETENVL
+2956 
-2962 VDQEQEAVLL
+2962 
-2972 EPNTEMEE
+2972 
-2980 DATRT
+2980 
-2985 ILGRTPEKVDMKVEE
+2985 
-3000 EESVM
+3000 
-3005 EQEEV
+3005 
-3010 SLKPNTEMEE
+3010 
-3020 NEAKTMLL
+3020 
-3028 KFSQEDYKQ
+3028 
-3037 EEVKKE
+3037 
-3043 FMEKALIARQLEAPE
+3043 
-3058 VQKSIEAES
+3058 
-3067 LTKSSLKE
+3067 
-3075 DEKAALI
+3075 
-3082 LKAKES
+3082 
-3088 ILKKVF
+3088 
-3094 EKGVSE
+3094 
-3100 KQAAQQLEALRK
+3100 
-3112 KKQRKTGGKK
+3112 
-3122 TETNGEEG
+3122 
-3130 DADRRSFALPKDHKD
+3130 
-3145 QVTVKKD
+3145 
-3152 PIELQRTPGEIPA
+3152 
-3165 VQETLG
+3165 
-3171 ASSSENIRAKQ
+3171 
-3182 KDVETLPTGSKS
+3182 
-3194 KRSKKSKKLK
+3194 
-3204 PTGDKPE
+3204 
-3211 MEKAPTDLKDPKYTT
+3211 
-3226 KSPPEPESDGTVLK
+3226 
-3240 EYLKVSTDDD
+3240 
-3250 QAAGAAT
+3250 
-3257 KKSKSLKPTKYQL
+3257 
-3270 ELENVTPDGKMGSG
+3270 
-3284 LQVTKM
+3284 
-3290 ISKSN
+3290 
-3295 AKQLPESRILSEDL
+3295 
-3309 NVSTDTDDQSIG
+3309 
-3321 AATNKTKSLKP
+3321 
-3332 TEMEKVT
+3332 
-3339 SHMKDPENTTISLAE
+3339 
-3354 PESDGK
+3354 
-3360 VLTENVKVSIDDQS
+3360 
-3374 VGAATTKPR
+3374 
-3383 SLKPSEDQP
+3383 
-3392 EMEKAT
+3392 
-3398 SHLKDTK
+3398 
-3405 SAAEPELDSI
+3405 
-3415 VLTEDMKDINYQ
+3415 
-3427 SVVATAKK
+3427 
-3435 LKSQDEQP
+3435 
-3443 EVEKLRPDEKVGSDL
+3443 
-3458 KDMEIT
+3458 
-3464 SKSGT
+3464 
-3469 KQQPE
+3469 
-3474 SKILSED
+3474 
-3481 LKVSTDT
+3481 
-3488 DDQSVGAATKEPK
+3488 
-3501 MLTKHQPEVEKLL
+3501 
-3514 SVLIDPKYMRKSP
+3514 
-3527 AEPESNGTVL
+3527 
-3537 TEDMNVSP
+3537 
-3545 DDDQSVGV
+3545 
-3553 TTKEPKSEKPAEDQ
+3553 
-3567 PELEKITSDGK
+3567 
-3578 VDSDLKDIKITS
+3578 
-3590 GSDAKQPESRLLS
+3590 
-3603 KDLTVITDTDVQSV
+3603 
-3617 SDPARPSDVGK
+3617 
-3628 ANQKDP
+3628 
-3634 EGGKSLQKSQTERAA
+3634 
-3649 GLHLDQ
+3649 
-3655 SDLTDLSQEVSS
+3655 
-3667 KQERKSLAQPA
+3667 
-3678 APDPHSEKSKRKE
+3678 
-3691 NLQPPAAESS
+3691 
-3701 DVSESLTNLQQ
+3701 
-3712 HLDSP
+3712 
-3717 ETAALSK
+3717 
-3724 EDASIE
+3724 
-3730 SESLKVTEVD
+3730 
-3740 LSNESLEDE
+3740 
-3749 EKVSKNLE
+3749 
-3757 TLSTKEKAQ
+3757 
-3766 STGSKSSLLRQE
+3766 
-3778 CLEHDQRIIALLS
+3778 
-3791 MVRHVEV
+3791 
-3798 RLKQQQQSVGRSL
+3798 
-3811 VTLDGIINRTETLD
+3811 
-3825 LELSDL
+3825 
-3831 EPEIKKEVEAAERL
+3831 
-3845 LKPRP
+3845 
-3850 TDVPP
+3850 
-3855 QLLLALEKDGRSLAR
+3855 
-3870 AYEVARSL
+3870 
-3878 SESVLQSLRNHRD
+3878 
-3891 SCKDVVAAEQKSL
+3891 
-3904 GQHVDRLL
+3904 
-3912 SWLSETEAQMD
+3912 
-3923 RDTAGKD
+3923 
-3930 GDLCKELQ
+3930 
-3938 SSLSTC
+3938 
-3944 SDEVSSLVS
+3944 
-3953 DIQLFISERAQDLAP
+3953 
-3968 EQSRRLLE
+3968 
-3976 QLQQLQTAFHHTSS
+3976 
-3990 RAEAWAGALSA
+3990 
-4001 QRGRE
+4001 
-4006 EEERRRQERR
+4006 
-4016 REEEEED
+4016 
-4023 RERKKAR
+4023 
-4030 EREVVQQQKA
+4030 VVQQQKA

-4049 NAWLAGAS
+4049 TMWLAGAAS
-4057 GLLASQR
+4057 LLASQN
-4064 AGPES
+4064 AGAES
-4069 GDVSALQERQ
+4069 GDVNILQEKQ
-4079 KKLKEMQRNL
+4079 KKLKDVQKEL
-4089 QAKADGVAQ
+4089 QTKGEGIAEAI
-4098 AVRSV
+4098 RSV
-4103 EEFMAEKGDNLSAE
+4103 EDFLAERGESLSPE
-4117 EKKNLQVALER
+4117 ERANLQGALAR
-4128 LKEQYGALTDS
+4128 MKEQYSALTDS
-4139 TNTSL
+4139 ANMSL
-4144 SELDDAISTTVQQN
+4144 SELDTAISTTVQQN
-4158 TQRAKAVEELQETQ
+4158 TQRAKAVEELQETRG
-4172 SQIDSLLS
+4172 QIDSLLNELS
-4180 SFSQLDRV
+4180 SLNQPGRKEVAASQDVRDTPFSQ
-4188 AAPLDVLDSS
+4188 
-4198 VSPPEGAVESH
+4198 PEGAVMSH
-4209 TEMLQSELQQL
+4209 TEMLQAELQQL

-4230 SQSTRSLLEQPDS
+4230 TQSARSLLDQPDS

-4251 RLRAALDRL
+4251 RLRAAVDQL
-4260 QAQHQDRLHSCQERL
+4260 QAQHQDRLQSCQDRL
-4275 RKSEALQDE
+4275 RKSEALKDE
-4284 LTKFLQEHGN
+4284 LTKFLQEHGS
-4294 LGAWLE
+4294 LDAWLE
-4300 LSEQE
+4300 QSEQE

-4314 DAQGLKDRLEEHR
+4314 DAQGLKGRLEEHR
-4327 KLGEDVIC
+4327 KLAEDIIC

-4347 QKVLDSVQGALEQAG
+4347 QKVLDSVQGALEQVG
-4362 GSDPALDGIKRLVS
+4362 GSDPALESTKQLVA
-4376 DKLQDT
+4376 DRLQDV

-4397 GRLGGLLERYQ
+4397 GRLSGLLERYQ
-4408 QYQDEVVSIHSWL
+4408 QHQDEVVSLHSWL
-4421 SAHEQ
+4421 STQEQ
-4426 NQSTAKSSGDTDPQN
+4426 NQSIAKPSVDTDPQN
-4441 LQNSLRQVQLLQD
+4441 LQNTLRQVQLLQD

-4475 ADESPSLKAVDILCA
+4475 TDESPSLKAVDILCA
-4490 ADGLEKRFGS
+4490 ADGLEKRFCS
-4500 LSTSVSERAEQ
+4500 LSASVSERAEQ

-4523 EGLKGLLG
+4523 EGLKGLLS
-4531 WLDQLVLNP
+4531 WLDKLVLKP
-4540 GPVQPT
+4540 GPVEPT

-4572 ATRDAVPKLLQSSD
+4572 ATRDAISKLLQSSD
-4586 ASSAPGLHSSL
+4586 ASTASGLQGAL
-4597 DDLTRRYAAAQS
+4597 DELTQRYTAAQA
-4609 SQAEREAQ
+4609 SQAERESE
-4617 LKGLLPWLESYER
+4617 LKGLLPRLESYER
-4630 LSADLQAFTQSRL
+4630 LGTDLQVFTQTRL
-4643 KALSPAGHPDRS
+4643 KALSPVGQPDRG
-4655 VHDYRQ
+4655 VDDYRQ
-4661 TVEEVKS
+4661 TIEEVRS

-4678 SFRGLG
+4678 SFCNLG
-4684 AELSQSR
+4684 TELSQANAFSN
-4691 ALSDTQNLLENVK
+4691 SQSLLDNVK
-4704 DVTDEFTKLEENVN
+4704 GVSDEFTQLEANVN

-4725 ACEQQLHQ
+4725 ACEQQLLQ

-4739 SLVRWL
+4739 SLLRWL
-4745 QTAQDQLPSKEAN
+4745 QTAQDQLPPKEAN

-4763 LQRRVQQLQDLLNDW
+4763 LQRRVQQLKDLLNDW
-4778 ESQGSRIQDLNKTGS
+4778 ESQGSRVQELNKAGS
-4793 ELESLIIDV
+4793 ELESLIIDI
-4802 TAPQTKTGVPQIN
+4802 TAPQTKTGAPQIN

-4829 KGEPSDLTELQVTV
+4829 KDLTELQVAV
-4843 SDVNARYDA
+4843 SDVNGRYET
-4852 LGSELKERLGRQQ
+4852 LGGELKERLGRQQ
-4865 ASLELQQ
+4865 ASLELRQ
-4872 KARQNTEELR
+4872 KARQGTEELK
-4882 SWLSDREKSLTLGQT
+4882 SWLTDKEHSLKQGQT
-4897 TSPSKPEV
+4897 ASPSKPEV

-4911 QNKALLSE
+4911 ENKALLSE
-4919 LAEHSG
+4919 LAEHTG

-4945 EADGWRQ
+4945 EADSWRQ

-4963 ANQTAAQRQT
+4963 ANQAAAQRQT

-5022 VQFMLREFDTRRPQF
+5022 VQFMLREFETRRPQF
-5037 DQLTQSAEGIL
+5037 DQLTQSAKGIL
-5048 SQTGDSAQDPKDL
+5048 SQTCDSAQDPKDL
-5061 EEVQTELG
+5061 AEVQTELD

-5074 WEDLTG
+5074 WEDLTN
-5080 RLTQRSS
+5080 RLTQRSN
-5087 HIDQAQGTSEKY
+5087 HIDQAQGTSERY
-5099 QALLKDLS
+5099 QALLRELS
-5107 SSIASLSE
+5107 SSVSALSE

-5122 LSAQPEALKL
+5122 LSAQPEALKR

-5144 ERRRGELSEAERL
+5144 ERRRTELAEAERL
-5157 CGELSAIVAEPY
+5157 CQELSAIVAEPY
-5169 LKEELSKRLESVS
+5169 LKEELNKRLESVS
-5182 APLRSLE
+5182 GPLKSLE

-5196 TQLQAALSS
+5196 SQLQAALSS

-5211 MFKELRSWLD
+5211 MFEELRSWLD
-5221 RQSDL
+5221 
-5226 KQSPSDSLPCRPE
+5226 KQADPRESSTESVPCQPE
-5239 AIRSLLAQTEELQR
+5239 AIRSLLPQTDELQR
-5253 GVASQRGSYE
+5253 GIASQRGSYE

-5269 VSLLAT
+5269 ASLLAT
-5275 LPADERAALQAR
+5275 LPAGGDERSALQSH
-5287 LASLRQDWEGVN
+5287 LASLRQDWEGLN
-5299 QRIAERETRLK
+5299 QRISDRESRLK
-5310 NSLGKAET
+5310 NTLSKAET
-5318 YQQHRAELTP
+5318 YQQHKAELIP
-5328 WLAECEQKD
+5328 WLSDCEEKD
-5337 GEVRPSLDP
+5337 GEIQPSLD
-5346 SVLDESLQKARALT
+5346 SSALDEALQKVRGLS

-5379 LLELCCIGEEELR
+5379 LLEQCCTGEEEVR

-5397 LNRRVDRLSE
+5397 LNRRVDGLGERLH
-5407 DLLNRTSQLE
+5407 NRTSQLE
-5417 ELASRL
+5417 ELAGRL
-5423 KEFED
+5423 KEFEE

-5462 LRSQQENMRSLQPQV
+5462 LRSQQENLRSLQPQV
-5477 VYLKDLAQ
+5477 VYLRDLAQ
-5485 GLVQDAPQTPG
+5485 GLVQDAPQTM
-5496 GSTEGTQRLQEQAKD
+5496 GSSSEGAQRLQEQAKS
-5511 TEKEYDEVTDKIE
+5511 TEKEYEDVTDKIE
-5524 LCCSSLESRLQGVGE
+5524 QCCSSLESRLQGVGE

-5573 QADAVKSF
+5573 QADALKGF
-5581 LSRLSDLRTELEGHA
+5581 LSRLANLRTELEGHSS
-5596 AECTAMLRREG
+5596 ECTSMLRREG

-5618 TEALSRQAGK
+5618 TEALNRQAGK
-5628 LSERGQARLVQIE
+5628 LNERGQARLDQIE
-5641 DAAERVQDFYR
+5641 DAAGRVREFYR
-5652 LAAELQAMLGKAEE
+5652 LVAELQSLLGRAEE
-5666 GLNSQGAVGTEVEM
+5666 GLNAQGMVGTEVEM

-5694 QVDGIQPKLQH
+5694 QVDSIQPKLQH

-5775 EELVANQRPPS
+5775 EELVANQKPPS

-5813 EMIRAEGARIAATAD
+5813 EMIRAEGERIAATAD
-5828 SQDREK
+5828 TQDREK
-5834 IQVQLQS
+5834 IQTQLQS
-5841 LSERWS
+5841 LAERWT
-5847 DLLDKASGRQ
+5847 DLLDKASARQ

-5863 QVLALQF
+5863 QALALQF

-5877 GEWLSTTERRLSSAE
+5877 GEWLSATERRLSSAE
-5892 PMGTQTAKITQQIV
+5892 PMGTQTAKITQQII

-5913 DVSSREAEVDHLE
+5913 DVSSREAEVDRLE
-5926 SLSQSLF
+5926 SLSQMLT
-5933 PLSCSAD
+5933 PLSCPAD
-5940 RDWLR
+5940 RDWLG
-5945 ERLGAVR
+5945 ERVGAVR
-5952 SGHSELAHWCA
+5952 SGHSELADWCSRRA
-5963 GRAALLDQ
+5963 GLLEQ
-5971 ALANARLFGE
+5971 ALANAQLFGE
-5981 EEVEVLNWLAEVAQR
+5981 DEVEVLNWLAEVAQR
-5996 LGQVSVQSYQ
+5996 LAQVSVQSYQ

-6012 QHKHTLALNE
+6012 QHKHTLSLNE

-6078 EQALQLSTRF
+6078 EQALQLATRF
-6088 AAAHDDLNQWLDG
+6088 ASAHDDLNQWLDG
-6101 VEAELSNVEPDA
+6101 VEAEISNVEPDA
-6113 SPAYQERQKELKKVS
+6113 TPAYQERQKELKKVS

-6135 DTVNEVGNAL
+6135 DTVNEVGSAL

-6166 RYRHADE
+6166 RYRQADE

-6244 DQLLSVRDEVLEACS
+6244 DQLLSTRDDILETCS
-6259 DAQKDALMV
+6259 EAQKDTLMV
-6268 KTDSLSS
+6268 KTDSLSA
-6275 RYDTVSQSHSE
+6275 RYDAVSQSHSE

-6318 ITQLPP
+6318 IAQLPP

-6388 KEEVKDR
+6388 KEEVKGR
-6395 AGALDEAVSQSA
+6395 ATALDEAVSQSA

-6420 ETLEAAVQRLRQPP
+6420 ETLEGAVQRLRQPP

-6463 FSALCSRGEELISR
+6463 FSALCARGEELIGR

-6509 ESKLNDVLDLAGKFW
+6509 EGKLNDVLDLAGKFW
-6524 ADVAALLSTL
+6524 ADMAALLSTL

-6542 ELEDPGVDPSLIKQQ
+6542 DLEDPGVDPSLIKQQ

-6594 PEVKKTIDEMNAAW
+6594 PEVKKTIDEMNGAW
-6608 ESLNRT
+6608 EGLNRT

-6668 ELKHYKVD
+6668 ELKQYKVE

-6713 LRHLWENLG
+6713 LRHLWDNLG
-6722 DKITKRQHKLEAAL
+6722 DKITQRQHKLEAAL

-6799 AAAELLESS
+6799 AGSELLESS

-6815 LRDQLDQLNRSWESL
+6815 LRDQLDQLNQSWESL
-6830 LLKTQERQTLLE
+6830 LLKTQERQKLLE

-6889 MELQAQLNQRAEQYH
+6889 MELQGQLTQRADQYH
-6904 HLLDQGESM
+6904 RLLDQGESM

-6948 DRRGKLEEAV
+6948 DRRAKLDEAV

-6970 TMNWLTQAEQT
+6970 TINWLTQAEQT

-7089 RLDSEVEISNEPD
+7089 RLDSELEISNEPD
-7102 KIKVQLTKH
+7102 KIKVQLAKH

-7143 DQQKLDHLVGEVRDK
+7143 DTQKLDHLVGEVRDK

-7208 GDMDLVSNL
+7208 GDLDLVSNL
-7217 MDAHKVFQKE
+7217 MDSHKAFQKE
-7227 LGKRTG
+7227 LGKRTS
-7233 SVQALKRSARDLMET
+7233 SVQALKRSARELMET

-7291 RTAVQMLLEWLSEA
+7291 RTAVQVLLEWLSEA

-7314 LPEEAETLQPLLHTH
+7314 LPEEAETLQALLHTH

-7343 NKAAGMGEAILTV
+7343 NKAAGMGEAILTL

-7393 LTEVLNNANL
+7393 LAELLNNANL

-7431 QLKTL
+7431 QLKSL
-7436 ITEHQTFMEEMTR
+7436 ITEHQMFMEEMTR

-7457 TKSYKRKPA
+7457 TKTYKRKPA
-7466 EPPSSLAERR
+7466 EAPSSLAERR
-7476 GARKHQQQQP
+7476 GARKQQQQQQQTA
-7486 SMQLSGGNPRLNQ
+7486 MQVSGGNPRLTQ

-7518 NDALDRQEELKEFAN
+7518 NDALDRLEELKEFAN

-7583 PTSKLEMSAVAD
+7583 PTSKLEMTAVAD

-7697 KNDPCRVKHPGL
+7697 KNDPCRVQHPGL

-7723 IVTVTPGYFCC
+7723 I
-7734 RARGRT
+7734 ARGRT

-7789 SLPSAPSTP
+7789 SIPSAPSAP

-7806 SRSSLT
+7806 SRSSHT

-7827 PTPSKCHCCPDFG
+7827 PTPTKCHCCPDLG
-7840 HNHSAPGHE
+7840 HSHTTPGHE

-7876 APSSKRTDPKRGAAT
+7876 THTSKPGRTDPKRG

-7918 SELQDSRS
+7918 SELQDTRS

-7938 GSAAKPSKIPTISKK
+7938 GSGAKPSKIPTISKK

>member
-1 MAGFIPGLL
+1 MESSDDDTLSERSCVSEPSFRSERSGGSLSPCTSGLVGPPGDTL
-10 PTNHSQEK
+10 PWNLSKHERKKRKSQ
-18 QFAQAYED
+18 D
-26 VLERYKD
+26 SVLDPAERAVVRVAD

-155 KEKLLLWSQQAT
+155 KEKLLLWSQQAI

-173 RCTNFSSAW
+173 RCVNFTSSW

-199 INMEAVTRQSN
+199 IDMEVVSRQSN

-265 IAAQEV
+265 IGAHEV

-276 EYQSRFLSLLQ
+276 EYQSRFSSLLQ

-296 AKKNFPQNPVELK
+296 ANKNFPQNPVELK

-314 YIHFKETEIP
+314 YVHFKETEIP
-324 SKETEK
+324 AKEIEK
-330 SHIEHLYKLLEV
+330 GHIEHLYKLLEV
-342 WIEFGRIKLPP
+342 WIEFGRIKLPQ
-353 GLHPNDLEEEWGKLI
+353 GLHPNDLEEDWGKLI
-368 LEMLEREKALR
+368 LEMLEREKVLR

-384 VELLLQRANK
+384 LDLLLQRANK
-394 IQNTAVDCEEK
+394 IQNMSLDCEEK

-412 LQADASRAESGEAVQ
+412 LQADLSRAESGEGVQ
-427 CEGEMA
+427 CERELA

-438 CEALIR
+438 CESLI
-444 QIEQDLKILR
+444 QQLYQELKILR

-461 DQLAFRVNC
+461 EQLVFRVSR

-492 QSLGPTGTEP
+492 QALGTTGTEHTS
-502 PWQRAT
+502 QRPADT
-508 DGGLSLG
+508 GLSLG

-520 AVGAVGVVGAAL
+520 AVGAVGAAL

-538 RSQLVGMSSSED
+538 RSQLVAMSSSED

-566 TQELLEGA
+566 TQELLERA
-574 EWGADLPSVEN
+574 EWGADLTSVEK
-585 NLQEHNTIHT
+585 NLDEHNNIHT
-595 AVEELLSSLQE
+595 AIEELMNSLQE

-617 YKGSYSETLAKLEYQ
+617 FKSSYSETLAKLENQ
-632 YCKLLEHSSCRLQSL
+632 YCKLLEHSSWRLRSL
-647 ESLHAF
+647 ESLHMF
-653 VSRCTEEL
+653 VSQCTDEL

-670 EISFDWSDANANMSA
+670 EIAYDWSDNNTNMNA
-685 KRELYEELRL
+685 KKELYSEMRL
-695 ELAEKQDVMRSIQE
+695 ELDEKRDVMRSLQE
-709 TAGRLCQE
+709 TASRLCQE

-735 WQWVEQL
+735 WQWVDQL
-742 CVCVEQH
+742 CLCVEQH
-749 LKDNTAYFQYMSDA
+749 LKDNTAYFQFMSDT

-804 QLIEYRSTVAGLV
+804 QLIEYRSTVASLV

-831 ESPLGGA
+831 ESTLGTT
-838 TPIRAI
+838 TPIKAV
-844 CDYKQIETNVQ
+844 CDYKQIE
-855 ITINRG
+855 ITISRG
-861 EECVLEDNSQRTKW
+861 EECVLQDNSQRTKW

-896 PNQEAIDTS
+896 PNQEAIDTA

-930 TWHYVLKDIRSVSG
+930 SWHYLLKDIKTVSG
-944 WTLDSVRSQSPSER
+944 WNLDTVRSQSPSDREHV
-958 QQLLDHMASQL
+958 LDHLESQL
-969 ADFLSDSRESSLFT
+969 ADFLSDSKESSLFT
-983 AAERREL
+983 PAERREL
-990 ERDAQQAQQ
+990 EKDVQQAQQ

-1005 LHMETVEKDE
+1005 LNMETVEKDE
-1015 SVSQSYLSE
+1015 SVSRSYQSE
-1024 LQDVTLRLDEA
+1024 LQNITLCINEA
-1035 ERRLMRAIETPPPSR
+1035 EQRLMRSIETPPPIL
-1050 LSSAG
+1050 LSGDGA
-1055 FDNTLQI
+1055 DNTVQI
-1062 AEQEKLQSE
+1062 REQEKLQSE
-1071 LDSLRCGLGDVSRR
+1071 LDNLRSSLGDVSHR
-1085 CVRFFEEKPSSSS
+1085 CVKFFEEKPTSSS
-1098 VPVLRSQLSQA
+1098 VPVLRSELNHA
-1109 VERTDRLHN
+1109 VEKIDKLHN
-1118 LSALYL
+1118 LSAVYL
-1124 EKLKTVDVLTRSLD
+1124 EKLKTVDVLIRSLD
-1138 EAESQVRKYENRL
+1138 EAESQVRKYESRL
-1151 SEEDIVPADTGAI
+1151 SEEDIVPADTAAI

-1169 QLERWQAELS
+1169 QLGKWQAELG
-1179 EQEET
+1179 EQEGV
-1184 FQALQVQL
+1184 FQSLQVEVRQ
-1192 GRAKEAGAELG
+1192 AKEAGS
-1203 KLHVDRSPEL
+1203 KLNRLHPDRSPEL
-1213 ERYQERAN
+1213 ERYQDKAN
-1221 QMAERWSG
+1221 QITERWSG
-1229 VKQQTET
+1229 IKRQMET
-1236 RWSDLEVLGSALQ
+1236 RRADLEALGSSLQ
-1249 QYRQNHS
+1249 QYRDGHS
-1256 ALIRWIEETTER
+1256 ALVKWIEETTER
-1268 QERAQAGQTDSRAL
+1268 QENTQPGQMDSKAL

-1304 ECQTYSKQYCTSVKD
+1304 ECQTHSKQYCASVKD
-1319 YELQLMTY
+1319 YELQLMTF

-1342 RMHSSSDAIT
+1342 RLHSSSDAIT

-1395 ARVGQVSELLG
+1395 ARVGQVSDLLG
-1406 WVKGLRGRTG
+1406 WVKGLQGRAG
-1416 GPSAES
+1416 GPNAES

-1430 SEQLA
+1430 NEQLA
-1435 GRKEQV
+1435 AKKDQV
-1441 AEAIRSTQGFL
+1441 AEAIRSTQVFL
-1452 CSKQASKLSPE
+1452 LSKQASKLSPE
-1463 ERAAVEAQLDDLTAT
+1463 ERAHVEAQLDELKTT
-1478 YNQLLDSSTQQLQ
+1478 YNQLCDSSTQQLQ
-1491 QLEQQLAREE
+1491 QLEQQLAKEE
-1501 ERKNRAAIGG
+1501 ERK
-1511 VIDLGTVETFSV
+1511 
-1523 FQAAQRGLIDQDTCS
+1523 
-1538 VLLEAQLV
+1538 
-1546 TGGLVRPDSS
+1546 
-1556 RVYSL
+1556 
-1561 DRGLTE
+1561 
-1567 GLIDA
+1567 
-1572 HTCQSLAELE
+1572 
-1582 SAMELIKESVGD
+1582 
-1594 QKLLPVAAAMESGL
+1594 
-1608 ITEEVGLRIL
+1608 
-1618 ELQINSGGLRD
+1618 
-1629 SCGKIMSLEQA
+1629 
-1640 EDMRVLPSRILNK
+1640 
-1653 LYSRIQHK
+1653 
-1661 ELLDPNTA
+1661 
-1669 EKVSIEELKLRCIP
+1669 
-1683 DDDSGLLLLP
+1683 
-1693 VKQQPGGTVC
+1693 
-1703 LRSGRK
+1703 
-1709 VGIFRA
+1709 
-1715 VQEGLIDRAVTVR
+1715 
-1728 LLEAQLFAGGISD
+1728 
-1741 PRSSH
+1741 
-1746 RLTVG
+1746 
-1751 EAVRHGLMDQDLACA
+1751 
-1766 MLARQLQNGGIL
+1766 
-1778 DPLSRQRLDLE
+1778 
-1789 ESIRRDL
+1789 
-1796 LSPRLALLVLESLWT
+1796 
-1811 FTGLLWPESG
+1811 
-1821 ELMPIAEALQQGVIS
+1821 
-1836 GDLARNILRQRH
+1836 
-1848 TIGGLYS
+1848 
-1855 PETLKVLP
+1855 
-1863 LNQAAEKDLE
+1863 
-1873 PDVVRCLRDIH
+1873 
-1884 IPDVF
+1884 
-1889 YNMNQSGTPSLNRL
+1889 
-1903 SWGSTSSSSPTSFM
+1903 
-1917 WEASPTDRVD
+1917 
-1927 PEVQA
+1927 
-1932 KDKLLF
+1932 
-1938 HLMTHSYV
+1938 
-1946 DAHSGKRLVLLDQ
+1946 
-1959 DLVLVVKDSCF
+1959 
-1970 AAGESSEAESSNKLA
+1970 
-1985 GDKLQT
+1985 
-1991 LGSGENVRM
+1991 
-2000 PNEAEGHCSDLE
+2000 
-2012 TSVDN
+2012 
-2017 LEMMNTS
+2017 
-2024 DSGKDI
+2024 
-2030 RLPQKLPETTNRDGL
+2030 
-2045 SDPELS
+2045 
-2051 VYTKVHKEKEEG
+2051 
-2063 SSLQSEMFSW
+2063 
-2073 NYQEGIKYKAN
+2073 
-2084 PVGGTIPQHLEVK
+2084 
-2097 DTITKTSFELEEG
+2097 
-2110 IKSGTQQEQ
+2110 
-2119 MPKVKESKEVNLR
+2119 
-2132 EAQEFKGTKSSPTD
+2132 
-2146 LASVSE
+2146 
-2152 TVVDFK
+2152 
-2158 GSETVVDESLG
+2158 
-2169 EEQQED
+2169 
-2175 TELERL
+2175 
-2181 VLELKQG
+2181 
-2188 GLMTEDGEKLL
+2188 
-2199 PDEAVAQ
+2199 
-2206 GVLPGHAAVK
+2206 
-2216 LMAQAGLFGGFL
+2216 
-2228 DATSGESLSLE
+2228 
-2239 EVMQEGLLD
+2239 
-2248 EDLMW
+2248 
-2253 GVLKSDKTLAGV
+2253 
-2265 VDIEKGQICGVRD
+2265 
-2278 AAQAGLI
+2278 
-2285 DPNTAARLLEA
+2285 
-2296 QVASGGIVDLR
+2296 
-2307 RDKKV
+2307 
-2312 SVTLAANLGL
+2312 
-2322 IEEDQREELIAL
+2322 
-2334 EKAFKGKVTDSAT
+2334 
-2347 SLRKASLQLQMEGVV
+2347 
-2362 DPESKSTVP
+2362 
-2371 LEQAIKKGLI
+2371 
-2381 RSDEAYQVLARQVA
+2381 
-2395 EGGIIHHASGMRL
+2395 
-2408 SVSDAVDRGLVDRS
+2408 VDRFG
-2422 IAPGLEELEWIYRG
+2422 W
-2436 KISASTKPEAIT
+2436 
-2448 FQAKTG
+2448 
-2454 AILDPDNGV
+2454 
-2463 RLTLTEAVSKGLL
+2463 
-2476 DDKMATEVMASPVVT
+2476 
-2491 QGTIDPK
+2491 
-2498 TAQIVPYS
+2498 
-2506 ELVSQGKIDIET
+2506 
-2518 GKRFLEVKPFQG
+2518 
-2530 VQDKQ
+2530 
-2535 TLETLTLPEAVALKW
+2535 
-2550 VDPVPAVRLLQSQ
+2550 
-2563 ADTGGIIDIY
+2563 GG
-2573 TGERLPLP
+2573 P
-2581 EASARGL
+2581 
-2588 VSGDMV
+2588 SG
-2594 KEIATNQFVKGGLVD
+2594 
-2609 PATGQRVSDLSDA
+2609 
-2622 ITSRLLTRDLAL
+2622 
-2634 EIQETL
+2634 
-2640 KENFP
+2640 
-2645 DHFTTVIATGPRTDS
+2645 
-2660 QTSMSAANIRTSSG
+2660 
-2674 SPSSVSGLEVTHNYD
+2674 
-2689 ETFRSEISDQS
+2689 
-2700 LLHPEDEM
+2700 
-2708 VAEMEPERSMDLL
+2708 
-2721 SKFASNVEK
+2721 
-2730 RIQQAIQ
+2730 
-2737 EILPQKLDNH
+2737 
-2747 HQQEPSDK
+2747 
-2755 MENEGKQGENLTR
+2755 
-2768 GFVKESTRVITD
+2768 
-2780 HTEEVQKEDGQETEK
+2780 
-2795 DEYMECG
+2795 
-2802 STESTVMVHHGS
+2802 
-2814 EDVKS
+2814 
-2819 EEIIVDRE
+2819 
-2827 TKDPRCFP
+2827 
-2835 GFPAENEDLKSL
+2835 
-2847 QTKSSTDVEQSDQFS
+2847 
-2862 SSTSKESDNKSKK
+2862 
-2875 KRKSKKKARG
+2875 
-2885 KEVETETHL
+2885 
-2894 PEMKHDLQTHH
+2894 
-2905 TSPETKEIPKVAPVT
+2905 
-2920 TEEITLDA
+2920 
-2928 NVQKSDSYLPIATD
+2928 
-2942 PSSDERMERTEEKV
+2942 
-2956 ETENVL
+2956 
-2962 VDQEQEAVLL
+2962 
-2972 EPNTEMEE
+2972 
-2980 DATRT
+2980 
-2985 ILGRTPEKVDMKVEE
+2985 
-3000 EESVM
+3000 
-3005 EQEEV
+3005 
-3010 SLKPNTEMEE
+3010 
-3020 NEAKTMLL
+3020 
-3028 KFSQEDYKQ
+3028 
-3037 EEVKKE
+3037 
-3043 FMEKALIARQLEAPE
+3043 
-3058 VQKSIEAES
+3058 
-3067 LTKSSLKE
+3067 
-3075 DEKAALI
+3075 
-3082 LKAKES
+3082 
-3088 ILKKVF
+3088 
-3094 EKGVSE
+3094 EKGVCRFMAKMYSAYASLN
-3100 KQAAQQLEALRK
+3100 K
-3112 KKQRKTGGKK
+3112 
-3122 TETNGEEG
+3122 NN
-3130 DADRRSFALPKDHKD
+3130 HK
-3145 QVTVKKD
+3145 VCF
-3152 PIELQRTPGEIPA
+3152 
-3165 VQETLG
+3165 
-3171 ASSSENIRAKQ
+3171 
-3182 KDVETLPTGSKS
+3182 
-3194 KRSKKSKKLK
+3194 
-3204 PTGDKPE
+3204 
-3211 MEKAPTDLKDPKYTT
+3211 
-3226 KSPPEPESDGTVLK
+3226 VLFP
-3240 EYLKVSTDDD
+3240 
-3250 QAAGAAT
+3250 Q
-3257 KKSKSLKPTKYQL
+3257 
-3270 ELENVTPDGKMGSG
+3270 
-3284 LQVTKM
+3284 
-3290 ISKSN
+3290 
-3295 AKQLPESRILSEDL
+3295 
-3309 NVSTDTDDQSIG
+3309 
-3321 AATNKTKSLKP
+3321 
-3332 TEMEKVT
+3332 
-3339 SHMKDPENTTISLAE
+3339 
-3354 PESDGK
+3354 
-3360 VLTENVKVSIDDQS
+3360 
-3374 VGAATTKPR
+3374 
-3383 SLKPSEDQP
+3383 
-3392 EMEKAT
+3392 
-3398 SHLKDTK
+3398 
-3405 SAAEPELDSI
+3405 
-3415 VLTEDMKDINYQ
+3415 
-3427 SVVATAKK
+3427 
-3435 LKSQDEQP
+3435 
-3443 EVEKLRPDEKVGSDL
+3443 
-3458 KDMEIT
+3458 
-3464 SKSGT
+3464 
-3469 KQQPE
+3469 
-3474 SKILSED
+3474 
-3481 LKVSTDT
+3481 
-3488 DDQSVGAATKEPK
+3488 
-3501 MLTKHQPEVEKLL
+3501 
-3514 SVLIDPKYMRKSP
+3514 
-3527 AEPESNGTVL
+3527 
-3537 TEDMNVSP
+3537 
-3545 DDDQSVGV
+3545 
-3553 TTKEPKSEKPAEDQ
+3553 
-3567 PELEKITSDGK
+3567 
-3578 VDSDLKDIKITS
+3578 
-3590 GSDAKQPESRLLS
+3590 
-3603 KDLTVITDTDVQSV
+3603 
-3617 SDPARPSDVGK
+3617 
-3628 ANQKDP
+3628 
-3634 EGGKSLQKSQTERAA
+3634 
-3649 GLHLDQ
+3649 
-3655 SDLTDLSQEVSS
+3655 
-3667 KQERKSLAQPA
+3667 
-3678 APDPHSEKSKRKE
+3678 
-3691 NLQPPAAESS
+3691 
-3701 DVSESLTNLQQ
+3701 
-3712 HLDSP
+3712 
-3717 ETAALSK
+3717 
-3724 EDASIE
+3724 
-3730 SESLKVTEVD
+3730 
-3740 LSNESLEDE
+3740 
-3749 EKVSKNLE
+3749 
-3757 TLSTKEKAQ
+3757 
-3766 STGSKSSLLRQE
+3766 SSLMRQE
-3778 CLEHDQRIIALLS
+3778 CLEHDQRMVALLS
-3791 MVRHVEV
+3791 MVRHIEV
-3798 RLKQQQQSVGRSL
+3798 QLKQQQQQSVGRSL
-3811 VTLDGIINRTETLD
+3811 ITLEDIIRQTETLD
-3825 LELSDL
+3825 LELRDM
-3831 EPEIKKEVEAAERL
+3831 EPEINKEAEAAERL
-3845 LKPRP
+3845 LNPQPKN
-3850 TDVPP
+3850 VPS

-3870 AYEVARSL
+3870 GYEAARAL
-3878 SESVLQSLRNHRD
+3878 SEGILQSLRDHRD
-3891 SCKDVVAAEQKSL
+3891 SYKDAVTAEQKSL
-3904 GQHVDRLL
+3904 GQHVESLL
-3912 SWLSETEAQMD
+3912 SWLTETETQME
-3923 RDTAGKD
+3923 KEKKND
-3930 GDLCKELQ
+3930 GSDQLTQQLTLCKELQ
-3938 SSLSTC
+3938 SSLMARS
-3944 SDEVSSLVS
+3944 SEVNNVVF
-3953 DIQLFISERAQDLAP
+3953 DIQVFISERAQDLAP
-3968 EQSRRLLE
+3968 EQSRHLLG
-3976 QLQQLQTAFHHTSS
+3976 QLQQLQKAFH
-3990 RAEAWAGALSA
+3990 RASGQAQAWADALSA
-4001 QRGRE
+4001 QRDRE
-4006 EEERRRQERR
+4006 EERQRKEREK
-4016 REEEEED
+4016 EEEKEK
-4023 RERKKAR
+4023 ERQSAR

-4040 ECSQKLEGL
+4040 ECTQKLEGL
-4049 NAWLAGAS
+4049 SMWLAGAAS
-4057 GLLASQR
+4057 LLASQR
-4064 AGPES
+4064 PGAES
-4069 GDVSALQERQ
+4069 GDVDILQEKQR
-4079 KKLKEMQRNL
+4079 KLKEVQKDL
-4089 QAKADGVAQ
+4089 HTKGEGIAEAI
-4098 AVRSV
+4098 RSV
-4103 EEFMAEKGDNLSAE
+4103 EELLSERGETLSPE
-4117 EKKNLQVALER
+4117 ERENLQAALTR
-4128 LKEQYGALTDS
+4128 MKEQYSALTDS
-4139 TNTSL
+4139 ANATL
-4144 SELDDAISTTVQQN
+4144 SELDTAINNTVQQN
-4158 TQRAKAVEELQETQ
+4158 TQRAKAVEELQETRTH
-4172 SQIDSLLS
+4172 IDSLLNELSTLNQPGKTLAGS
-4180 SFSQLDRV
+4180 S
-4188 AAPLDVLDSS
+4188 AAQDVIDSPF
-4198 VSPPEGAVESH
+4198 SPPEGAVMSH
-4209 TEMLQSELQQL
+4209 TEMLQAELQQL

-4230 SQSTRSLLEQPDS
+4230 TQSTRSLLEQPDT

-4251 RLRAALDRL
+4251 RLRAALDQL
-4260 QAQHQDRLHSCQERL
+4260 QAQHQDKLQSCQDRL
-4275 RKSEALQDE
+4275 RKSEALKDE
-4284 LTKFLQEHGN
+4284 LTKFLQEHGS
-4294 LGAWLE
+4294 LGTWLE
-4300 LSEQE
+4300 QSEKD

-4314 DAQGLKDRLEEHR
+4314 DAQGLKGRLDEHR
-4327 KLGEDVIC
+4327 KLAEDVIC

-4347 QKVLDSVQGALEQAG
+4347 QKVLDSVQGALEQVG
-4362 GSDPALDGIKRLVS
+4362 GSDASLESTKQLVT
-4376 DKLQDT
+4376 DKLQDA
-4382 NHRYTTLHTKSTELG
+4382 NHRYTSLHTKSTELG
-4397 GRLGGLLERYQ
+4397 SRLSGLLERYQ
-4408 QYQDEVVSIHSWL
+4408 QYQDEVVSLHSWL
-4421 SAHEQ
+4421 STQEQ
-4426 NQSTAKSSGDTDPQN
+4426 SQSIAKASGETDPQN
-4441 LQNSLRQVQLLQD
+4441 LQNTLRQVQLLQD

-4475 ADESPSLKAVDILCA
+4475 TDESPSLKAVDILCA
-4490 ADGLEKRFGS
+4490 ADGLEKRFDS

-4523 EGLKGLLG
+4523 EGLKGLLS
-4531 WLDQLVLNP
+4531 WLDKLALSP
-4540 GPVQPT
+4540 GPIEPT

-4561 QELLSRQGSVE
+4561 QELLSRQGSVD
-4572 ATRDAVPKLLQSSD
+4572 ATRDSVSKLLHTSD
-4586 ASSAPGLHSSL
+4586 ASTASGLQGSL
-4597 DDLTRRYAAAQS
+4597 EDLTQRFTAAQA
-4609 SQAEREAQ
+4609 SQAEREAE
-4617 LKGLLPWLESYER
+4617 LKGLLPKLESYER
-4630 LSADLQAFTQSRL
+4630 LWSDLQVFTQSRV
-4643 KALSPAGHPDRS
+4643 KALSPVGQPDRS
-4655 VHDYRQ
+4655 VDDYRQ
-4661 TVEEVKS
+4661 TIEEVRS

-4678 SFRGLG
+4678 SFCNLG
-4684 AELSQSR
+4684 TELSQSK
-4691 ALSDTQNLLENVK
+4691 AFSNTQSLLDNVK
-4704 DVTDEFTKLEENVN
+4704 GVTDEFNQLEENVN

-4725 ACEQQLHQ
+4725 ACEQQLLQ

-4763 LQRRVQQLQDLLNDW
+4763 LQRRVQQLKDLLNDW
-4778 ESQGSRIQDLNKTGS
+4778 ESQGSRVQELNKTGS
-4793 ELESLIIDV
+4793 ELESLIIDI
-4802 TAPQTKTGVPQIN
+4802 TAPQTKTGAPHIN

-4829 KGEPSDLTELQVTV
+4829 KDLTELQVAV
-4843 SDVNARYDA
+4843 SDVNSRYDA
-4852 LGSELKERLGRQQ
+4852 LGGELKERLGQQQ
-4865 ASLELQQ
+4865 ASLELRQ
-4872 KARQNTEELR
+4872 KARQGTEELK
-4882 SWLSDREKSLTLGQT
+4882 SWLTDREQSLKQAQT
-4897 TSPSKPEV
+4897 ASPSKPEV

-4911 QNKALLSE
+4911 ENKALLSE

-4930 KSTLRKLIADNPDSP
+4930 KSTLRKLIAENPDSP
-4945 EADGWRQ
+4945 EADTWRQ

-5022 VQFMLREFDTRRPQF
+5022 VQFMLREFETRRPQF

-5061 EEVQTELG
+5061 AEVRSELG

-5074 WEDLTG
+5074 WEDLTSK
-5080 RLTQRSS
+5080 LTQRSN
-5087 HIDQAQGTSEKY
+5087 HIDQAQGTSERY
-5099 QALLKDLS
+5099 QALLRELS
-5107 SSIASLSE
+5107 SSLSALSE

-5122 LSAQPEALKL
+5122 LSAQPEALKR

-5144 ERRRGELSEAERL
+5144 ERRRTEVAEAEKL
-5157 CGELSAIVAEPY
+5157 CQELSAIVAEPY

-5182 APLRSLE
+5182 GPLKSLE

-5196 TQLQAALSS
+5196 SQLQAALSS

-5211 MFKELRSWLD
+5211 MFEELRSWLD
-5221 RQSDL
+5221 
-5226 KQSPSDSLPCRPE
+5226 KQTDPRESSTVALPCQPE
-5239 AIRSLLAQTEELQR
+5239 AIRSLLAETDELQR
-5253 GVASQRGSYE
+5253 GLASQRGSYE

-5269 VSLLAT
+5269 ASLLAT
-5275 LPADERAALQAR
+5275 LPADERSALQAR
-5287 LASLRQDWEGVN
+5287 LTSLRQDWEGLN
-5299 QRIAERETRLK
+5299 HRISDREAKLK
-5310 NSLGKAET
+5310 NTLNKAET
-5318 YQQHRAELTP
+5318 YQQHKAELIP
-5328 WLAECEQKD
+5328 WLADCEGKEKELQ
-5337 GEVRPSLDP
+5337 PSLD
-5346 SVLDESLQKARALT
+5346 SSALDEALQKARNLS
-5360 LDLERRQPLLEAF
+5360 LDIERRQPLLEAF
-5373 NTAADQ
+5373 NAASDQ
-5379 LLELCCIGEEELR
+5379 LLEQCCIGEEEVR

-5397 LNRRVDRLSE
+5397 LNRRVDGLGES
-5407 DLLNRTSQLE
+5407 LHNRTAQLE

-5423 KEFED
+5423 KEFEE

-5462 LRSQQENMRSLQPQV
+5462 LRSQQESLRSLQPQV
-5477 VYLKDLAQ
+5477 VYLRDLAQ

-5496 GSTEGTQRLQEQAKD
+5496 GSTEGTRRLQEQAKD
-5511 TEKEYDEVTDKIE
+5511 AEKEYEDVTDKIE
-5524 LCCSSLESRLQGVGE
+5524 QCCSSLESRLQGVGE
-5539 VQSHVRD
+5539 VQAHVRD

-5559 SLSPVGRDADSLAS
+5559 SFSPVGRDADSLAS
-5573 QADAVKSF
+5573 QADALKGF
-5581 LSRLSDLRTELEGHA
+5581 LSRLANLRTELEGHA
-5596 AECTAMLRREG
+5596 SECTTMLRREG

-5628 LSERGQARLVQIE
+5628 LSERGQARLDQIE
-5641 DAAERVQDFYR
+5641 DAADRVRDFYR
-5652 LAAELQAMLGKAEE
+5652 LVAELQGLLGRAEE
-5666 GLNSQGAVGTEVEM
+5666 NLNAQGLVGTEVEM

-5694 QVDGIQPKLQH
+5694 QVDSIQPKLQH

-5735 RWNSLNKRVAERIAQ
+5735 QWNSLNKRVAERIAQ

-5775 EELVANQRPPS
+5775 EELVANQKPPS

-5813 EMIRAEGARIAATAD
+5813 EMIQAEGERIAATAD
-5828 SQDREK
+5828 TQDREK
-5834 IQVQLQS
+5834 IQTQLQS
-5841 LSERWS
+5841 LAERWS

-5892 PMGTQTAKITQQIV
+5892 PMGTQTAKITQQII
-5906 KHKALQE
+5906 KHKALQD

-5926 SLSQSLF
+5926 SLSQSLS
-5933 PLSCSAD
+5933 PLSCAAD
-5940 RDWLR
+5940 RDWLS
-5945 ERLGAVR
+5945 ERVGSVR
-5952 SGHSELAHWCA
+5952 SGHSELADWCSRRA
-5963 GRAALLDQ
+5963 GLLEQ
-5971 ALANARLFGE
+5971 ALANAQLFGE
-5981 EEVEVLNWLAEVAQR
+5981 DEVEVLNWLAEVAQR
-5996 LGQVSVQSYQ
+5996 LTQVSVQSYQ
-6006 PQLLAE
+6006 LQVLAE

-6088 AAAHDDLNQWLDG
+6088 ASAHDDLNQWLDG
-6101 VEAELSNVEPDA
+6101 VETELNTVEPDA
-6113 SPAYQERQKELKKVS
+6113 SPAYQDRQKELKKVS

-6135 DTVNEVGNAL
+6135 DTVNEVGSAL

-6166 RYRHADE
+6166 RYRQADE

-6244 DQLLSVRDEVLEACS
+6244 DQLLSTRDDILEACS
-6259 DAQKDALMV
+6259 DAQKDALML
-6268 KTDSLSS
+6268 KTGSLSA
-6275 RYDTVSQSHSE
+6275 RYDAVSQSHSE

-6306 ELEPWLGETEAL
+6306 ELEPWLGETETL
-6318 ITQLPP
+6318 IAQLPP

-6373 VTQRYTEAE
+6373 VTQRYADAE
-6382 RRYLAI
+6382 KRYQAI
-6388 KEEVKDR
+6388 KEEVKGR
-6395 AGALDEAVSQSA
+6395 ATALDEAVSQSA
-6407 QLVEFHDKMDPLL
+6407 QFHDKMDPLL
-6420 ETLEAAVQRLRQPP
+6420 ETLEGAVQRLRQPP

-6463 FSALCSRGEELISR
+6463 FSALCARGEELIGR

-6509 ESKLNDVLDLAGKFW
+6509 EGKLNDVLDLAGKFW

-6534 RDSQDIVR
+6534 RDSQDIVKD
-6542 ELEDPGVDPSLIKQQ
+6542 LEDPGVDPSLIKQQ

-6608 ESLNRT
+6608 EGLNRT

-6651 DMSTVGTDLGT
+6651 EMSTVGTDLGT

-6668 ELKHYKVD
+6668 ELKQYKVE
-6676 VYQQQIDMEKLCHQG
+6676 VYQQQIDMEKLSHQG

-6722 DKITKRQHKLEAAL
+6722 DKITQRQHKLEAAL

-6751 WLSHTHTTLDTQRP
+6751 WLTHTHTTLDTQRP
-6765 VSSDP
+6765 ISSDP

-6785 DVLSHHATVETVNS
+6785 DVLSHHATVDTVNN

-6808 PGDEASH
+6808 PGDEAGN
-6815 LRDQLDQLNRSWESL
+6815 LRDQLDQLNQSWESL
-6830 LLKTQERQTLLE
+6830 LLKTQERQKLLE

-6889 MELQAQLNQRAEQYH
+6889 MELQAQVTQRAEQYNR
-6904 HLLDQGESM
+6904 LLDQGESM

-6936 QNKWASLNTKMD
+6936 QNKWGSLNTKMD
-6948 DRRGKLEEAV
+6948 DRRAKLDEAV

-6970 TMNWLTQAEQT
+6970 TINWLTQAEQT

-7089 RLDSEVEISNEPD
+7089 RLDSELEISNEPD
-7102 KIKVQLTKH
+7102 KIKFS
-7111 KEFQKA
+7111 EFQKA

-7143 DQQKLDHLVGEVRDK
+7143 DTQKLDNLLGEVRDK

-7208 GDMDLVSNL
+7208 GDLDLVSNL
-7217 MDAHKVFQKE
+7217 MDSHKAFQKE
-7227 LGKRTG
+7227 LGKRTS

-7291 RTAVQMLLEWLSEA
+7291 RTAVQLLLEWLSEA

-7314 LPEEAETLQPLLHTH
+7314 LPEEAETLQALLHTH
-7329 RDFMGTVEEKRADV
+7329 RDFMGTVEEKRTDV
-7343 NKAAGMGEAILTV
+7343 NKAAGMGEGILTV

-7431 QLKTL
+7431 QLKNL
-7436 ITEHQTFMEEMTR
+7436 ITEHQMFMEEMTR

-7457 TKSYKRKPA
+7457 TKTYKRKPA

-7476 GARKHQQQQP
+7476 GARKHQQQQQQQQAA
-7486 SMQLSGGNPRLNQ
+7486 MQVSGGNPRLNQ

-7518 NDALDRQEELKEFAN
+7518 NDALDRLEELKEFAN

-7583 PTSKLEMSAVAD
+7583 PTSKLEMTAVAD

-7697 KNDPCRVKHPGL
+7697 KNDPCR
-7709 KILRSDSSSSISSR
+7709 
-7723 IVTVTPGYFCC
+7723 
-7734 RARGRT
+7734 ARGRT

-7789 SLPSAPSTP
+7789 SLPSAPSAP
-7798 ATPTASAS
+7798 ATPTASS
-7806 SRSSLT
+7806 SHT

-7827 PTPSKCHCCPDFG
+7827 PTPTKCHCCPDLG
-7840 HNHSAPGHE
+7840 HSHTTPGHE
-7849 GAASGSKLKRPTFHS
+7849 GAPSGSKLKRPTFHS

-7876 APSSKRTDPKRGAAT
+7876 THTSKPSRTGETPAMS
-7891 ASGPTSR
+7891 SGPTSR

-7918 SELQDSRS
+7918 SELQDARS

-7938 GSAAKPSKIPTISKK
+7938 GSGAKPSKIPTISKK
-7953 APSPKTPGSAKK
+7953 TPSPKTPGSAKK

>member
-1 MAGFIPGLL
+1 MSSTAAYRQFLQDL
-10 PTNHSQEK
+10 EEK
-18 QFAQAYED
+18 
-26 VLERYKD
+26 RD

-75 EVLSGVTLPREKGRM
+75 EVLSGVTLQQKSGPSLKRAYASRAPPLILLGVEDEEEEGAQGPREKGRM

-144 YVCGESADLTA
+144 YVSGESGDLTA
-155 KEKLLLWSQQAT
+155 KEKLLIWSQQAT

-173 RCTNFSSAW
+173 RCVNFTSSW

-199 INMEAVTRQSN
+199 IDMETLSRQSN

-265 IAAQEV
+265 IAANEV

-276 EYQSRFLSLLQ
+276 EYQSRFSSLLQ

-296 AKKNFPQNPVELK
+296 ANKNFPQNPVELK

-314 YIHFKETEIP
+314 YVHFKETEIP
-324 SKETEK
+324 AKEIEK
-330 SHIEHLYKLLEV
+330 GHIEHLYKLLEV

-384 VELLLQRANK
+384 LELLLQRANK
-394 IQNTAVDCEEK
+394 IQNMALDCEEK

-412 LQADASRAESGEAVQ
+412 LQADMSRMESGEAVQ
-427 CEGEMA
+427 CERELA

-438 CEALIR
+438 CESLIR
-444 QIEQDLKILR
+444 QLNQELKVLR
-454 EEKYYQV
+454 DEKYYQV
-461 DQLAFRVNC
+461 EQLAFRVSC

-492 QSLGPTGTEP
+492 QALGSIGAEHTS
-502 PWQRAT
+502 QRAS
-508 DGGLSLG
+508 DSGLTLG

-520 AVGAVGVVGAAL
+520 AVGAVGAVGAAL

-538 RSQLVGMSSSED
+538 RSQLVAMSSSED

-566 TQELLEGA
+566 TQELLERA
-574 EWGADLPSVEN
+574 EWGADLPTVEN
-585 NLQEHNTIHT
+585 NLKEHNTIHT
-595 AVEELLSSLQE
+595 AVEELMSSLQE

-617 YKGSYSETLAKLEYQ
+617 FKNNYSETLAKLEHQ
-632 YCKLLEHSSCRLQSL
+632 YCKLLEHSSWRLRSL

-653 VSRCTEEL
+653 VSHCTEEL

-670 EISFDWSDANANMSA
+670 EIAFDWSDNNPNMNA
-685 KRELYEELRL
+685 KKELYSEMRL
-695 ELAEKQDVMRSIQE
+695 ELDEKQEVMRSLQE
-709 TAGRLCQE
+709 TANRLCQE

-735 WQWVEQL
+735 WQWVNQL

-749 LKDNTAYFQYMSDA
+749 LKDNTAYFQFMSDS

-804 QLIEYRSTVAGLV
+804 QLIEYRSTVASLV
-817 GRAKTVVQLRPRSA
+817 GRAKTLVQLHPRSA
-831 ESPLGGA
+831 ESTLGTT
-838 TPIRAI
+838 TPIKAI
-844 CDYKQIETNVQ
+844 CDYRQIETNVQ
-855 ITINRG
+855 ITITRG
-861 EECVLEDNSQRTKW
+861 EECVLEDNTQRTKW

-896 PNQEAIDTS
+896 PNQEAMDTA
-905 SRAEQLYQKVMS
+905 SRTEQLYQKVMS
-917 LWHQLHVNMKSVV
+917 LWHQLHINMKSVV
-930 TWHYVLKDIRSVSG
+930 SWHYLLKDIRTVSG
-944 WTLDSVRSQSPSER
+944 WNLDMVRCQSPAER
-958 QQLLDHMASQL
+958 EQVLGHLESQL
-969 ADFLSDSRESSLFT
+969 ADFLSDSKESALFT
-983 AAERREL
+983 PGERREL
-990 ERDAQQAQQ
+990 EKEVQQAQQ
-999 HCQDLL
+999 HCQNLL
-1005 LHMETVEKDE
+1005 LNMETVEKDE
-1015 SVSQSYLSE
+1015 SVSRSYLSE
-1024 LQDVTLRLDEA
+1024 LQNITLRLNEA
-1035 ERRLMRAIETPPPSR
+1035 EQRLLRGIETPPPSR
-1050 LSSAG
+1050 LSGDST
-1055 FDNTLQI
+1055 DITVQI
-1062 AEQEKLQSE
+1062 TEQEKLQSE
-1071 LDSLRCGLGDVSRR
+1071 LDTLRSSLGDVSRR
-1085 CVRFFEEKPSSSS
+1085 CVSFFEEKSTSSS
-1098 VPVLRSQLSQA
+1098 VPVLRSELNQA
-1109 VERTDRLHN
+1109 VEKTDKLHN
-1118 LSALYL
+1118 LSSVYL
-1124 EKLKTVDVLTRSLD
+1124 EKLKTVEILMRGLD
-1138 EAESQVRKYENRL
+1138 EAESLVRKNESRL
-1151 SEEDIVPADTGAI
+1151 SEEDIVPADTTAI

-1169 QLERWQAELS
+1169 QLEKWQSELT
-1179 EQEET
+1179 EQEDI
-1184 FQALQVQL
+1184 FQSLQSQV
-1192 GRAKEAGAELG
+1192 GRAKEAASRLSR
-1203 KLHVDRSPEL
+1203 LHPDRSPEM

-1229 VKQQTET
+1229 IKRQMEIRQTE
-1236 RWSDLEVLGSALQ
+1236 LEALGSALQ
-1249 QYRQNHS
+1249 QYRDGHS
-1256 ALIRWIEETTER
+1256 ALIKWIEETTER
-1268 QERAQAGQTDSRAL
+1268 QENTQPGQTDSKAL

-1304 ECQTYSKQYCTSVKD
+1304 ECQTHSKQYCTSVKD

-1327 RAFVESMHKSPVKRR
+1327 RAFVESTHKSPVKRR

-1395 ARVGQVSELLG
+1395 ARVGQVSDLLG
-1406 WVKGLRGRTG
+1406 WVKGLQGRTG
-1416 GPSAES
+1416 GPNAES

-1435 GRKEQV
+1435 AKKDEV
-1441 AEAIRSTQGFL
+1441 AEAIRSTQVFL
-1452 CSKQASKLSPE
+1452 LSKQASKLSLE
-1463 ERAAVEAQLDDLTAT
+1463 ERANVEAQLDELTAT
-1478 YNQLLDSSTQQLQ
+1478 YNQLCDSSTQQLQ
-1491 QLEQQLAREE
+1491 QLEQQLAKEE
-1501 ERKNRAAIGG
+1501 ERKKHLAIAG
-1511 VIDLGTVETFSV
+1511 VIDLGTVETFPV
-1523 FQAAQRGLIDQDTCS
+1523 FQAAKRGLIDQDTCH
-1538 VLLEAQLV
+1538 VLLEAQLIM
-1546 TGGLVRPDSS
+1546 GGLLQPDSPHNL
-1556 RVYSL
+1556 SL
-1561 DRGLTE
+1561 EQGLAQ
-1567 GLIDA
+1567 GFIDT
-1572 HTCQSLAELE
+1572 HTRQSLSELQNALVLVE
-1582 SAMELIKESVGD
+1582 NSKSTDD
-1594 QKLLPVAAAMESGL
+1594 QQQNVLPVATAMEVGL
-1608 ITEEVGLRIL
+1608 IGEEVGLRIL
-1618 ELQINSGGLRD
+1618 ELQMNTGGLRD
-1629 SCGKIMSLEQA
+1629 SAGQIMSLEQA
-1640 EDMRVLPSRILNK
+1640 EDKRLLTPRVLNK
-1653 LYSRIQHK
+1653 LQSRLQRR
-1661 ELLDPNTA
+1661 ELINPNTA
-1669 EKVSIEELKLRCIP
+1669 EKLNLYELQQRCVH
-1683 DDDSGLLLLP
+1683 DSDSGLLLFP
-1693 VKQQPGGTVC
+1693 VEQQPGGTVC

-1715 VQEGLIDRAVTVR
+1715 VQEGLIDRKVTVR
-1728 LLEAQLFAGGISD
+1728 LLEAQLFGGGIAD
-1741 PRSSH
+1741 PRSGH
-1746 RLTVG
+1746 RLTIE
-1751 EAVRHGLMDQDLACA
+1751 EAVRHGLLDQDLACA

-1778 DPLSRQRLDLE
+1778 DPLSGERLDLE

-1796 LSPRLALLVLESLWT
+1796 LSSRLAVLVLESLWA
-1811 FTGLLWPESG
+1811 FMGILWPESG
-1821 ELMPIAEALQQGVIS
+1821 ELLPIVEAFQQGVIS
-1836 GDLARNILRQRH
+1836 GELSRNILRQRH
-1848 TIGGLYS
+1848 AIGALYN
-1855 PETLKVLP
+1855 PETLQVLP
-1863 LNQAAEKDLE
+1863 LNQAAEEALE
-1873 PDVVRCLRDIH
+1873 PSVISSLKDIH
-1884 IPDVF
+1884 IPDVLTS
-1889 YNMNQSGTPSLNRL
+1889 MNQSGTPSLNRL
-1903 SWGSTSSSSPTSFM
+1903 SWGSTSSTPPPSSP
-1917 WEASPTDRVD
+1917 SPSSSTEGPVWDSTPTQGID
-1927 PEVQA
+1927 PEEQA
-1932 KDKLLF
+1932 KHKLLF

-1946 DAHSGKRLVLLDQ
+1946 DAHTGKRLVLLDSE
-1959 DLVLVVKDSCF
+1959 LVELVKATELVARDSVYRSQVEPQTSLTRDEQGKLQMVRQF
-1970 AAGESSEAESSNKLA
+1970 SLKAKTLSEKHHEVEEESSNKV
-1985 GDKLQT
+1985 T
-1991 LGSGENVRM
+1991 LSKEFEMNGKSSQKERYDGENDNM
-2000 PNEAEGHCSDLE
+2000 PHKPSETVERDLAFGAKNEIDISKDAKVKAQKKEISDLE
-2012 TSVDN
+2012 SLTASAEHLKGELTKGRKVSVATESKPRDTDLQETTTTVGRKTVTTPLKSEGDLRLLKESVPKVAKTN
-2017 LEMMNTS
+2017 EDAHSTQS
-2024 DSGKDI
+2024 DDWKGVKYSQTESGKIKQKVPITETDSKHAE
-2030 RLPQKLPETTNRDGL
+2030 PQIDVLESP
-2045 SDPELS
+2045 
-2051 VYTKVHKEKEEG
+2051 VEKEE
-2063 SSLQSEMFSW
+2063 EDA
-2073 NYQEGIKYKAN
+2073 K
-2084 PVGGTIPQHLEVK
+2084 
-2097 DTITKTSFELEEG
+2097 
-2110 IKSGTQQEQ
+2110 
-2119 MPKVKESKEVNLR
+2119 LR
-2132 EAQEFKGTKSSPTD
+2132 K
-2146 LASVSE
+2146 
-2152 TVVDFK
+2152 
-2158 GSETVVDESLG
+2158 
-2169 EEQQED
+2169 
-2175 TELERL
+2175 L

-2188 GLMTEDGEKLL
+2188 GLMTDEGERLL

-2206 GVLPGHAAVK
+2206 GVLPGHTAVK
-2216 LMAQAGLFGGFL
+2216 LMAQAGLFGGFI
-2228 DATSGESLSLE
+2228 DASSGESLSME
-2239 EVMQEGLLD
+2239 DVMQEGLLD

-2253 GVLKSDKTLAGV
+2253 SVLKSDKTLAGV
-2265 VDIEKGQICGVRD
+2265 VDVDKRQICGVRE
-2278 AAQAGLI
+2278 AAQAGMI

-2322 IEEDQREELIAL
+2322 IEENQRDELMAL
-2334 EKAFKGKVTDSAT
+2334 EKAYKGKDTDSAT
-2347 SLRKASLQLQMEGVV
+2347 ALTKASLQLQMEGVI
-2362 DPESKSTVP
+2362 DPESKSPVP
-2371 LEQAIKKGLI
+2371 LEQAIQKGLI
-2381 RSDEAYQVLARQVA
+2381 QSKEAYQVLARQVA
-2395 EGGIIHHASGMRL
+2395 EGGIVHHASGLRL

-2422 IAPGLEELEWIYRG
+2422 IAPGLEELEWVYQGRV
-2436 KISASTKPEAIT
+2436 SPSSHPEAVN
-2448 FQAKTG
+2448 FQASTG
-2454 AILDPDNGV
+2454 AILDPESGCK
-2463 RLTLTEAVSKGLL
+2463 LTLTEAVSKGLL
-2476 DDKMATEVMASPVVT
+2476 DEDIASEAMASSTVT
-2491 QGTIDPK
+2491 QGVLDPQ
-2498 TAQIVPYS
+2498 TARIVPYL
-2506 ELVSQGKIDIET
+2506 ELVNQGTIDIET
-2518 GKRFLEVKPFQG
+2518 GKRFLEVKPFRG
-2530 VQDKQ
+2530 VHDVQ
-2535 TLETLTLPEAVALKW
+2535 TRENLTVPEAVASKQ
-2550 VDPVPAVRLLQSQ
+2550 VDPVPALRLLQSQ
-2563 ADTGGIIDIY
+2563 ANSGGIIDIS
-2573 TGERLPLP
+2573 TGERLPLM
-2581 EASARGL
+2581 EACNRGL
-2588 VSGDMV
+2588 VGDKMV
-2594 KEIATNQFVKGGLVD
+2594 REIAINQFLKGGLVD
-2609 PATGQRVSDLSDA
+2609 PATGQQVSSLNDAIAKGLISRDIASDIQEKLAFVEMEVEEGSATPVASSSDTYSPSIIMSVSCPDSPENLSDVNTERSS
-2622 ITSRLLTRDLAL
+2622 TS
-2634 EIQETL
+2634 TL
-2640 KENFP
+2640 SK
-2645 DHFTTVIATGPRTDS
+2645 TG
-2660 QTSMSAANIRTSSG
+2660 
-2674 SPSSVSGLEVTHNYD
+2674 
-2689 ETFRSEISDQS
+2689 SEITDDDGKTLTSVVSDQS
-2700 LLHPEDEM
+2700 TLYDPTEEDKVE
-2708 VAEMEPERSMDLL
+2708 VPVEEKTSVEPDQSLDLL
-2721 SKFASNVEK
+2721 SKFAINVEK
-2730 RIQQAIQ
+2730 RIQKTIEEIVPQ
-2737 EILPQKLDNH
+2737 EDTNKPEPLPTQKLDEKLQTGKSQTNKKQKGKDLKDSVAESIQTSVH
-2747 HQQEPSDK
+2747 DTDKNSQEQKGDTILKSKD
-2755 MENEGKQGENLTR
+2755 TR
-2768 GFVKESTRVITD
+2768 DDRQSKGSTELSQWSEEVLRKIDVAAQKDDDVDESGTRV
-2780 HTEEVQKEDGQETEK
+2780 ETEK
-2795 DEYMECG
+2795 PLEVEI
-2802 STESTVMVHHGS
+2802 
-2814 EDVKS
+2814 KS
-2819 EEIIVDRE
+2819 I
-2827 TKDPRCFP
+2827 
-2835 GFPAENEDLKSL
+2835 
-2847 QTKSSTDVEQSDQFS
+2847 TDVEQSDDIL
-2862 SSTSKESDNKSKK
+2862 TSRVTQSKSKK
-2875 KRKSKKKARG
+2875 KRKNKKNGKGKEAESETLSPEIEHLSQIDQADAHIEWQTEAIVVTNEPVSQEKNVKSQIGSQADSTRPPSGQSEVKDKKKIEAENNLVKQG
-2885 KEVETETHL
+2885 QEAGPATLEFTEDAIEPEKDVVKTIMLKDTEGGVKKEKMTREH
-2894 PEMKHDLQTHH
+2894 Q
-2905 TSPETKEIPKVAPVT
+2905 KVKVG
-2920 TEEITLDA
+2920 
-2928 NVQKSDSYLPIATD
+2928 
-2942 PSSDERMERTEEKV
+2942 EKV
-2956 ETENVL
+2956 SVS
-2962 VDQEQEAVLL
+2962 QQPEQ
-2972 EPNTEMEE
+2972 T
-2980 DATRT
+2980 D
-2985 ILGRTPEKVDMKVEE
+2985 
-3000 EESVM
+3000 S
-3005 EQEEV
+3005 
-3010 SLKPNTEMEE
+3010 
-3020 NEAKTMLL
+3020 
-3028 KFSQEDYKQ
+3028 SQ
-3037 EEVKKE
+3037 EVKKNKE
-3043 FMEKALIARQLEAPE
+3043 QELP
-3058 VQKSIEAES
+3058 QKSN
-3067 LTKSSLKE
+3067 LP
-3075 DEKAALI
+3075 DNEKAALI

-3100 KQAAQQLEALRK
+3100 KQTAEELQALRSEVTK
-3112 KKQRKTGGKK
+3112 KESRGTSVEDVKT
-3122 TETNGEEG
+3122 
-3130 DADRRSFALPKDHKD
+3130 P
-3145 QVTVKKD
+3145 
-3152 PIELQRTPGEIPA
+3152 
-3165 VQETLG
+3165 
-3171 ASSSENIRAKQ
+3171 
-3182 KDVETLPTGSKS
+3182 TLPSKIDGVESHDVKDDGVKRPSGPPRDKEEELSVKEHKMGLMGVKEDTAVEQRSVKEDRETKLLEVSSDEREHKMGFGKEDIQNNIEATPSLQPKETQQS
-3194 KRSKKSKKLK
+3194 KRSRKN
-3204 PTGDKPE
+3204 
-3211 MEKAPTDLKDPKYTT
+3211 
-3226 KSPPEPESDGTVLK
+3226 
-3240 EYLKVSTDDD
+3240 
-3250 QAAGAAT
+3250 
-3257 KKSKSLKPTKYQL
+3257 KKSKSQKMTDKTEPDIETILTPEKDDS
-3270 ELENVTPDGKMGSG
+3270 EVTS
-3284 LQVTKM
+3284 TKM
-3290 ISKSN
+3290 ITKSAMTEDQRMDGYSNSESASDVIRPIVGKEANEEETSENDAKEAETSQQSQINLHQSEEPSSPSEEHIESTEATSEKEESQESPLETKNAGESIDGSQEITTCKPDIQPTAQSMVPGTQTGKKTGKSK
-3295 AKQLPESRILSEDL
+3295 KKKKLQPEVKS
-3309 NVSTDTDDQSIG
+3309 VSVAES
-3321 AATNKTKSLKP
+3321 KSLKDQQQNLESP
-3332 TEMEKVT
+3332 GSAEEASTESDSPKV
-3339 SHMKDPENTTISLAE
+3339 
-3354 PESDGK
+3354 PESDTA
-3360 VLTENVKVSIDDQS
+3360 TESWKEGEDD
-3374 VGAATTKPR
+3374 VR
-3383 SLKPSEDQP
+3383 D
-3392 EMEKAT
+3392 
-3398 SHLKDTK
+3398 
-3405 SAAEPELDSI
+3405 
-3415 VLTEDMKDINYQ
+3415 
-3427 SVVATAKK
+3427 
-3435 LKSQDEQP
+3435 
-3443 EVEKLRPDEKVGSDL
+3443 
-3458 KDMEIT
+3458 
-3464 SKSGT
+3464 
-3469 KQQPE
+3469 
-3474 SKILSED
+3474 
-3481 LKVSTDT
+3481 
-3488 DDQSVGAATKEPK
+3488 
-3501 MLTKHQPEVEKLL
+3501 
-3514 SVLIDPKYMRKSP
+3514 
-3527 AEPESNGTVL
+3527 
-3537 TEDMNVSP
+3537 
-3545 DDDQSVGV
+3545 
-3553 TTKEPKSEKPAEDQ
+3553 
-3567 PELEKITSDGK
+3567 
-3578 VDSDLKDIKITS
+3578 
-3590 GSDAKQPESRLLS
+3590 
-3603 KDLTVITDTDVQSV
+3603 
-3617 SDPARPSDVGK
+3617 
-3628 ANQKDP
+3628 
-3634 EGGKSLQKSQTERAA
+3634 
-3649 GLHLDQ
+3649 
-3655 SDLTDLSQEVSS
+3655 SQEVI
-3667 KQERKSLAQPA
+3667 
-3678 APDPHSEKSKRKE
+3678 KE
-3691 NLQPPAAESS
+3691 VMTP
-3701 DVSESLTNLQQ
+3701 
-3712 HLDSP
+3712 
-3717 ETAALSK
+3717 K
-3724 EDASIE
+3724 
-3730 SESLKVTEVD
+3730 
-3740 LSNESLEDE
+3740 
-3749 EKVSKNLE
+3749 
-3757 TLSTKEKAQ
+3757 
-3766 STGSKSSLLRQE
+3766 TGKSSLIRQE
-3778 CLEHDQRIIALLS
+3778 CLEHDQQIVALVS
-3791 MVRHVEV
+3791 MVRHIEV
-3798 RLKQQQQSVGRSL
+3798 RLKQQQQQSVGRSL
-3811 VTLDGIINRTETLD
+3811 IALDDIIRQTETLD
-3825 LELSDL
+3825 LELRDL
-3831 EPEIKKEVEAAERL
+3831 EPAINKEVEAAEQL
-3845 LKPRP
+3845 LKPKP
-3850 TDVPP
+3850 KDVPP

-3870 AYEVARSL
+3870 GYEAARAL
-3878 SESVLQSLRNHRD
+3878 SMGILQSLQDHRD
-3891 SCKDVVAAEQKSL
+3891 SYKEAVTAEQKSL
-3904 GQHVDRLL
+3904 GGQVESLL
-3912 SWLSETEAQMD
+3912 SWLRETEARMNGGM
-3923 RDTAGKD
+3923 AGMEKMEKAEKD
-3930 GDLCKELQ
+3930 DSHDQLTQQLSLCKELQ
-3938 SSLSTC
+3938 SSLMARSN
-3944 SDEVSSLVS
+3944 EVNNVAF
-3953 DIQLFISERAQDLAP
+3953 DIQVFISERAQDLAP
-3968 EQSRRLLE
+3968 EQSRQLLG
-3976 QLQQLQTAFHHTSS
+3976 QLQQLQRAFHQASGQ
-3990 RAEAWAGALSA
+3990 AQAWAEALSA
-4001 QRGRE
+4001 QRERE
-4006 EEERRRQERR
+4006 EEWQR
-4016 REEEEED
+4016 RERVKEEEKD
-4023 RERKKAR
+4023 RERQSAR

-4049 NAWLAGAS
+4049 SMWLAGAAS
-4057 GLLASQR
+4057 LLASQK
-4064 AGPES
+4064 AGAES
-4069 GDVSALQERQ
+4069 DDVNVLQEKQ
-4079 KKLKEMQRNL
+4079 KKLKEVEKDLKTKREGI
-4089 QAKADGVAQ
+4089 AEAI
-4098 AVRSV
+4098 RSV
-4103 EEFMAEKGDNLSAE
+4103 EELLAERGESLSPE
-4117 EKKNLQVALER
+4117 ERKKLQEALATM
-4128 LKEQYGALTDS
+4128 KEQYGALTDS
-4139 TNTSL
+4139 VNTSL
-4144 SELDDAISTTVQQN
+4144 TEVNSAINTTVQQN
-4158 TQRAKAVEELQETQ
+4158 TQRAKAEEELQETQ
-4172 SQIDSLLS
+4172 GQIDSLLNELS
-4180 SFSQLDRV
+4180 SLSQPGGRGVGSGVTRDVVDIPFSQ
-4188 AAPLDVLDSS
+4188 PG
-4198 VSPPEGAVESH
+4198 GAVLSH
-4209 TEMLQSELQQL
+4209 TEMLQAELQQL
-4220 QAQQAQLLQI
+4220 QSQQAQLLQI
-4230 SQSTRSLLEQPDS
+4230 TQSTRSLLEQPDS

-4251 RLRAALDRL
+4251 RLRAALDQL
-4260 QAQHQDRLHSCQERL
+4260 QAQHQDRLQSCQDRL
-4275 RKSEALQDE
+4275 RKSEALKDE
-4284 LTKFLQEHGN
+4284 LAKFLQEHGG
-4294 LGAWLE
+4294 LGTWLE
-4300 LSEQE
+4300 QSEQE

-4314 DAQGLKDRLEEHR
+4314 DAQGLKGRLEEHR
-4327 KLGEDVIC
+4327 KLAEDVIC

-4347 QKVLDSVQGALEQAG
+4347 QKVLDSIQAALEQVG
-4362 GSDPALDGIKRLVS
+4362 GSDPAMNSTKQLVT
-4376 DKLQDT
+4376 DKLQDA
-4382 NHRYTTLHTKSTELG
+4382 NHRYTNLHTKSTELG
-4397 GRLGGLLERYQ
+4397 GRLSGLLERYQ
-4408 QYQDEVVSIHSWL
+4408 QYQDEVVSLHSWL
-4421 SAHEQ
+4421 STQEQ
-4426 NQSTAKSSGDTDPQN
+4426 NQSIAKPSGETDPQN
-4441 LQNSLRQVQLLQD
+4441 LQNTLRQVQMLQD

-4475 ADESPSLKAVDILCA
+4475 TDESPSLKAVDILCA

-4500 LSTSVSERAEQ
+4500 LSSSVSERAEQ

-4523 EGLKGLLG
+4523 EGLKGLLS
-4531 WLDQLVLNP
+4531 WLDKLVVNP
-4540 GPVQPT
+4540 GPVEAT

-4572 ATRDAVPKLLQSSD
+4572 ATRDSVSKLLQSAD
-4586 ASSAPGLHSSL
+4586 ASTASGLQGPL
-4597 DDLTRRYAAAQS
+4597 DELTQRYAAAQT
-4609 SQAEREAQ
+4609 SQAEREAE
-4617 LKGLLPWLESYER
+4617 LKGLLPRLESYER
-4630 LSADLQAFTQSRL
+4630 LGTDLQVFTQSRV
-4643 KALSPAGHPDRS
+4643 KALSPAGQPDRS
-4655 VHDYRQ
+4655 VDDYRQ
-4661 TVEEVKS
+4661 TIEEVRS
-4668 ELEQEAGQLK
+4668 ELEQEASQLK
-4678 SFRGLG
+4678 SFCNLG
-4684 AELSQSR
+4684 TELSQSK
-4691 ALSDTQNLLENVK
+4691 AFGNTQSLLDNVK
-4704 DVTDEFTKLEENVN
+4704 GVSDEFTQLEANVN

-4725 ACEQQLHQ
+4725 ACEQQLLQ

-4739 SLVRWL
+4739 SLLRWL
-4745 QTAQDQLPSKEAN
+4745 QTAQEQLPSKEAS
-4758 LNTEG
+4758 LTTEA
-4763 LQRRVQQLQDLLNDW
+4763 LQRRVQQLKDLMNDW
-4778 ESQGSRIQDLNKTGS
+4778 ESQRSRVQELNKTGS
-4793 ELESLIIDV
+4793 ELESLIIDI
-4802 TAPQTKTGVPQIN
+4802 TTPQAKTGAPQIN

-4829 KGEPSDLTELQVTV
+4829 KDLTELQVAV
-4843 SDVNARYDA
+4843 SDVNGRYEA
-4852 LGSELKERLGRQQ
+4852 LGGELKERLGRQQ
-4865 ASLELQQ
+4865 ASLELRQ
-4872 KARQNTEELR
+4872 KARQGTEELK
-4882 SWLSDREKSLTLGQT
+4882 SWLTDREHSLKQGQT
-4897 TSPSKPEV
+4897 ASPSRPEV

-4911 QNKALLSE
+4911 ENKALLSE
-4919 LAEHSG
+4919 LTEHSG
-4925 KVEEL
+4925 KVDEL

-4945 EADGWRQ
+4945 EADSWRQ
-4952 QLQEIDSRWQT
+4952 QLQEIECRWQT
-4963 ANQTAAQRQT
+4963 ANQAAAQRQT

-4985 ASAANQLGPW
+4985 ASAASQLGPW

-5022 VQFMLREFDTRRPQF
+5022 VQFMLREFETRRPQF

-5048 SQTGDSAQDPKDL
+5048 SQTGDSSQDPKDL
-5061 EEVQTELG
+5061 EEVRSELG

-5074 WEDLTG
+5074 WEDLTN
-5080 RLTQRSS
+5080 RLSQRSN
-5087 HIDQAQGTSEKY
+5087 HIDQAQGTSERY
-5099 QALLKDLS
+5099 QALLRELS
-5107 SSIASLSE
+5107 SSASALGE

-5122 LSAQPEALKL
+5122 LSAQPEALKR

-5144 ERRRGELSEAERL
+5144 ERRRTELAEAERL
-5157 CGELSAIVAEPY
+5157 CQELSTIVAEPY

-5182 APLRSLE
+5182 GPLKSLE

-5196 TQLQAALSS
+5196 SQLQTALSS

-5211 MFKELRSWLD
+5211 MFEELRSWLD
-5221 RQSDL
+5221 
-5226 KQSPSDSLPCRPE
+5226 KQADPKESSTDALPCQSE
-5239 AIRSLLAQTEELQR
+5239 AIRSLLAQTGDLQR
-5253 GVASQRGSYE
+5253 GIASQRGSYE

-5269 VSLLAT
+5269 ASLLAT
-5275 LPADERAALQAR
+5275 LPVGGDERSALQSR
-5287 LASLRQDWEGVN
+5287 LASLRQDWEGLN
-5299 QRIAERETRLK
+5299 QRISDRENRLK
-5310 NSLGKAET
+5310 TTLSKAET
-5318 YQQHRAELTP
+5318 YQQHKAELTP

-5337 GEVRPSLDP
+5337 GEIQPSLDA
-5346 SVLDESLQKARALT
+5346 SALDEALQKARGLS

-5379 LLELCCIGEEELR
+5379 LLEQCCIGEEEVR

-5397 LNRRVDRLSE
+5397 LNRRVDKLGERLH
-5407 DLLNRTSQLE
+5407 NHTSQLE
-5417 ELASRL
+5417 ELACRL
-5423 KEFED
+5423 KEFEE
-5428 GRQAVERRLEAA
+5428 GRQAAERRLEAA

-5462 LRSQQENMRSLQPQV
+5462 LRSQQENLRSLKPQV
-5477 VYLKDLAQ
+5477 VYLRDLAQ
-5485 GLVQDAPQTPG
+5485 GLVQDSPQTAG
-5496 GSTEGTQRLQEQAKD
+5496 GSTEGTQRLQELAKETERD
-5511 TEKEYDEVTDKIE
+5511 YDDVTEKIE
-5524 LCCSSLESRLQGVGE
+5524 QCCSTLESRLQGVGE

-5573 QADAVKSF
+5573 QADALKGF
-5581 LSRLSDLRTELEGHA
+5581 LTRLTNLRSELEGHSSD
-5596 AECTAMLRREG
+5596 CTSMLRREG

-5618 TEALSRQAGK
+5618 TEALNRQAGK
-5628 LSERGQARLVQIE
+5628 LSERGQARLDQIE
-5641 DAAERVQDFYR
+5641 DAAGRVQEFYR
-5652 LAAELQAMLGKAEE
+5652 QVAELQGLLGKAEE
-5666 GLNSQGAVGTEVEM
+5666 GLNAQGLVGSEVEM

-5694 QVDGIQPKLQH
+5694 QVDSIQPKLQH

-5775 EELVANQRPPS
+5775 EELVANQKPPS

-5828 SQDREK
+5828 TQDREK
-5834 IQVQLQS
+5834 IQTQLQS
-5841 LSERWS
+5841 LAERWT
-5847 DLLDKASGRQ
+5847 DLLDKASARQ

-5863 QVLALQF
+5863 QVLALEF

-5877 GEWLSTTERRLSSAE
+5877 GEWLSATERRLSSAE

-5926 SLSQSLF
+5926 SLSQSLT
-5933 PLSCSAD
+5933 PLSCTAD
-5940 RDWLR
+5940 RDWLS
-5945 ERLGAVR
+5945 ERVGAVR
-5952 SGHSELAHWCA
+5952 SGHSELTDWCTRRA
-5963 GRAALLDQ
+5963 GLLEQ
-5971 ALANARLFGE
+5971 ALANAQLFGE
-5981 EEVEVLNWLAEVAQR
+5981 DEVEVLNWLAEVAQR
-5996 LGQVSVQSYQ
+5996 LAQVSIQSYQ

-6012 QHKHTLALNE
+6012 LHKHTLSLNE
-6022 EILSRKKTVDQAI
+6022 EIVSRKKTVDQAI

-6088 AAAHDDLNQWLDG
+6088 ASAHDDVNQWLDS
-6101 VEAELSNVEPDA
+6101 VEAELNNVEPDA
-6113 SPAYQERQKELKKVS
+6113 TPSYQERQKELKKVS

-6135 DTVNEVGNAL
+6135 DTVNEVGSAL

-6166 RYRHADE
+6166 RYRQADE

-6199 LAWVGETERKLA
+6199 LAWVGETERKLG

-6244 DQLLSVRDEVLEACS
+6244 DQLLSTRDDILETCS
-6259 DAQKDALMV
+6259 DAQKDALIV
-6268 KTDSLSS
+6268 KTDSLSA

-6295 VLVARFWETYE
+6295 VLVARFWETHE
-6306 ELEPWLGETEAL
+6306 ELEPWLGETETL

-6361 QLAELSLQEGAT
+6361 QLAELSLQEGAS
-6373 VTQRYTEAE
+6373 VIQRYTEAE

-6388 KEEVKDR
+6388 KEGVKGR
-6395 AGALDEAVSQSA
+6395 ATTLDEAVSQSA

-6420 ETLEAAVQRLRQPP
+6420 ETLEGAVQRLRQPP
-6434 PVAAE
+6434 SVAAE

-6463 FSALCSRGEELISR
+6463 FSALCARGEELIGR

-6509 ESKLNDVLDLAGKFW
+6509 EGKLNDVLDLSGKFW

-6534 RDSQDIVR
+6534 RDSQDIVK

-6608 ESLNRT
+6608 EGLNRT

-6668 ELKHYKVD
+6668 ELKQYKVE

-6722 DKITKRQHKLEAAL
+6722 DKITQRQHKLEAAL

-6751 WLSHTHTTLDTQRP
+6751 WLNHTHTTLDTQRP

-6785 DVLSHHATVETVNS
+6785 DVLSHHSTVETVNS

-6815 LRDQLDQLNRSWESL
+6815 LRDQLDHLNQSWESL
-6830 LLKTQERQTLLE
+6830 LLKTQERQKLLE

-6889 MELQAQLNQRAEQYH
+6889 MELQAQLTQRADLYH
-6904 HLLDQGESM
+6904 RLLDQGESM

-6948 DRRGKLEEAV
+6948 DRRAKLDEAV

-6970 TMNWLTQAEQT
+6970 TINWLTQAEQT

-6986 PPSLILDTVLFQ
+6986 PPSLMLDTVLFQ

-7089 RLDSEVEISNEPD
+7089 RLDSELEISNEPD
-7102 KIKVQLTKH
+7102 KIKVQLAKH

-7143 DQQKLDHLVGEVRDK
+7143 DTQKLDHLVGEVRDK

-7208 GDMDLVSNL
+7208 GDLDLVSNL
-7217 MDAHKVFQKE
+7217 MDSHKAFQKE
-7227 LGKRTG
+7227 LGKRTS
-7233 SVQALKRSARDLMET
+7233 SVQALKRSARDLMDT

-7277 QTRLQQALKQAEEF
+7277 QTRLQLALKQAEEF
-7291 RTAVQMLLEWLSEA
+7291 RTAVQVLLEWLSEA

-7314 LPEEAETLQPLLHTH
+7314 LPEEAETLQALLHTH

-7343 NKAAGMGEAILTV
+7343 NKAAGMGEGILTV

-7410 LQWAETTLVQ
+7410 LQWSETTLIQ
-7420 RDTEPLPQDIP
+7420 RDQEPLPQDIP

-7436 ITEHQTFMEEMTR
+7436 ITEHQMFMEEMTR

-7457 TKSYKRKPA
+7457 TKTYKRKPA
-7466 EPPSSLAERR
+7466 EAPSSLAERR
-7476 GARKHQQQQP
+7476 GARKHQQQQQQQAA
-7486 SMQLSGGNPRLNQ
+7486 MQVPGGNPRLNQ

-7518 NDALDRQEELKEFAN
+7518 NDGLDRLEELKEFAN

-7583 PTSKLEMSAVAD
+7583 PTSKLEMTAVAD

-7697 KNDPCRVKHPGL
+7697 KNDPCRVQHPGL

-7723 IVTVTPGYFCC
+7723 I
-7734 RARGRT
+7734 ARGRT

-7789 SLPSAPSTP
+7789 SLPSAPSAP

-7806 SRSSLT
+7806 SRSTHT

-7827 PTPSKCHCCPDFG
+7827 PTPTKCHCCPDLG
-7840 HNHSAPGHE
+7840 HVTPGHE

-7876 APSSKRTDPKRGAAT
+7876 SKPSRTDPKRGGST
-7891 ASGPTSR
+7891 VSGPTSR

-7918 SELQDSRS
+7918 SELQDARS
-7926 VCSDTSDTPRRP
+7926 VCSDASDTPRRP
-7938 GSAAKPSKIPTISKK
+7938 GSGAKPSKIPTISKK
-7953 APSPKTPGSAKK
+7953 APSPKTTGSAKK